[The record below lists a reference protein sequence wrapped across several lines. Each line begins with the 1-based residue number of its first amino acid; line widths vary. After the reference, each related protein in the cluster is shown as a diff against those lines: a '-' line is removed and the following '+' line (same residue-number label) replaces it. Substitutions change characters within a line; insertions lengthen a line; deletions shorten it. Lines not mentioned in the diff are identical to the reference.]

1 MSDGS
6 VVIEISLDDKKADK
20 QLDAFEKDLAKAG
33 TNAGAALD
41 KAYREAVSD
50 IASQSKRLKDT
61 FVNAFKSMGSAGSN
75 ALKASLNFMRELPSN
90 VQAALS
96 KLASTVKTGFVNA
109 AKASITAI
117 KELGTSIKNTAV
129 NIKNGFFSIA
139 KTVQSSI
146 VSAVKVSINV
156 IKSIPSAIKSA
167 GISIKSALVSSLQ
180 AAKSAA
186 ISFAQTTVKV
196 IRSIPS
202 AAKTAAVAVKDSF
215 VVAYKAAV
223 VAAYMSVKGTIS
235 AVKAIPSATKSAAL
249 AVSSAMKTAFSAV
262 ASAAKTTGT
271 TVKSALKTGFSAVKS
286 GAKAA
291 GQAGISALKGLG
303 NIAKSTG
310 SLIKSGL
317 VSGFNAAKAAAKGAG
332 AGMREALK
340 NSVEKPAEQ
349 ARFSVL
355 KLAAALG
362 LIAATKNVVGSAI
375 GRVDTIDTATKSLTV
390 LTGSAK
396 DAQLVMTDLTAAI
409 DGTPIALDAV
419 ALGAKKM
426 VAAGMKA
433 ANVKPVFTAIAD
445 AAYGVGNGSESID
458 QMTDAIS
465 ALQASGVA
473 YADDIN
479 RLVDAGVPAWQI
491 LANSTGKSV
500 GEMKKYVSEGSL
512 ESTKAIAMLT
522 KGIEEGTTGMAG
534 NTAKMAGLAK
544 TAGNTISGSFA
555 NMKTAAVKSLANIAE
570 NLKGPIIQALDVAKN
585 TFKQF
590 AAVTAS
596 PEFQKKLSDMIQKIK
611 ELIPVMVK
619 LAPTILKVVSA
630 MLALQA
636 VSSVYVAFS
645 NIGKMFVPLKN
656 GLFVIATGFMK
667 LAKTIRHPITAIKNL
682 AFAIKYFIV
691 TSGAVIAIVGAVI
704 AVLYGM
710 YAAFKENTAN
720 IKGFLSGMFD
730 AVKNSFGKIVDV
742 FKQIVSALK
751 PVGSGFKDVLK
762 YIGVGVWVAFGI
774 VLATVVDI
782 IQVLARIVLVAIKGL
797 QGLYY
802 AIKAAFQALSGDL
815 KGAKKSLEQS
825 KEAFVDAGSAI
836 KDAFNKDNYALTGT
850 VEAFKQMGGEAENTA
865 KKTETSGKKIK
876 ETLKLVE
883 TTAKQTETTV
893 SKSNQAIDT
902 MLSGGVD
909 QYGNKLS
916 EKTKSFLNAA
926 KDLYGQYQESSKK
939 SQDKYSAAM
948 EKAQDLEGDKRKK
961 AIADANATL
970 VAEIDKNNGT
980 LLTLQ
985 ADYAKLLKENK
996 WVDGTEL
1003 TAQQKKF
1010 LQQQTADIQA
1020 ELAKQN
1026 QLYVEGNLLKLS
1038 NGKTLNEKER
1048 STSIEVQ
1055 KSLYADRKK
1064 AVETGEKE
1072 LADLKKK
1079 KSDATTETEK
1089 ANYQIQI
1096 DEQTKKNKTLAENLQ
1111 KWASEMNTIIAN
1123 GGTLN
1128 AETFAKGLSE
1138 MGNISDEQLSAVW
1151 QDFVK
1156 VSGSIDNT
1164 LAGLGAIMSQRGG
1177 EGVQAF
1183 VTALQSGDYTT
1194 AALNINNDVMN
1205 TLSTL
1210 PNGMFQNGQSGKDQF
1225 IAAIKSGDFQGAGKF
1240 LLDGVKL
1247 GASPLPGEMNNIGKQ
1262 GGNANAD
1269 GLKST
1274 AEANKSAGAELKNN
1288 AKNGAFDPNL
1298 FKMTGANNASGFNG
1312 GILDGKGNAFSA
1324 GSGIGNSAKS
1334 GAASVDSSGVG
1345 SDFASGYAQGI
1356 ASGGMMVAGAASAL
1370 ANKALAAVQKK
1381 QDSHSPS
1388 KESKKLGGDFGTGY
1402 SLGIADKNKAVTKA
1416 ANNLV
1421 ASALGTESQIKK
1433 LSSTLKDKISS
1444 AIDAGLHS
1452 KNKSVGQLKQAK
1464 ALSSIEGY
1472 IGQQTNKLA
1481 ATAKKRDKVVAQLKA
1496 ANTKMADL
1504 TKQSKEYAASI
1515 TEKMQSYGS
1524 ISNVDPENPQSIQA
1538 EMQKR
1543 LKEIKAFQANVEKL
1557 RKKGVSKDIISDIL
1571 ESGVENG
1578 SSYAQAL
1585 AKSDAKTIKAINSTQ
1600 NQINSASKS
1609 MGNTAANAM
1618 YSAGI
1623 NAAKGLINGL
1633 NSQKKQLENTAKS
1646 IANTITNSV
1655 KKALRIHSP
1664 SRVAI
1669 ELGKFFTGGLG
1680 NGVLAGAKG
1689 AVQSTNKM
1697 VDKVVNAASNMT
1709 VPAITLPKISAE
1721 KALGLKSVDLNRTI
1735 TVKTIIDNKT
1745 KESSNADLIKAIK
1758 ESGAKPVILN
1768 LDGEVLANNSNNR
1781 IGSMTDLGLYG
1792 GGLL

>member
-6 VVIEISLDDKKADK
+6 VVIEISLDDKKAGK

-109 AKASITAI
+109 AKASITAV
-117 KELGTSIKNTAV
+117 KNLGTSIKNTAV

-196 IRSIPS
+196 IRSIPG
-202 AAKTAAVAVKDSF
+202 AAKTAATAVKNSF
-215 VVAYKAAV
+215 VVAYKAVV

-349 ARFSVL
+349 ARFSIL
-355 KLAAALG
+355 RLAAAFG

-585 TFKQF
+585 AFKQF

-596 PEFQKKLSDMIQKIK
+596 PEFQKKLSDLIQKIK
-611 ELIPVMVK
+611 EFIPVLIEWAPL
-619 LAPTILKVVSA
+619 LAKVAAGFVAFNIL
-630 MLALQA
+630 
-636 VSSVYVAFS
+636 SSVYSKVAGLVMAFRGLAS
-645 NIGKMFVPLKN
+645 SGTLLGGIVNTVKGSFLALKVAL
-656 GLFVIATGFMK
+656 GSAAAAFGVI
-667 LAKTIRHPITAIKNL
+667 I
-682 AFAIKYFIV
+682 
-691 TSGAVIAIVGAVI
+691 AVIGAVI
-704 AVLYGM
+704 AVAYGM
-710 YAAFKENTAN
+710 YVSFKENTAN
-720 IKGFLSGMFD
+720 IKGFLSTMWDG
-730 AVKNSFGKIVDV
+730 VKNSFGKIVDV
-742 FKQIVSALK
+742 FKQIVAALK

-762 YIGVGVWVAFGI
+762 YVGVAIWASLGL
-774 VLATVVDI
+774 VLAAVVDI
-782 IQVLARIVLVAIKGL
+782 IQVLARIVLVAIKAL

-802 AIKAAFQALSGDL
+802 AIKAAFQALHWDL

-825 KEAFVDAGSAI
+825 KDAFVEAGSAI

-850 VEAFKQMGGEAENTA
+850 VEAFKQMGGEAEKTA

-883 TTAKQTETTV
+883 TTAKQTEITV

-909 QYGNKLS
+909 QYGKKLS
-916 EKTKSFLNAA
+916 EKTESFLNAA
-926 KDLYGQYQESSKK
+926 KDLYEQYQEATKK
-939 SQDKYSAAM
+939 SQDKYSVAM
-948 EKAQDLEGDKRKK
+948 EKAQSLEGDKRKK
-961 AIADANATL
+961 AIADANKTL
-970 VAEIDKNNGT
+970 VDETTKNNST

-985 ADYAKLLKENK
+985 SDYSNMLKTNRWAD
-996 WVDGTEL
+996 GQEL

-1010 LQQQTADIQA
+1010 LQQQTTDIQT

-1026 QLYVEGNLLKLS
+1026 QLYVEANLLRLEQ
-1038 NGKTLNEKER
+1038 GKSLNEKER
-1048 STSIEVQ
+1048 NTSLEVQ
-1055 KSLYADRKK
+1055 KSLYEEKKK
-1064 AVETGEKE
+1064 AVETGEKS

-1079 KSDATTETEK
+1079 KADASTETEK

-1096 DEQTKKNKTLAENLQ
+1096 DEQTKKNKTLSTNL
-1111 KWASEMNTIIAN
+1111 KNWATEMNAIIAN

-1128 AETFAKGLSE
+1128 AETFANGLSQL
-1138 MGNISDEQLSAVW
+1138 GNISDEQLSALW
-1151 QDFVK
+1151 QNFV
-1156 VSGSIDNT
+1156 STSTSIDNT
-1164 LAGLGAIMSQRGG
+1164 LSGLAAIMGQRGG

-1225 IAAIKSGDFQGAGKF
+1225 ITAIKSGDFQGAGKF

-1298 FKMTGANNASGFNG
+1298 FKMTGANNASGFNS

-1324 GSGIGNSAKS
+1324 GTGIGNSAKS
-1334 GAASVDSSGVG
+1334 GAGSVDSSGVG
-1345 SDFASGYAQGI
+1345 SDFASGYVNGI
-1356 ASGGMMVAGAASAL
+1356 LSGMGAVGEAAASL
-1370 ANKALAAVQKK
+1370 ASKALAAVQKK
-1381 QDSHSPS
+1381 QDSHSPA
-1388 KESKKLGGDFGTGY
+1388 KKSKKLGGDFGTGY

-1452 KNKSVGQLKQAK
+1452 KNKSAGQLKQAK
-1464 ALSSIEGY
+1464 ALNSIEGY

-1524 ISNVDPENPQSIQA
+1524 ISNVDPENPRSIQQ

-1557 RKKGVSKDIISDIL
+1557 RKKGVSKDIVSDIL
-1571 ESGVENG
+1571 DAGVENG

-1609 MGNTAANAM
+1609 MRNTAANAM

-1664 SRVAI
+1664 SRVAV

-1745 KESSNADLIKAIK
+1745 KESSNADLIKAIQQ
-1758 ESGAKPVILN
+1758 SGDRPIIFNVDGKN
-1768 LDGEVLANNSNNR
+1768 LAENANNR
-1781 IGSMTDLGLYG
+1781 IGTMGNLGLYG

>member
-6 VVIEISLDDKKADK
+6 VVIEISLDDTKADK
-20 QLDAFEKDLAKAG
+20 QLDTFEKDLAKAG

-61 FVNAFKSMGSAGSN
+61 FVNAFKSMGNAGSN
-75 ALKASLNFMRELPSN
+75 ALKASLSFMRELPAN
-90 VQAALS
+90 VGSALS

-109 AKASITAI
+109 AKASITAV
-117 KELGTSIKNTAV
+117 KNLGTSIKNTAV

-146 VSAVKVSINV
+146 VSAVKTSINV
-156 IKSIPSAIKSA
+156 IKSIPGAIKSA
-167 GISIKSALVSSLQ
+167 GSSIKSALVSSLH
-180 AAKSAA
+180 AAKTAA

-196 IRSIPS
+196 IKSIPG
-202 AAKTAAVAVKDSF
+202 AAKTAATAVKNSF
-215 VVAYKAAV
+215 VVAYKAVV

-262 ASAAKTTGT
+262 VSAAKTTGT
-271 TVKSALKTGFSAVKS
+271 TVKTALTNGFSAIKS
-286 GAKAA
+286 GAKTA
-291 GQAGISALKGLG
+291 GQVGISALKGLG
-303 NIAKSTG
+303 NAAKSTG
-310 SLIKSGL
+310 SLIKNGL
-317 VSGFNAAKAAAKGAG
+317 VSGFNAAKSAAKGAG

-349 ARFSVL
+349 ARFSIL
-355 KLAAALG
+355 RLAAAFG

-555 NMKTAAVKSLANIAE
+555 NMKTAAVKSLANIVE

-585 TFKQF
+585 AFKQF

-596 PEFQKKLSDMIQKIK
+596 PEFQKKLSDLIQKIK
-611 ELIPVMVK
+611 EFIPVLIEWAPV
-619 LAPTILKVVSA
+619 LAKVAAGFVAFNIL
-630 MLALQA
+630 
-636 VSSVYVAFS
+636 SSVYSKVAGLVMAFRGLAS
-645 NIGKMFVPLKN
+645 SGTLLGGIVNTVKGSFLALKVAL
-656 GLFVIATGFMK
+656 GSAAAAFGVI
-667 LAKTIRHPITAIKNL
+667 I
-682 AFAIKYFIV
+682 
-691 TSGAVIAIVGAVI
+691 AVIGAVI
-704 AVLYGM
+704 AVAYGM
-710 YAAFKENTAN
+710 YVSFKENTAN
-720 IKGFLSGMFD
+720 IKGFLSTMWDG
-730 AVKNSFGKIVDV
+730 VKNSFGKIVDV
-742 FKQIVSALK
+742 FKQIVAALK
-751 PVGSGFKDVLK
+751 PVGSGFKDILK

-802 AIKAAFQALSGDL
+802 AIKAAFQALHWDL

-825 KEAFVDAGSAI
+825 KDAFVDAGSAI

-850 VEAFKQMGGEAENTA
+850 VEAFKQMGGEAEKTA

-876 ETLKLVE
+876 DTLKLVE

-893 SKSNQAIDT
+893 SKSNQAIDM

-909 QYGNKLS
+909 QYGKKLN

-926 KDLYGQYQESSKK
+926 KDLYEQYQEATKK
-939 SQDKYSAAM
+939 SQDKYSVAM
-948 EKAQDLEGDKRKK
+948 EKAQSLEGDKRKK
-961 AIADANATL
+961 AIADANKTL
-970 VAEIDKNNGT
+970 VDETTKNNST

-985 ADYAKLLKENK
+985 SDYSNMLKTNRWAD
-996 WVDGTEL
+996 GQEL

-1010 LQQQTADIQA
+1010 LQQQTTDIQT

-1026 QLYVEGNLLKLS
+1026 QLYVEANLLRLEQ
-1038 NGKTLNEKER
+1038 GKSLNEKER
-1048 STSIEVQ
+1048 NTSLEVQ
-1055 KSLYADRKK
+1055 KSLYEEKKK
-1064 AVETGEKE
+1064 AVETGEKS

-1079 KSDATTETEK
+1079 KADASTETEK

-1096 DEQTKKNKTLAENLQ
+1096 DEQTKKNKTLSTNL
-1111 KWASEMNTIIAN
+1111 KNWATEMNAIIAN

-1128 AETFAKGLSE
+1128 AETFASGLSQL
-1138 MGNISDEQLSAVW
+1138 GNISDEQLSALW
-1151 QDFVK
+1151 QNFV
-1156 VSGSIDNT
+1156 STSTSIDNT
-1164 LAGLGAIMSQRGG
+1164 LSGLAAIMGQRGG

-1225 IAAIKSGDFQGAGKF
+1225 ITAIKSGDFQGAGKF

-1324 GSGIGNSAKS
+1324 GTGIGNSAKS

-1345 SDFASGYAQGI
+1345 SDFASGYVNGI
-1356 ASGGMMVAGAASAL
+1356 LSGMGAVGEAAGSL
-1370 ANKALAAVQKK
+1370 ANKALQAVKDAQKSK
-1381 QDSHSPS
+1381 SPS
-1388 KESKKLGGDFGTGY
+1388 KKAKKLGGDFGSGY
-1402 SLGIADKNKAVTKA
+1402 SLGIASKTKAVNKAA
-1416 ANNLV
+1416 SNLV
-1421 ASALGTESQIKK
+1421 AGALGTESQIKK

-1452 KNKSVGQLKQAK
+1452 KNKSSGQLKQAK
-1464 ALSSIEGY
+1464 ALNSIEGY
-1472 IGQQTNKLA
+1472 IVQQTNRLA

-1515 TEKMQSYGS
+1515 TEKMKSYGS
-1524 ISNVDPENPQSIQA
+1524 ISNVDPENPKSIQQ

-1557 RKKGVSKDIISDIL
+1557 RKKGVSKDIINDIL
-1571 ESGVENG
+1571 EAGVENG

-1623 NAAKGLINGL
+1623 NAAKGLISGL
-1633 NSQKKQLENTAKS
+1633 NSQKKQLEKTAKS

-1655 KKALRIHSP
+1655 KKALKIHSP

-1680 NGVLAGAKG
+1680 NGVLAGANG

-1709 VPAITLPKISAE
+1709 VPTINLPKISAE

-1745 KESSNADLIKAIK
+1745 KESSNADLIKAIQQ
-1758 ESGAKPVILN
+1758 SGDRPINFYV
-1768 LDGEVLANNSNNR
+1768 DGKDLADNTNNHL
-1781 IGSMTDLGLYG
+1781 GSSTSLAFYGKGL
-1792 GGLL
+1792 

>member
-75 ALKASLNFMRELPSN
+75 ALKASLNFMRELPAN
-90 VQAALS
+90 VQAAIS

-109 AKASITAI
+109 AKASITAV
-117 KELGTSIKNTAV
+117 KNLGTSIKNTAV

-146 VSAVKVSINV
+146 VSAVKISINV

-167 GISIKSALVSSLQ
+167 GSSIKSALVSSLQ
-180 AAKSAA
+180 AAKMAA

-196 IRSIPS
+196 IKSIPG
-202 AAKTAAVAVKDSF
+202 AAKTAATAVKNSF
-215 VVAYKAAV
+215 VVAYKAVV

-235 AVKAIPSATKSAAL
+235 AVKAIPNATKSAAL
-249 AVSSAMKTAFSAV
+249 AISSAMKTAFSAV

-286 GAKAA
+286 GAKAT

-310 SLIKSGL
+310 SLIKNGL
-317 VSGFNAAKAAAKGAG
+317 VSGFNTAKAAAKGAG

-349 ARFSVL
+349 ARFSIL
-355 KLAAALG
+355 RLAAAFG

-479 RLVDAGVPAWQI
+479 RLVEAGVPAWQI

-585 TFKQF
+585 AFKQF

-596 PEFQKKLSDMIQKIK
+596 PEFQKKLSDLIQKIK
-611 ELIPVMVK
+611 EFIPVLIEWAPV
-619 LAPTILKVVSA
+619 LAKVAAGFVA
-630 MLALQA
+630 FNII
-636 VSSVYVAFS
+636 SSVYSKVAGLVMAFRGLAS
-645 NIGKMFVPLKN
+645 SGTLLGGIVNTVKGSFLALKVAL
-656 GLFVIATGFMK
+656 GSAAAAFGVI
-667 LAKTIRHPITAIKNL
+667 I
-682 AFAIKYFIV
+682 
-691 TSGAVIAIVGAVI
+691 AVIGAVI
-704 AVLYGM
+704 AVAYGM
-710 YAAFKENTAN
+710 YVSFKENTAN
-720 IKGFLSGMFD
+720 IKGFLSTMWDG
-730 AVKNSFGKIVDV
+730 VKNSFGKIVDV
-742 FKQIVSALK
+742 FKQIVAALK

-762 YIGVGVWVAFGI
+762 YVGVAIWASLGL
-774 VLATVVDI
+774 VLAAVVDI
-782 IQVLARIVLVAIKGL
+782 IQVLARIVLVAIKAL

-802 AIKAAFQALSGDL
+802 AIKAAFQALHWDL

-825 KEAFVDAGSAI
+825 KDAFVEAGSAI

-850 VEAFKQMGGEAENTA
+850 VEAFKQMGGEAEKTA

-909 QYGNKLS
+909 QYGKKLS
-916 EKTKSFLNAA
+916 EKTESFLNAA
-926 KDLYGQYQESSKK
+926 KDLYEQYQEATIK
-939 SQDKYSAAM
+939 SQDKYSVAM
-948 EKAQDLEGDKRKK
+948 EKAQSLEGDKRKK

-985 ADYAKLLKENK
+985 ADYAKLLKGNK

-1111 KWASEMNTIIAN
+1111 KWASEMNAIIAN

-1164 LAGLGAIMSQRGG
+1164 LAGLAAVMSKRGG

-1324 GSGIGNSAKS
+1324 GTGIGNSAKS

-1345 SDFASGYAQGI
+1345 SDFASGYVNGI
-1356 ASGGMMVAGAASAL
+1356 LSGMGAVGEAAGSL
-1370 ANKALAAVQKK
+1370 ANKALQAVKDAQKSK
-1381 QDSHSPS
+1381 SPS
-1388 KESKKLGGDFGTGY
+1388 KKAKKLGGDFGSGY
-1402 SLGIADKNKAVTKA
+1402 SLGIASKTKAVNKAA
-1416 ANNLV
+1416 SNLV
-1421 ASALGTESQIKK
+1421 AGALGTESQIKK

-1452 KNKSVGQLKQAK
+1452 KNKSAGQLKQAK
-1464 ALSSIEGY
+1464 ALNSIEGY

-1524 ISNVDPENPQSIQA
+1524 ISNVDPENPQSIQQ

-1669 ELGKFFTGGLG
+1669 ELGKFFTDGLG

-1697 VDKVVNAASNMT
+1697 VDKVVNAASNLT

-1745 KESSNADLIKAIK
+1745 KESSNADLIKAIQQ
-1758 ESGAKPVILN
+1758 SGDRPIIFNVDGKN
-1768 LDGEVLANNSNNR
+1768 LAENANNR
-1781 IGSMTDLGLYG
+1781 IGTMGNLGLYG

>member
-6 VVIEISLDDKKADK
+6 VVIEISLDDTKADK
-20 QLDAFEKDLAKAG
+20 QLDTFEKDLAKAG

-61 FVNAFKSMGSAGSN
+61 FVNAFKSMGNAGSN
-75 ALKASLNFMRELPSN
+75 ALKASLSFMRELPSN

-109 AKASITAI
+109 AKASIAAV
-117 KELGTSIKNTAV
+117 KNLGTSIKNTAV

-196 IRSIPS
+196 IKGIPG

-215 VVAYKAAV
+215 VVAYKAVV

-522 KGIEEGTTGMAG
+522 KGIEEGTSGMAG

-585 TFKQF
+585 AFKQF

-596 PEFQKKLSDMIQKIK
+596 PEFQKKLSDLIQKIK
-611 ELIPVMVK
+611 EFIPVLIEWAPL
-619 LAPTILKVVSA
+619 LAKVAAGFVAFNIL
-630 MLALQA
+630 
-636 VSSVYVAFS
+636 SSVYSKVAGLVMAFRGLAS
-645 NIGKMFVPLKN
+645 SGTLLGGIVNTVKGSFLALKVAL
-656 GLFVIATGFMK
+656 GSAAAAFGVI
-667 LAKTIRHPITAIKNL
+667 I
-682 AFAIKYFIV
+682 
-691 TSGAVIAIVGAVI
+691 AVIGAVI
-704 AVLYGM
+704 AVAYGM
-710 YAAFKENTAN
+710 YVSFKENTAN
-720 IKGFLSGMFD
+720 IKGFLSTMWDG
-730 AVKNSFGKIVDV
+730 VKNSFGKIVDV
-742 FKQIVSALK
+742 FKQIVAALK

-762 YIGVGVWVAFGI
+762 YVGVAIWASLGL
-774 VLATVVDI
+774 VLAAVVDI
-782 IQVLARIVLVAIKGL
+782 IQVLARIVLVAIKAL

-802 AIKAAFQALSGDL
+802 AIKSAFQALSGDL

-825 KEAFVDAGSAI
+825 KDAFVEAGSAI

-948 EKAQDLEGDKRKK
+948 EKAQTLEGDKRKK
-961 AIADANATL
+961 AIADANTAL
-970 VAEIDKNNGT
+970 VSEINKNNGT

-985 ADYAKLLKENK
+985 ADYAKLLKGNK

-1026 QLYVEGNLLKLS
+1026 QLYVEGNLLKLA

-1072 LADLKKK
+1072 LADLKRK

-1096 DEQTKKNKTLAENLQ
+1096 DEQTKKNKTLAGNLQ
-1111 KWASEMNTIIAN
+1111 KWASEMNAIIAN

-1138 MGNISDEQLSAVW
+1138 MGNISDEQLGAVW

-1164 LAGLGAIMSQRGG
+1164 LAGLAAVMSQRGG

-1194 AALNINNDVMN
+1194 AALKINDDVLN
-1205 TLSTL
+1205 TISGL
-1210 PNGMFQNGQSGKDQF
+1210 PNSMFLNGQSGKDQF
-1225 IAAIKSGDFQGAGKF
+1225 LLAIKSGDFQGAGKF
-1240 LLDGVKL
+1240 LLDGVKM
-1247 GASPLPGEMNNIGKQ
+1247 GADPLPGEMEKNGKKSGDAQ
-1262 GGNANAD
+1262 AKGV
-1269 GLKST
+1269 KST
-1274 AEANKSAGAELKNN
+1274 AEANKSAGKEIKNN
-1288 AKNGAFDPNL
+1288 AKSGAFDPNL
-1298 FKMTGANNASGFNG
+1298 FKMTGSKNSSGFNN
-1312 GILDGKGNAFSA
+1312 GILGGKDGAFSA
-1324 GSGIGNSAKS
+1324 GTSVGGSAKS

-1345 SDFASGYAQGI
+1345 SDFAAGFANGIRSG
-1356 ASGGMMVAGAASAL
+1356 AGAVGEAAASIA
-1370 ANKALAAVQKK
+1370 AKALAAVQKK

-1388 KESKKLGGDFGTGY
+1388 KKSKKLGGDFGSGY
-1402 SLGIADKNKAVTKA
+1402 SLGIASKTKAVTKA
-1416 ANNLV
+1416 ASNLV
-1421 ASALGTESQIKK
+1421 AGALGTEKQIKK
-1433 LSSTLKDKISS
+1433 LSSTLKDKVSS

-1452 KNKSVGQLKQAK
+1452 KNKSRGQLKQAK
-1464 ALSSIEGY
+1464 ALNSIEGY
-1472 IGQQTNKLA
+1472 IAQQTNKLA

-1557 RKKGVSKDIISDIL
+1557 RKKGVSKDIINDIL
-1571 ESGVENG
+1571 EAGVENG

-1623 NAAKGLINGL
+1623 NAAKGLISGL
-1633 NSQKKQLENTAKS
+1633 NSQKKQLEKTAKS

-1655 KKALRIHSP
+1655 KKALKIHSP

-1689 AVQSTNKM
+1689 AVQSTSKM

-1709 VPAITLPKISAE
+1709 VPTINLPKISAE

-1745 KESSNADLIKAIK
+1745 KESSNADLIKAIQQ
-1758 ESGAKPVILN
+1758 SGDRPIIFNV
-1768 LDGEVLANNSNNR
+1768 DGKDIADNTNNHLGSSTSLAFY
-1781 IGSMTDLGLYG
+1781 GKGL
-1792 GGLL
+1792 

>member
-20 QLDAFEKDLAKAG
+20 QLDAFEKDLEKAG

-196 IRSIPS
+196 IKSIPG
-202 AAKTAAVAVKDSF
+202 AAKTAATAVKNSF
-215 VVAYKAAV
+215 VVAYKAVV

-286 GAKAA
+286 GAKAV
-291 GQAGISALKGLG
+291 GQAGISTLKGLG

-585 TFKQF
+585 AFKQF

-596 PEFQKKLSDMIQKIK
+596 PEFQKKLSDLIQKIK
-611 ELIPVMVK
+611 EFIPVLIEWAPL
-619 LAPTILKVVSA
+619 LAKVAAGFVAFNIL
-630 MLALQA
+630 
-636 VSSVYVAFS
+636 SSVYSKVAGLVMAFRGLAS
-645 NIGKMFVPLKN
+645 SGTLLGGIVNTVKGSFLALKVAL
-656 GLFVIATGFMK
+656 GSAAAAFGVI
-667 LAKTIRHPITAIKNL
+667 I
-682 AFAIKYFIV
+682 
-691 TSGAVIAIVGAVI
+691 AVIGAVI
-704 AVLYGM
+704 AVAYGM
-710 YAAFKENTAN
+710 YVSFKENTAN
-720 IKGFLSGMFD
+720 IKGFLSTMWDG
-730 AVKNSFGKIVDV
+730 VKNSFGKIVDV
-742 FKQIVSALK
+742 FKQIVAALK

-762 YIGVGVWVAFGI
+762 YVGVAIWASLGL
-774 VLATVVDI
+774 VLAAVVDI
-782 IQVLARIVLVAIKGL
+782 IQVLARIVLVAIKAL

-802 AIKAAFQALSGDL
+802 AIKSAFQALSGDL

-825 KEAFVDAGSAI
+825 KDAFVEAGSAI

>member
-61 FVNAFKSMGSAGSN
+61 FVNAFKSMGNAGSN
-75 ALKASLNFMRELPSN
+75 ALKASLNFIRELPSN

-96 KLASTVKTGFVNA
+96 KLASTIKTGFVNA
-109 AKASITAI
+109 AKASITAV
-117 KELGTSIKNTAV
+117 KNLGTSIKNTAV

-186 ISFAQTTVKV
+186 IAFAQTTVKV
-196 IRSIPS
+196 IKSIPG
-202 AAKTAAVAVKDSF
+202 AAKTAATAVKNSF
-215 VVAYKAAV
+215 VVAYKAVV

-349 ARFSVL
+349 ARFSIL
-355 KLAAALG
+355 RLAAAFG

-390 LTGSAK
+390 LTGSVK

-512 ESTKAIAMLT
+512 ESTRAIAMLT

-585 TFKQF
+585 AFKQF

-596 PEFQKKLSDMIQKIK
+596 PEFQKKLSDLIQKIK
-611 ELIPVMVK
+611 EFIPVLIEWAPV
-619 LAPTILKVVSA
+619 LAKVAAGFVA
-630 MLALQA
+630 FNII
-636 VSSVYVAFS
+636 SSVYSKVAGLVMAFRGLASSGTLLGGIVNTVKGAFVGLKAALGSASVAF
-645 NIGKMFVPLKN
+645 GV
-656 GLFVIATGFMK
+656 
-667 LAKTIRHPITAIKNL
+667 ITA
-682 AFAIKYFIV
+682 
-691 TSGAVIAIVGAVI
+691 VIGSVV

-710 YAAFKENTAN
+710 YTAFKENTAG
-720 IKGFLSGMFD
+720 IKGFLSGMWD

-751 PVGSGFKDVLK
+751 PVGSGFKDILK

-802 AIKAAFQALSGDL
+802 AIKAAFQALQGDL

-825 KEAFVDAGSAI
+825 KDAFVDAGSAI

-850 VEAFKQMGGEAENTA
+850 IESLKEMGGEAEKTGA
-865 KKTETSGKKIK
+865 KAETSNKKIANS
-876 ETLKLVE
+876 LKIVE
-883 TTAKQTETTV
+883 STAKQTETTV

-916 EKTKSFLNAA
+916 EKTKSFLNSA
-926 KDLYGQYQESSKK
+926 KELYSQYQESAKK
-939 SQDKYSAAM
+939 SQDAYTAAM
-948 EKAQDLEGDKRKK
+948 EKAQTLEGDKRKK
-961 AIADANATL
+961 AIADANTAL
-970 VAEIDKNNGT
+970 VSEINKNNGT

-985 ADYAKLLKENK
+985 ADYAKLLKGNK

-1026 QLYVEGNLLKLS
+1026 QLYVEGNLLKLA

-1079 KSDATTETEK
+1079 KADASTETEK

-1096 DEQTKKNKTLAENLQ
+1096 DEQTKKNKTLAGNLQ
-1111 KWASEMNTIIAN
+1111 KWASEMNAIIAN

-1128 AETFAKGLSE
+1128 AETFANGLSQL
-1138 MGNISDEQLSAVW
+1138 GNISDEQLSALW
-1151 QDFVK
+1151 QNFV
-1156 VSGSIDNT
+1156 STSTSIDNT
-1164 LAGLGAIMSQRGG
+1164 LAGLAGIMGQRGG
-1177 EGVQAF
+1177 QGAQAF

-1194 AALNINNDVMN
+1194 AALNINNDV
-1205 TLSTL
+1205 LSTISSL
-1210 PNGMFQNGQSGKDQF
+1210 PNGMFLNGESGKNQF
-1225 IAAIKSGDFQGAGKF
+1225 LTAIKSGDFQGAGKY
-1240 LLDGVKL
+1240 LVDGVKM
-1247 GASPLPGEMNNIGKQ
+1247 GTDSIDSEMKIKGQ
-1262 GGNANAD
+1262 TGGQNFAD
-1269 GLKST
+1269 GVKGKEG
-1274 AEANKSAGAELKNN
+1274 AAKSAGSAVKNK
-1288 AKNGAFDPNL
+1288 AKEGATDPNA
-1298 FKMTGANNASGFNG
+1298 FKAVGSKDSAGFNNG
-1312 GILDGKGNAFSA
+1312 VMGGKGGAYSA
-1324 GSGIGNSAKS
+1324 GSSVGNSAKA
-1334 GAASVDSSGVG
+1334 GAGSVDSSGVG
-1345 SDFASGYAQGI
+1345 SDFASGYVNGI
-1356 ASGGMMVAGAASAL
+1356 LSGMGAVGEAAGSL
-1370 ANKALAAVQKK
+1370 ANKALQAVKDAQKSK
-1381 QDSHSPS
+1381 SPS
-1388 KESKKLGGDFGTGY
+1388 KKAKKLGGDFGSGY
-1402 SLGIADKNKAVTKA
+1402 SLGIASKTKAVNKAA
-1416 ANNLV
+1416 SNLV
-1421 ASALGTESQIKK
+1421 AGALGTESQIKK

-1452 KNKSVGQLKQAK
+1452 KNKSRGQLKQAK
-1464 ALSSIEGY
+1464 ALNSIEGY
-1472 IGQQTNKLA
+1472 IVQQTNRLA

-1515 TEKMQSYGS
+1515 TEKMKSYGS
-1524 ISNVDPENPQSIQA
+1524 ISNVDPENPKSIQA

-1557 RKKGVSKDIISDIL
+1557 RKKGVSKDIINDIL

-1600 NQINSASKS
+1600 NQINSASKA

-1633 NSQKKQLENTAKS
+1633 NSQKKQLEKTAKS

-1655 KKALRIHSP
+1655 KKALKIHSP

-1709 VPAITLPKISAE
+1709 VPTINLPKISAE

-1745 KESSNADLIKAIK
+1745 KESSNADLIKAIQQ
-1758 ESGAKPVILN
+1758 SGDRPINFYV
-1768 LDGEVLANNSNNR
+1768 DGKDLADNTNNHL
-1781 IGSMTDLGLYG
+1781 GSSTSLAFYGKGL
-1792 GGLL
+1792 

>member
-61 FVNAFKSMGSAGSN
+61 FVNAFKSMGNAGSN
-75 ALKASLNFMRELPSN
+75 ALKASLNFIRELPSN

-109 AKASITAI
+109 AKASITAV
-117 KELGTSIKNTAV
+117 KNLGTSIKNTAV

-146 VSAVKVSINV
+146 VSAVKISINV
-156 IKSIPSAIKSA
+156 IKSIPGAIKSA

-196 IRSIPS
+196 IKSIPG
-202 AAKTAAVAVKDSF
+202 AAKTAATAVKNSF
-215 VVAYKAAV
+215 VVAYKAVV

-349 ARFSVL
+349 ARFSIL
-355 KLAAALG
+355 RLAAAFG

-512 ESTKAIAMLT
+512 ESTRAIAMLT

-585 TFKQF
+585 AFKQF

-596 PEFQKKLSDMIQKIK
+596 PEFQKKLSDLIQKIK
-611 ELIPVMVK
+611 EFIPVLIEWAPV
-619 LAPTILKVVSA
+619 LAKVAAGFVA
-630 MLALQA
+630 FNII
-636 VSSVYVAFS
+636 SSVYSKVAGLVMAFRGLASSGTLLGGIVNTVKGAFVGLKAALGSASVAF
-645 NIGKMFVPLKN
+645 GV
-656 GLFVIATGFMK
+656 
-667 LAKTIRHPITAIKNL
+667 ITA
-682 AFAIKYFIV
+682 
-691 TSGAVIAIVGAVI
+691 VIGSVV

-710 YAAFKENTAN
+710 YTAFKENTAG
-720 IKGFLSGMFD
+720 IKGFLSGMWD

-751 PVGSGFKDVLK
+751 PVGSGFKDILK

-802 AIKAAFQALSGDL
+802 AIKAAFQALHWDL

-825 KEAFVDAGSAI
+825 KDAFVDAGSAI

-850 VEAFKQMGGEAENTA
+850 VEAFKQMGGEAEKTA

-876 ETLKLVE
+876 DTLKLVE

-893 SKSNQAIDT
+893 SKSNQAIDM

-909 QYGNKLS
+909 QYGKKLN

-926 KDLYGQYQESSKK
+926 KDLYEQYQEATKK
-939 SQDKYSAAM
+939 SQDKYSVAM
-948 EKAQDLEGDKRKK
+948 EKAQSLEGDKRKK
-961 AIADANATL
+961 AIADANKTL
-970 VAEIDKNNGT
+970 VDETTKNNST

-985 ADYAKLLKENK
+985 SDYSNMLKTNRWAD
-996 WVDGTEL
+996 GQEL

-1010 LQQQTADIQA
+1010 LQQQTTDIQT

-1026 QLYVEGNLLKLS
+1026 QLYVEANLLRLEQ
-1038 NGKTLNEKER
+1038 GKSLNEKER
-1048 STSIEVQ
+1048 NTSLEVQ
-1055 KSLYADRKK
+1055 KSLYEEKKK
-1064 AVETGEKE
+1064 AVETGEKS

-1079 KSDATTETEK
+1079 KADASTETEK

-1096 DEQTKKNKTLAENLQ
+1096 DEQTKKNKTLSTNL
-1111 KWASEMNTIIAN
+1111 KNWATEMNAIIAN

-1128 AETFAKGLSE
+1128 AETFAKGLSQ
-1138 MGNISDEQLSAVW
+1138 MGDISDEQLGLLW

-1156 VSGSIDNT
+1156 ASDSIDNT
-1164 LAGLGAIMSQRGG
+1164 LSGLGAIMSQRGG
-1177 EGVQAF
+1177 EGVQGF
-1183 VTALQSGDYTT
+1183 VTALQSKDYTT
-1194 AALNINNDVMN
+1194 AALKINDDVLN
-1205 TLSTL
+1205 TIAGL
-1210 PNGMFQNGQSGKDQF
+1210 PNAMFLNGQSGKDQF
-1225 IAAIKSGDFQGAGKF
+1225 ITAIKSGKFQEAGKY
-1240 LLDGVKL
+1240 LLDGVKM
-1247 GASPLPGEMNNIGKQ
+1247 GADPLPGELAKNGKKSGDAQ
-1262 GGNANAD
+1262 AN
-1269 GLKST
+1269 GLKGT
-1274 AEANKSAGAELKNN
+1274 AEANKKAGKTIKNN
-1288 AKNGAFDPNL
+1288 AKSGAFDPNL
-1298 FKMTGANNASGFNG
+1298 FQMTGVKNSSGFNG
-1312 GILDGKGNAFSA
+1312 GILNGKDGAFSA
-1324 GSGIGNSAKS
+1324 GTSIGGSAKS
-1334 GAASVDSSGVG
+1334 GAASVDSSGTG
-1345 SDFASGYAQGI
+1345 ADFAAGFANGIRSG
-1356 ASGGMMVAGAASAL
+1356 AGAVGEAAASIA
-1370 ANKALAAVQKK
+1370 AKALAAVQKK

-1388 KESKKLGGDFGTGY
+1388 KKSKKLGGDFGSGY
-1402 SLGIADKNKAVTKA
+1402 SLGIASKTKAVTKA
-1416 ANNLV
+1416 ASNLV
-1421 ASALGTESQIKK
+1421 AGALGTEKQIKK

-1452 KNKSVGQLKQAK
+1452 KNKSSGQLKQAK
-1464 ALSSIEGY
+1464 ALNSIEGY
-1472 IGQQTNKLA
+1472 IVQQTNRLA

-1557 RKKGVSKDIISDIL
+1557 RKKGVSKDIINDIL
-1571 ESGVENG
+1571 EAGVENG
-1578 SSYAQAL
+1578 SSYAQAI

-1623 NAAKGLINGL
+1623 NAARGLINGL
-1633 NSQKKQLENTAKS
+1633 NSQKKQLEKTAKS

-1655 KKALRIHSP
+1655 KKALKIHSP

-1709 VPAITLPKISAE
+1709 VPAINLPKISAE

-1745 KESSNADLIKAIK
+1745 KESSNADLIKAIQQ
-1758 ESGAKPVILN
+1758 SGDRPINFYV
-1768 LDGEVLANNSNNR
+1768 DGKDLADNTNNHL
-1781 IGSMTDLGLYG
+1781 GSSTSLAFYGKGL
-1792 GGLL
+1792 

>member
-156 IKSIPSAIKSA
+156 IKSIPGAIKSA

-196 IRSIPS
+196 IKSIPG

-215 VVAYKAAV
+215 VVAYKAVV

-310 SLIKSGL
+310 TLIKSGL

-585 TFKQF
+585 AFKQF

-596 PEFQKKLSDMIQKIK
+596 PEFQKKLSDLIQKIK
-611 ELIPVMVK
+611 EFIPVLIEWAPL
-619 LAPTILKVVSA
+619 LAKVAAGFVAFNIL
-630 MLALQA
+630 
-636 VSSVYVAFS
+636 SSVYSKVAGLVMAFRGLAS
-645 NIGKMFVPLKN
+645 SGTLLGGIVNTVKGSFLALKVAL
-656 GLFVIATGFMK
+656 GSAAAAFGVI
-667 LAKTIRHPITAIKNL
+667 I
-682 AFAIKYFIV
+682 
-691 TSGAVIAIVGAVI
+691 AVIGAVI
-704 AVLYGM
+704 AVAYGM
-710 YAAFKENTAN
+710 YVSFKENTAN
-720 IKGFLSGMFD
+720 IKGFLSTMWDG
-730 AVKNSFGKIVDV
+730 VKNSFGKIVDV
-742 FKQIVSALK
+742 FKQIVAALK

-762 YIGVGVWVAFGI
+762 YVGVAIWASLGL
-774 VLATVVDI
+774 VLAAVVDI
-782 IQVLARIVLVAIKGL
+782 IQVLARIVLVAIKAL

-802 AIKAAFQALSGDL
+802 AIKSAFQALSGDL

-825 KEAFVDAGSAI
+825 KDAFVEAGSAI

-850 VEAFKQMGGEAENTA
+850 VEAFKQMGGEAEKTA

-876 ETLKLVE
+876 DTLKLVE

-926 KDLYGQYQESSKK
+926 KDLYGQYQESAKK

-961 AIADANATL
+961 AIADANTTL

-985 ADYAKLLKENK
+985 ADYAKLLKGNK

-1194 AALNINNDVMN
+1194 AALNINNDV
-1205 TLSTL
+1205 LSTISSL
-1210 PNGMFQNGQSGKDQF
+1210 PNGMFLNGESGKNQF
-1225 IAAIKSGDFQGAGKF
+1225 LTAIKSGDFQGAGKY
-1240 LLDGVKL
+1240 LVDGVKM
-1247 GASPLPGEMNNIGKQ
+1247 GTDSIDSEMKTKGQ
-1262 GGNANAD
+1262 TGGQNFAD
-1269 GLKST
+1269 GVKGKED
-1274 AEANKSAGAELKNN
+1274 AAKSAGSAVKNK
-1288 AKNGAFDPNL
+1288 AKEGATDPNA
-1298 FKMTGANNASGFNG
+1298 FKAVGSKDSAGFNNG
-1312 GILDGKGNAFSA
+1312 VMGGKGGAYSA
-1324 GSGIGNSAKS
+1324 GSSVGNSAKS

-1345 SDFASGYAQGI
+1345 SDFASGYVNGI
-1356 ASGGMMVAGAASAL
+1356 LSGMGAVGEAAASL
-1370 ANKALAAVQKK
+1370 ASKALAAVQKK
-1381 QDSHSPS
+1381 QDSHSPA
-1388 KESKKLGGDFGTGY
+1388 KKSKKLGGDFGTGY
-1402 SLGIADKNKAVTKA
+1402 SLGISEKNKAVTKA

-1452 KNKSVGQLKQAK
+1452 KNKSTGQLKQAK

-1524 ISNVDPENPQSIQA
+1524 ISNVDAENPQSIQQ

-1669 ELGKFFTGGLG
+1669 ELGKFFTDGLG

-1697 VDKVVNAASNMT
+1697 VDKVVNAASNLT

>member
-6 VVIEISLDDKKADK
+6 VVIEISLDDTKADK
-20 QLDAFEKDLAKAG
+20 QLDTFEKDLAKAG

-75 ALKASLNFMRELPSN
+75 ALKASLNFMRELPAN
-90 VQAALS
+90 VGSALS
-96 KLASTVKTGFVNA
+96 KLASTVKSGFLNA

-117 KELGTSIKNTAV
+117 KNLGTSIKNTAV

-146 VSAVKVSINV
+146 VSAVKTSINV
-156 IKSIPSAIKSA
+156 IKSIPGAIKSA
-167 GISIKSALVSSLQ
+167 GSSIKSALVSSLH
-180 AAKSAA
+180 AAKTAA

-196 IRSIPS
+196 IKSIPG
-202 AAKTAAVAVKDSF
+202 AAKTAATAVKNSF
-215 VVAYKAAV
+215 VVAYKAVV

-235 AVKAIPSATKSAAL
+235 AVKAIPIATKSAAL

-262 ASAAKTTGT
+262 VSAAKTTGT
-271 TVKSALKTGFSAVKS
+271 TVKTALTNGFSAIKS
-286 GAKAA
+286 GAKTA
-291 GQAGISALKGLG
+291 GQVGISALKGLG
-303 NIAKSTG
+303 NAAKSTG
-310 SLIKSGL
+310 SLIKNGL
-317 VSGFNAAKAAAKGAG
+317 VSGFNAAKSAAKGAG

-349 ARFSVL
+349 ARFSIL
-355 KLAAALG
+355 RLAAAFG

-426 VAAGMKA
+426 VAAGMQA

-473 YADDIN
+473 YSDDIN
-479 RLVDAGVPAWQI
+479 RLVEAGVPAWQI

-585 TFKQF
+585 AFKQF
-590 AAVTAS
+590 ASVTAS

-611 ELIPVMVK
+611 ELIPVLIE
-619 LAPTILKVVSA
+619 LAPILAKVA
-630 MLALQA
+630 AGFIA
-636 VSSVYVAFS
+636 FNIISSVYSKIAGLVGAIKGLASSGSLLGSIINTVRGSFLALKVALGSATAAF
-645 NIGKMFVPLKN
+645 G
-656 GLFVIATGFMK
+656 VIA
-667 LAKTIRHPITAIKNL
+667 
-682 AFAIKYFIV
+682 
-691 TSGAVIAIVGAVI
+691 AVIGAVI

-751 PVGSGFKDVLK
+751 PVGSGFKDILK

-782 IQVLARIVLVAIKGL
+782 IQVLARIVLVAIKAL

-802 AIKAAFQALSGDL
+802 ALKAANQAAHWDL
-815 KGAKKSLEQS
+815 KGAKKSIEQS
-825 KEAFVDAGSAI
+825 KDAFVDAGSAI

-850 VEAFKQMGGEAENTA
+850 IESLKEMGGEAE
-865 KKTETSGKKIK
+865 KTGTKAETSNKKISSS
-876 ETLKLVE
+876 LKLVE
-883 TTAKQTETTV
+883 STAKQTEATV

-909 QYGNKLS
+909 QYGNKLN

-926 KDLYGQYQESSKK
+926 KELYSNYQESAQK
-939 SQDKYSAAM
+939 SQDKYTAAM
-948 EKAQDLEGDKRKK
+948 EKAQSLEGEKRKK
-961 AIADANATL
+961 VIADANATL

-985 ADYAKLLKENK
+985 ADYAKLLKGNK

-1026 QLYVEGNLLKLS
+1026 QLYVEGNLLKLA

-1048 STSIEVQ
+1048 ATSIEVQ
-1055 KSLYADRKK
+1055 KSLYGDRKK

-1072 LADLKKK
+1072 LADLKRK

-1096 DEQTKKNKTLAENLQ
+1096 DEQTKKNKTLAGNLQ
-1111 KWASEMNTIIAN
+1111 KWASEMNAIIAN

-1138 MGNISDEQLSAVW
+1138 MGNISDEQLGAVW

-1164 LAGLGAIMSQRGG
+1164 LAGLAAVMSQRGG

-1194 AALNINNDVMN
+1194 AALKINDDVLN
-1205 TLSTL
+1205 TISGL
-1210 PNGMFQNGQSGKDQF
+1210 PNSMFLNGQSGKDQF
-1225 IAAIKSGDFQGAGKF
+1225 LLAIKSGDFQGAGKF
-1240 LLDGVKL
+1240 LLDGVKM
-1247 GASPLPGEMNNIGKQ
+1247 GADPLPGEMEKNGKKSGDAQ
-1262 GGNANAD
+1262 AKGV
-1269 GLKST
+1269 KST
-1274 AEANKSAGAELKNN
+1274 AEANKSAGKEIKNN
-1288 AKNGAFDPNL
+1288 AKSGAFDPNL
-1298 FKMTGANNASGFNG
+1298 FKMTGSKNSSGFNN
-1312 GILDGKGNAFSA
+1312 GILGGKDGAFSA
-1324 GSGIGNSAKS
+1324 GTSVGGSAKS

-1345 SDFASGYAQGI
+1345 SDFASGYVNGI
-1356 ASGGMMVAGAASAL
+1356 LSGMGTVGEAAASL

-1381 QDSHSPS
+1381 QDSRSPS
-1388 KESKKLGGDFGTGY
+1388 KKSKKLGGDFGSGY
-1402 SLGIADKNKAVTKA
+1402 SLGIASKTKAVTKA
-1416 ANNLV
+1416 ASNLV
-1421 ASALGTESQIKK
+1421 AGALGTEKQIKK
-1433 LSSTLKDKISS
+1433 LSSTLKDKVSS

-1452 KNKSVGQLKQAK
+1452 KNKSRGQLKQAK
-1464 ALSSIEGY
+1464 ALNSIEGY
-1472 IGQQTNKLA
+1472 IAQQTNRLA

-1504 TKQSKEYAASI
+1504 TKRSKEYAASI

-1524 ISNVDPENPQSIQA
+1524 ISNVDAENPQSIQQ

-1585 AKSDAKTIKAINSTQ
+1585 AKSDVKTIKAINSTQ
-1600 NQINSASKS
+1600 NQINAASKS

-1623 NAAKGLINGL
+1623 NAAKGLIKGL
-1633 NSQKKQLENTAKS
+1633 NSQKKQLEKTAKS
-1646 IANTITNSV
+1646 IASTITNSV
-1655 KKALRIHSP
+1655 KKALKIHSP
-1664 SRVAI
+1664 SRVAV

-1697 VDKVVNAASNMT
+1697 VDSVVTAASNLT
-1709 VPAITLPKISAE
+1709 APKITLPHVSAE
-1721 KALGLKSVDLNRTI
+1721 KALGLKSSDLNRTI
-1735 TVKTIIDNKT
+1735 TVKAIVEN
-1745 KESSNADLIKAIK
+1745 ESK
-1758 ESGAKPVILN
+1758 
-1768 LDGEVLANNSNNR
+1768 NNSN
-1781 IGSMTDLGLYG
+1781 SDLINAIEKSGGRPIILNVDGKVIADNTNNHLGNSTSLAFYGKGL
-1792 GGLL
+1792 

>member
-20 QLDAFEKDLAKAG
+20 QLDAFEKDLEKAG

-109 AKASITAI
+109 AKASITVI

-196 IRSIPS
+196 IKSIPV
-202 AAKTAAVAVKDSF
+202 AAKTAATAVKNSF
-215 VVAYKAAV
+215 VVAYKAVV

-426 VAAGMKA
+426 VSAGMKA

-458 QMTDAIS
+458 QMVDAIS
-465 ALQASGVA
+465 SLQSAGVA
-473 YADDIN
+473 YSDDIN

-555 NMKTAAVKSLANIAE
+555 NMKTAAVKSLANIVE

-585 TFKQF
+585 AFKQF

-596 PEFQKKLSDMIQKIK
+596 PEFQKKLSDLIQKIK
-611 ELIPVMVK
+611 EFIPVLIEWAPL
-619 LAPTILKVVSA
+619 LAKVAAGFVAFNIL
-630 MLALQA
+630 
-636 VSSVYVAFS
+636 SSVYSKVAGLAMAFRGLAS
-645 NIGKMFVPLKN
+645 SGTLLGGIVNTVKGSFLALKVAL
-656 GLFVIATGFMK
+656 GSAAAAFGVI
-667 LAKTIRHPITAIKNL
+667 I
-682 AFAIKYFIV
+682 
-691 TSGAVIAIVGAVI
+691 AVIGAVI
-704 AVLYGM
+704 AVAYGM
-710 YAAFKENTAN
+710 YVSFKENTAN
-720 IKGFLSGMFD
+720 IKGFLSTMWDG
-730 AVKNSFGKIVDV
+730 VKNSFGKIVDV
-742 FKQIVSALK
+742 FKQIVAALK

-762 YIGVGVWVAFGI
+762 YVGVAIWVSLGL
-774 VLATVVDI
+774 VLAAVVDI
-782 IQVLARIVLVAIKGL
+782 IQVLARIVLVAIKAL

-802 AIKAAFQALSGDL
+802 AIKAAFQALHWDL

-825 KEAFVDAGSAI
+825 KDAFVEAGSAI

-850 VEAFKQMGGEAENTA
+850 VEAFKQMGGEAEKTA

-909 QYGNKLS
+909 QYGKKLS
-916 EKTKSFLNAA
+916 EKTESFLNAA
-926 KDLYGQYQESSKK
+926 KDLYEQYQEATKK
-939 SQDKYSAAM
+939 SQDKYSVAM
-948 EKAQDLEGDKRKK
+948 EKAQNLEGDKRKK
-961 AIADANATL
+961 AIADANKTL
-970 VAEIDKNNGT
+970 VDETTKNNST

-985 ADYAKLLKENK
+985 SDYSNMLKTNRWAD
-996 WVDGTEL
+996 GQEL

-1010 LQQQTADIQA
+1010 LQQQTTDIQT

-1026 QLYVEGNLLKLS
+1026 QLYVEANLLRLEQ
-1038 NGKTLNEKER
+1038 GKSLNEKER
-1048 STSIEVQ
+1048 NTSLEVQ
-1055 KSLYADRKK
+1055 KSLYEEKKK
-1064 AVETGEKE
+1064 AVETGEKS

-1079 KSDATTETEK
+1079 KADASTETEK

-1096 DEQTKKNKTLAENLQ
+1096 DEQTKKNKTLSTNL
-1111 KWASEMNTIIAN
+1111 KNWATEMNAIIAN

-1128 AETFAKGLSE
+1128 AETFASGLSQL
-1138 MGNISDEQLSAVW
+1138 GNISDEQLSALW
-1151 QDFVK
+1151 QNFV
-1156 VSGSIDNT
+1156 STSTSIDNT
-1164 LAGLGAIMSQRGG
+1164 LSGLAAIMGQRGG

-1183 VTALQSGDYTT
+1183 VTAIQSKDYTT
-1194 AALNINNDVMN
+1194 AALNINNDVLN
-1205 TLSTL
+1205 TLSNL
-1210 PNGMFQNGQSGKDQF
+1210 PNGMFLNGQNGKNQF
-1225 IAAIKSGDFQGAGKF
+1225 IAAIKSNEYQEAGKY
-1240 LLDGVKL
+1240 LVDGVKM
-1247 GASPLPGEMNNIGKQ
+1247 GASPLPNELNGIGKQ

-1269 GLKST
+1269 GIKST
-1274 AEANKSAGAELKNN
+1274 AEANKNAGATIKNN

-1298 FKMTGANNASGFNG
+1298 FQMTGVSNANGFNG

-1324 GSGIGNSAKS
+1324 GTGIGNSAKS

-1345 SDFASGYAQGI
+1345 SDFASGYVNGI
-1356 ASGGMMVAGAASAL
+1356 LSGMGAVGEAAGSL
-1370 ANKALAAVQKK
+1370 ANKALQAVKDAQKSK
-1381 QDSHSPS
+1381 SPS
-1388 KESKKLGGDFGTGY
+1388 KKAKKLGGDFGTGY

-1464 ALSSIEGY
+1464 ALNSIEGY

-1524 ISNVDPENPQSIQA
+1524 ISNVDAENPQSIQA

-1669 ELGKFFTGGLG
+1669 ELGKFFTDGLG

-1697 VDKVVNAASNMT
+1697 VDKVVNAASNLT

>member
-61 FVNAFKSMGSAGSN
+61 FVNAFKSMGNAGSN
-75 ALKASLNFMRELPSN
+75 ALKASLNFIRELPSN

-109 AKASITAI
+109 AKASITAV
-117 KELGTSIKNTAV
+117 KNLGTSIKNTAV

-146 VSAVKVSINV
+146 VSAVKISINV
-156 IKSIPSAIKSA
+156 IKSIPGAIKSA

-196 IRSIPS
+196 IKSIPG
-202 AAKTAAVAVKDSF
+202 AAKTAVTAVKNSF
-215 VVAYKAAV
+215 VVAYKAVV

-271 TVKSALKTGFSAVKS
+271 TLKSALKTGFSAVKS

-349 ARFSVL
+349 ARFSIL
-355 KLAAALG
+355 RLAAAFG

-512 ESTKAIAMLT
+512 ESTRAIAMLT

-585 TFKQF
+585 AFKQF

-596 PEFQKKLSDMIQKIK
+596 PEFQKKLSDLIQKIK
-611 ELIPVMVK
+611 EFIPVLIEWAPL
-619 LAPTILKVVSA
+619 LAKVAAGFVAFNIL
-630 MLALQA
+630 
-636 VSSVYVAFS
+636 SSVYSKVAGLVMAFRGLAS
-645 NIGKMFVPLKN
+645 SGTLLGGIVNTVKGSFLALKVAL
-656 GLFVIATGFMK
+656 GSAAAAFGVI
-667 LAKTIRHPITAIKNL
+667 I
-682 AFAIKYFIV
+682 
-691 TSGAVIAIVGAVI
+691 AVIGAVI
-704 AVLYGM
+704 AVAYGM
-710 YAAFKENTAN
+710 YVSFKENTAN
-720 IKGFLSGMFD
+720 IKGFLSTMWDG
-730 AVKNSFGKIVDV
+730 VKNSFGKIVDV
-742 FKQIVSALK
+742 FKQIVAALK

-762 YIGVGVWVAFGI
+762 YVGVAIWASLGL
-774 VLATVVDI
+774 VLAAVVDI
-782 IQVLARIVLVAIKGL
+782 IQVLARIVLVAIKAL

-802 AIKAAFQALSGDL
+802 AIKAAFQALHWDL

-825 KEAFVDAGSAI
+825 KDAFVEAGSAI

-850 VEAFKQMGGEAENTA
+850 VEAFKQMGGEAEKTA

-883 TTAKQTETTV
+883 TTAKQTEITV

-909 QYGNKLS
+909 QYGKKLS
-916 EKTKSFLNAA
+916 EKTESFLNAA
-926 KDLYGQYQESSKK
+926 KDLYEQYQEATKK
-939 SQDKYSAAM
+939 SQDKYSVAM
-948 EKAQDLEGDKRKK
+948 EKAQSLEGDKRKK

-985 ADYAKLLKENK
+985 ADYAKLLKGNK

-1111 KWASEMNTIIAN
+1111 KWASEMNAIIAN

-1225 IAAIKSGDFQGAGKF
+1225 ITAIKSGDFQGAGKF

-1274 AEANKSAGAELKNN
+1274 AEANKRAGAELKNN

-1324 GSGIGNSAKS
+1324 GTGIGNSAKS

-1345 SDFASGYAQGI
+1345 SDFASGYVDGI
-1356 ASGGMMVAGAASAL
+1356 LSGMKKVGEAAGSL
-1370 ANKALAAVQKK
+1370 ANKALQAVKDAQKSK
-1381 QDSHSPS
+1381 SPS
-1388 KESKKLGGDFGTGY
+1388 KKAKKLGRDFGSGY

-1421 ASALGTESQIKK
+1421 AGALGTEKQIKK
-1433 LSSTLKDKISS
+1433 LSTTLKDKISS

-1452 KNKSVGQLKQAK
+1452 KNKSAGQLKQAK
-1464 ALSSIEGY
+1464 ALNSIEGY

-1524 ISNVDPENPQSIQA
+1524 ISNVDPENPQSIQQ

-1557 RKKGVSKDIISDIL
+1557 RKKGVSKDIVSDIL
-1571 ESGVENG
+1571 DAGVENG

-1709 VPAITLPKISAE
+1709 VPTITLPKVSAE
-1721 KALGLKSVDLNRTI
+1721 KALGLKSSDLNRTI
-1735 TVKTIIDNKT
+1735 TVKAIVEN
-1745 KESSNADLIKAIK
+1745 ESK
-1758 ESGAKPVILN
+1758 
-1768 LDGEVLANNSNNR
+1768 NNSN
-1781 IGSMTDLGLYG
+1781 SDLINAIEKSGGRPIILNVDGKVIADSTNNHLGNSTSLAFYGKGL
-1792 GGLL
+1792 

>member
-109 AKASITAI
+109 AKASITVI

-196 IRSIPS
+196 IKSIPV
-202 AAKTAAVAVKDSF
+202 AAKTAATAVKNSF
-215 VVAYKAAV
+215 VVAYKAVV

-585 TFKQF
+585 AFKQF

-596 PEFQKKLSDMIQKIK
+596 PEFQKKLSDLIQKIK
-611 ELIPVMVK
+611 EFIPVLIEWAPL
-619 LAPTILKVVSA
+619 LAKVAAGFVAFNIL
-630 MLALQA
+630 
-636 VSSVYVAFS
+636 SSVYSKVAGLVMAFRGLAS
-645 NIGKMFVPLKN
+645 SGTLLGGIVNTVKGSFLALKVAL
-656 GLFVIATGFMK
+656 GSAAAAFGVI
-667 LAKTIRHPITAIKNL
+667 I
-682 AFAIKYFIV
+682 
-691 TSGAVIAIVGAVI
+691 AVIGAVI
-704 AVLYGM
+704 AVAYGM
-710 YAAFKENTAN
+710 YVSFKENTAN
-720 IKGFLSGMFD
+720 IKGFLSTMWDG
-730 AVKNSFGKIVDV
+730 VKNSFGKIVDV
-742 FKQIVSALK
+742 FKQIVAALK

-762 YIGVGVWVAFGI
+762 YVGVAIWASLGL
-774 VLATVVDI
+774 VLAAVVDI
-782 IQVLARIVLVAIKGL
+782 IQVLARIVLVAIKAL

-802 AIKAAFQALSGDL
+802 AIKAAFQALHWDL

-825 KEAFVDAGSAI
+825 KDAFVEAGSAI

-850 VEAFKQMGGEAENTA
+850 VEAFKQMGGEAEKTA

-902 MLSGGVD
+902 MLNGGVD
-909 QYGNKLS
+909 QYGKKLS
-916 EKTKSFLNAA
+916 EKTESFLNAA
-926 KDLYGQYQESSKK
+926 KDLYEQYQEATKK
-939 SQDKYSAAM
+939 SQDKYSVAM
-948 EKAQDLEGDKRKK
+948 EKAQSLEGDKRKK
-961 AIADANATL
+961 AIADANKTL
-970 VAEIDKNNGT
+970 VDETTKNNST

-985 ADYAKLLKENK
+985 SDYSNMLKTNRWAD
-996 WVDGTEL
+996 GQEL

-1010 LQQQTADIQA
+1010 LQQQTTDIQT

-1026 QLYVEGNLLKLS
+1026 QLYVEANLLRLEQ
-1038 NGKTLNEKER
+1038 GKSLNEKER
-1048 STSIEVQ
+1048 NTSLEVQ
-1055 KSLYADRKK
+1055 KSLYEEKKK
-1064 AVETGEKE
+1064 AVETGEKS

-1079 KSDATTETEK
+1079 KADASTETEK

-1096 DEQTKKNKTLAENLQ
+1096 DEQTKKNKTLSTNL
-1111 KWASEMNTIIAN
+1111 KNWATEMNAIIAN

-1128 AETFAKGLSE
+1128 AETFASGLSQL
-1138 MGNISDEQLSAVW
+1138 GNISDEQLSALW
-1151 QDFVK
+1151 QNFV
-1156 VSGSIDNT
+1156 STSTSIDNT
-1164 LAGLGAIMSQRGG
+1164 LSGLAAIMGQRGG

-1183 VTALQSGDYTT
+1183 VTAIQSKDYTT
-1194 AALNINNDVMN
+1194 AALNINNDVLN
-1205 TLSTL
+1205 TLSSL
-1210 PNGMFQNGQSGKDQF
+1210 PNGMFLNGQNGKNQF
-1225 IAAIKSGDFQGAGKF
+1225 IAAIKSNEYQEAGKY
-1240 LLDGVKL
+1240 LVDGVKM
-1247 GASPLPGEMNNIGKQ
+1247 GASPLPSELNGIGKQ

-1269 GLKST
+1269 GIKST
-1274 AEANKSAGAELKNN
+1274 AGANKNAGATIKNN

-1298 FKMTGANNASGFNG
+1298 FQMTGVSNANGFNG

-1324 GSGIGNSAKS
+1324 GTGIGNSAKS

-1356 ASGGMMVAGAASAL
+1356 ASGGVMVAGAASAL

-1452 KNKSVGQLKQAK
+1452 KNKSAGQLKQAK
-1464 ALSSIEGY
+1464 ALNSIEGY
-1472 IGQQTNKLA
+1472 IAQQTNKLA

-1524 ISNVDPENPQSIQA
+1524 ISNVDAENPQSIQA

-1669 ELGKFFTGGLG
+1669 ELGKFFTDGLG

-1697 VDKVVNAASNMT
+1697 VDKVVNAASNLT

>member
-156 IKSIPSAIKSA
+156 IKSIPGAIKSA

-196 IRSIPS
+196 IKSIPG
-202 AAKTAAVAVKDSF
+202 AAKTAATAVKNSF
-215 VVAYKAAV
+215 VVAYKAVV

-262 ASAAKTTGT
+262 SSAAKTTGT

-349 ARFSVL
+349 ARFSIL
-355 KLAAALG
+355 RLAAAFG

-479 RLVDAGVPAWQI
+479 RLVEAGVPAWQI

-585 TFKQF
+585 AFKQF

-596 PEFQKKLSDMIQKIK
+596 PEFQKKLSDLIQKIK
-611 ELIPVMVK
+611 EFIPVLIEWAPV
-619 LAPTILKVVSA
+619 LAKVAAGFVA
-630 MLALQA
+630 FNII
-636 VSSVYVAFS
+636 SSVYSKVAGLVMAFRGLAS
-645 NIGKMFVPLKN
+645 SGTLLGGIVNTVKGSFLALKVAL
-656 GLFVIATGFMK
+656 GSAAAAFGVI
-667 LAKTIRHPITAIKNL
+667 I
-682 AFAIKYFIV
+682 
-691 TSGAVIAIVGAVI
+691 AVIGAVI
-704 AVLYGM
+704 AVAYGM
-710 YAAFKENTAN
+710 YVSFKENTAN
-720 IKGFLSGMFD
+720 IKGFLSTMWDG
-730 AVKNSFGKIVDV
+730 VKNSFGKIVDV
-742 FKQIVSALK
+742 FKQIVAALK

-762 YIGVGVWVAFGI
+762 YVGVAIWASLGL
-774 VLATVVDI
+774 VLAAVVDI
-782 IQVLARIVLVAIKGL
+782 IQVLARIVLVAIKAL

-802 AIKAAFQALSGDL
+802 AIKAAFQALHWDL

-825 KEAFVDAGSAI
+825 KDAFVDAGSAI

-850 VEAFKQMGGEAENTA
+850 VEAFKQMGGEAEKTA

-909 QYGNKLS
+909 QYGKKLS
-916 EKTKSFLNAA
+916 EKTESFLNAA
-926 KDLYGQYQESSKK
+926 KDLYEQYQEATIK
-939 SQDKYSAAM
+939 SQDKYSVAM
-948 EKAQDLEGDKRKK
+948 EKAQSLEGDKRKK

-985 ADYAKLLKENK
+985 ADYAKLLKGNK

-1111 KWASEMNTIIAN
+1111 KWASEMNAIIAN

-1164 LAGLGAIMSQRGG
+1164 LAGLAAVMSKRGG

-1225 IAAIKSGDFQGAGKF
+1225 ITAIKSGDFQGAGKF

-1298 FKMTGANNASGFNG
+1298 FKMTGSNNASGFNS

-1324 GSGIGNSAKS
+1324 GTGIGNSAKS
-1334 GAASVDSSGVG
+1334 GAGSVDSSGVG
-1345 SDFASGYAQGI
+1345 SDFASGYVNGI
-1356 ASGGMMVAGAASAL
+1356 LSGMGAVGEAAGSL
-1370 ANKALAAVQKK
+1370 ANKALQAVKDAQKSK
-1381 QDSHSPS
+1381 SPS
-1388 KESKKLGGDFGTGY
+1388 KKAKKLGGDFGSGY
-1402 SLGIADKNKAVTKA
+1402 SLGIASKTKAVNKAA
-1416 ANNLV
+1416 SNLV
-1421 ASALGTESQIKK
+1421 AGALGTESQIKK

-1452 KNKSVGQLKQAK
+1452 KNKSRGQLKQAK
-1464 ALSSIEGY
+1464 ALNSIEGY
-1472 IGQQTNKLA
+1472 IVQQTNRLA

-1524 ISNVDPENPQSIQA
+1524 ISNVDAENPQSIQA

-1669 ELGKFFTGGLG
+1669 ELGKFFTDGLG

-1697 VDKVVNAASNMT
+1697 VDKVVNAASNLT

>member
-75 ALKASLNFMRELPSN
+75 ALKASLNFMRELPAN

-109 AKASITAI
+109 AKASITAV
-117 KELGTSIKNTAV
+117 KNLGTSIKNTAV

-146 VSAVKVSINV
+146 VSAVKISINV
-156 IKSIPSAIKSA
+156 IKSIPGAIKSA
-167 GISIKSALVSSLQ
+167 GITIKSALVSSLQ

-196 IRSIPS
+196 IKSIPG
-202 AAKTAAVAVKDSF
+202 AAKTAATAVKNSF
-215 VVAYKAAV
+215 VVAYKAVV

-355 KLAAALG
+355 RLAAAFG

-473 YADDIN
+473 YSDDIN

-585 TFKQF
+585 AFKQF

-596 PEFQKKLSDMIQKIK
+596 PEFQKKLSDLIQKIK
-611 ELIPVMVK
+611 EFIPVLIEWAPV
-619 LAPTILKVVSA
+619 LAKVAAGFVA
-630 MLALQA
+630 FNII
-636 VSSVYVAFS
+636 SSVYSKVAGLVMAFRGLASSGTLLGGIVNTVKGAFVGLKAALGSASVAF
-645 NIGKMFVPLKN
+645 GV
-656 GLFVIATGFMK
+656 
-667 LAKTIRHPITAIKNL
+667 ITA
-682 AFAIKYFIV
+682 
-691 TSGAVIAIVGAVI
+691 VIGTVV

-710 YAAFKENTAN
+710 YTAFKENTAG
-720 IKGFLSGMFD
+720 IKGFLSGMWD

-751 PVGSGFKDVLK
+751 PVGSGFKDILK

-802 AIKAAFQALSGDL
+802 AIKAAFQALQGDL

-825 KEAFVDAGSAI
+825 KDAFVDAGSAI

-850 VEAFKQMGGEAENTA
+850 IESLKEIGGEAE
-865 KKTETSGKKIK
+865 KTGTKAETSNKKIANS
-876 ETLKLVE
+876 LKLVE
-883 TTAKQTETTV
+883 STAKQTEATV

-909 QYGNKLS
+909 QYGNKLN

-926 KDLYGQYQESSKK
+926 KELYSNYQESAQK
-939 SQDKYSAAM
+939 SQDKYTAAM
-948 EKAQDLEGDKRKK
+948 EKAQSLEGEKRKK
-961 AIADANATL
+961 VIADANATL

-985 ADYAKLLKENK
+985 ADYAKLLKGNK

-1026 QLYVEGNLLKLS
+1026 QLYVEGNLLKLA

-1048 STSIEVQ
+1048 ATSIEVQ
-1055 KSLYADRKK
+1055 KSLYGDRKK

-1072 LADLKKK
+1072 LADLKRK

-1096 DEQTKKNKTLAENLQ
+1096 DEQTKKNKTLAGNLQ
-1111 KWASEMNTIIAN
+1111 KWASEMNAIIAN

-1138 MGNISDEQLSAVW
+1138 MGNISDEQLGAVW

-1164 LAGLGAIMSQRGG
+1164 LAGLAAVMSQRGG

-1194 AALNINNDVMN
+1194 AALKINDDVLN
-1205 TLSTL
+1205 TISGL
-1210 PNGMFQNGQSGKDQF
+1210 PNSMFLNGQSGKDQF
-1225 IAAIKSGDFQGAGKF
+1225 LLAIKSGDFQGAGKF
-1240 LLDGVKL
+1240 LLDGVKM
-1247 GASPLPGEMNNIGKQ
+1247 GADPLPGEMEKNGKKSGDAQ
-1262 GGNANAD
+1262 AKGV
-1269 GLKST
+1269 KST
-1274 AEANKSAGAELKNN
+1274 AEANKSAGKEIKNN
-1288 AKNGAFDPNL
+1288 AKSGAFDPNL
-1298 FKMTGANNASGFNG
+1298 FKMTGSKNSSGFNN
-1312 GILDGKGNAFSA
+1312 GILGGKDGAFSA
-1324 GSGIGNSAKS
+1324 GTSVGGSAKS

-1345 SDFASGYAQGI
+1345 SDFAAGFANGIRSG
-1356 ASGGMMVAGAASAL
+1356 AGAVGEAAASIA
-1370 ANKALAAVQKK
+1370 AKALAAVQKK

-1388 KESKKLGGDFGTGY
+1388 KKSKKLGGDFGSGY
-1402 SLGIADKNKAVTKA
+1402 SLGIASKTKAVTKA
-1416 ANNLV
+1416 ASNLV
-1421 ASALGTESQIKK
+1421 AGALGTEKQIKK
-1433 LSSTLKDKISS
+1433 LSSTLKDKVSS

-1452 KNKSVGQLKQAK
+1452 KNKSRGQLKQAK
-1464 ALSSIEGY
+1464 ALNSIEGY
-1472 IGQQTNKLA
+1472 IAQQTNKLA

-1557 RKKGVSKDIISDIL
+1557 RKKGVSKDIINDIL
-1571 ESGVENG
+1571 EAGVENG

-1623 NAAKGLINGL
+1623 NAAKGLISGL
-1633 NSQKKQLENTAKS
+1633 NSQKKQLEKTAKS

-1655 KKALRIHSP
+1655 KKALKIHSP

-1689 AVQSTNKM
+1689 AVQSTSKM

-1709 VPAITLPKISAE
+1709 VPTINLPKISAE

-1745 KESSNADLIKAIK
+1745 KESSNADLIKAIQQ
-1758 ESGAKPVILN
+1758 SGDRPIIFNV
-1768 LDGEVLANNSNNR
+1768 DGKDIADNTNNHLGSSTSLAFY
-1781 IGSMTDLGLYG
+1781 GKGL
-1792 GGLL
+1792 

>member
-6 VVIEISLDDKKADK
+6 VVIEISLDDTKADK
-20 QLDAFEKDLAKAG
+20 QLDAFGKDLAKAG

-50 IASQSKRLKDT
+50 IASHSKRLKDT

-75 ALKASLNFMRELPSN
+75 ALKASLSFMRELPAN
-90 VQAALS
+90 VGSALS

-109 AKASITAI
+109 AKASITAV
-117 KELGTSIKNTAV
+117 KNLGTSIKNTAV

-146 VSAVKVSINV
+146 VSAVKTSINV
-156 IKSIPSAIKSA
+156 IKSIPGAIKSA
-167 GISIKSALVSSLQ
+167 GSSIKSALVSSLH
-180 AAKSAA
+180 AAKTAA

-196 IRSIPS
+196 IKSIPG
-202 AAKTAAVAVKDSF
+202 AAKTAATAVKNSF
-215 VVAYKAAV
+215 VVAYKAVV

-262 ASAAKTTGT
+262 VSAAKTTGT
-271 TVKSALKTGFSAVKS
+271 TVKTALTNGFSAIKS
-286 GAKAA
+286 GAKTA
-291 GQAGISALKGLG
+291 GQVGISALKGLG
-303 NIAKSTG
+303 NVAKSTG
-310 SLIKSGL
+310 SLIKNGL
-317 VSGFNAAKAAAKGAG
+317 VSGFNAARSAAKGAG

-349 ARFSVL
+349 ARFSIL
-355 KLAAALG
+355 RLAAAFG

-426 VAAGMKA
+426 VAAGMQA

-473 YADDIN
+473 YSDDIN

-585 TFKQF
+585 AFKQF

-611 ELIPVMVK
+611 ELIPVLIE
-619 LAPTILKVVSA
+619 LAPILAKVA
-630 MLALQA
+630 AGFIA
-636 VSSVYVAFS
+636 FNIISSVYSKIAGLVGAIKGLASSGSLLGGIINTVRGSFLALKVALGSATAAF
-645 NIGKMFVPLKN
+645 G
-656 GLFVIATGFMK
+656 VIA
-667 LAKTIRHPITAIKNL
+667 
-682 AFAIKYFIV
+682 
-691 TSGAVIAIVGAVI
+691 AVIGAVI

-850 VEAFKQMGGEAENTA
+850 IESLKEMGGEAE
-865 KKTETSGKKIK
+865 KTGTKAETSNKKISSS
-876 ETLKLVE
+876 LKLVE
-883 TTAKQTETTV
+883 STAKQTEATV

-909 QYGNKLS
+909 QYGNKLN

-926 KDLYGQYQESSKK
+926 KELYSNYQESAQK
-939 SQDKYSAAM
+939 SQDKYTAAM
-948 EKAQDLEGDKRKK
+948 EKAQSLEGEKRKK
-961 AIADANATL
+961 VIADANATL

-985 ADYAKLLKENK
+985 ADYAKLLKGNK

-1026 QLYVEGNLLKLS
+1026 QLYVEGNLLKLA

-1048 STSIEVQ
+1048 ATSIEVQ
-1055 KSLYADRKK
+1055 KSLYGDRKK

-1072 LADLKKK
+1072 LADLKRK

-1096 DEQTKKNKTLAENLQ
+1096 DEQTKKNKTLAGNLQ
-1111 KWASEMNTIIAN
+1111 KWASEMNAIIAN

-1138 MGNISDEQLSAVW
+1138 MGNISDEQLGAVW

-1164 LAGLGAIMSQRGG
+1164 LAGLAAVMSQRGG
-1177 EGVQAF
+1177 EGVQGF
-1183 VTALQSGDYTT
+1183 VTALQSKDYTT
-1194 AALNINNDVMN
+1194 ATLKINDDVLNTISD
-1205 TLSTL
+1205 L
-1210 PNGMFQNGQSGKDQF
+1210 PNEMFLNGQSGKDQF
-1225 IAAIKSGDFQGAGKF
+1225 ITAIKSGKFQEAGKY
-1240 LLDGVKL
+1240 LLDNVKM
-1247 GASPLPGEMNNIGKQ
+1247 GADPLPGEMGKN
-1262 GGNANAD
+1262 GKNSGNAQAN
-1269 GLKST
+1269 GMKGT
-1274 AEANKSAGAELKNN
+1274 AQANKKAGATIKNS

-1298 FKMTGANNASGFNG
+1298 FKMAGSNNSTGYNN
-1312 GILDGKGNAFSA
+1312 GILVGKDGAFSA
-1324 GSGIGNSAKS
+1324 GTSVGGSAKS

-1345 SDFASGYAQGI
+1345 SDFASGYVNGI
-1356 ASGGMMVAGAASAL
+1356 LSGMGAVGEAAASL

-1388 KESKKLGGDFGTGY
+1388 KKSKKLGGDFGSGY
-1402 SLGIADKNKAVTKA
+1402 SLGIASKTKAVTKA
-1416 ANNLV
+1416 ASNLV
-1421 ASALGTESQIKK
+1421 AGALGTEKQIKK
-1433 LSSTLKDKISS
+1433 LSSTLKDKVSS

-1452 KNKSVGQLKQAK
+1452 KNKSRGQLKQAK
-1464 ALSSIEGY
+1464 ALNSIEGY
-1472 IGQQTNKLA
+1472 IAQQTNRLA

-1524 ISNVDPENPQSIQA
+1524 ISNVDAENPQSIQQ

-1633 NSQKKQLENTAKS
+1633 NSQKKQLEKTAKS

-1664 SRVAI
+1664 SRVAV

-1697 VDKVVNAASNMT
+1697 VDSVVTAASNLT
-1709 VPAITLPKISAE
+1709 APKITLPKISAE
-1721 KALGLKSVDLNRTI
+1721 KALGLKSSDLNRTI
-1735 TVKTIIDNKT
+1735 TVKAIVEN
-1745 KESSNADLIKAIK
+1745 ESK
-1758 ESGAKPVILN
+1758 
-1768 LDGEVLANNSNNR
+1768 NNSN
-1781 IGSMTDLGLYG
+1781 SDLINAIEKSGGRPIILNVDGKVIADSTNNHLGNSTSLAFYGKGL
-1792 GGLL
+1792 

>member
-6 VVIEISLDDKKADK
+6 VVIEISLDDTKADK
-20 QLDAFEKDLAKAG
+20 QLDTFEKDLAKAG

-61 FVNAFKSMGSAGSN
+61 FVNAFKSMGNAGSN
-75 ALKASLNFMRELPSN
+75 ALKASLSFMRELPAN
-90 VQAALS
+90 VGSALS

-109 AKASITAI
+109 AKASITAV
-117 KELGTSIKNTAV
+117 KNLGTSIKNTAV

-146 VSAVKVSINV
+146 VSAVKTSINV
-156 IKSIPSAIKSA
+156 IKSIPGAIKSA
-167 GISIKSALVSSLQ
+167 GSSIKSALVSSLH
-180 AAKSAA
+180 AAKTAA

-196 IRSIPS
+196 IKSIPG
-202 AAKTAAVAVKDSF
+202 AAKTAATAVKNSF
-215 VVAYKAAV
+215 VVAYKAVV

-262 ASAAKTTGT
+262 VSAAKTTGT
-271 TVKSALKTGFSAVKS
+271 TVKTALTNGFSAIKS
-286 GAKAA
+286 GAKTA
-291 GQAGISALKGLG
+291 GQVGISALKGLG
-303 NIAKSTG
+303 NAAKSTG
-310 SLIKSGL
+310 SLIKNGL
-317 VSGFNAAKAAAKGAG
+317 VSGFNAAKSAAKGAG

-349 ARFSVL
+349 ARFSIL
-355 KLAAALG
+355 RLAAAFG

-426 VAAGMKA
+426 VAAGMQA

-473 YADDIN
+473 YSDDIN

-585 TFKQF
+585 AFKQF
-590 AAVTAS
+590 ASVTAS

-611 ELIPVMVK
+611 ELIPVLIE
-619 LAPTILKVVSA
+619 LAPILAKVA
-630 MLALQA
+630 AGFIA
-636 VSSVYVAFS
+636 FNIISSVYSKIAGLVGAIKGLASSGSLLGGIINTVRGSFLALKVALGSATAAF
-645 NIGKMFVPLKN
+645 G
-656 GLFVIATGFMK
+656 VIA
-667 LAKTIRHPITAIKNL
+667 
-682 AFAIKYFIV
+682 
-691 TSGAVIAIVGAVI
+691 AVIGAVI

-751 PVGSGFKDVLK
+751 PVGSGFKDILK

-774 VLATVVDI
+774 VLATVVDVV
-782 IQVLARIVLVAIKGL
+782 QVLTRIVLVAIKAL

-802 AIKAAFQALSGDL
+802 AIKAAFLAMRFDI

-825 KEAFVDAGSAI
+825 KDAFVEAGTAI
-836 KDAFNKDNYALTGT
+836 KDAFNTDNYALTGT
-850 VEAFKQMGGEAENTA
+850 IESLKEMGGEAE
-865 KKTETSGKKIK
+865 KTGTKAETSNKKIANS
-876 ETLKLVE
+876 LKIVE
-883 TTAKQTETTV
+883 STAKQTETTV

-902 MLSGGVD
+902 MLSGDVD
-909 QYGNKLS
+909 QYGNKLN

-926 KDLYGQYQESSKK
+926 KELYSQYQESAQK
-939 SQDKYSAAM
+939 SQDKYTVAM
-948 EKAQDLEGDKRKK
+948 EKAQSLEGDKRKK
-961 AIADANATL
+961 AIADANTSL
-970 VAEIDKNNGT
+970 VSEINKNNGT

-985 ADYAKLLKENK
+985 ADYAKLLKGNK

-1026 QLYVEGNLLKLS
+1026 QLYVEGNLLKLA

-1048 STSIEVQ
+1048 ATSIEVQ
-1055 KSLYADRKK
+1055 KSLYGDRKK

-1072 LADLKKK
+1072 LADLKRK

-1096 DEQTKKNKTLAENLQ
+1096 DEQTKKNKTLAGNLQ
-1111 KWASEMNTIIAN
+1111 KWASEMNAIIAN

-1138 MGNISDEQLSAVW
+1138 MGNISDEQLGAVW

-1164 LAGLGAIMSQRGG
+1164 LAGLAAVMSQRGG

-1183 VTALQSGDYTT
+1183 VTALQIGDYTT
-1194 AALNINNDVMN
+1194 AALKINDDVLN
-1205 TLSTL
+1205 TISGL
-1210 PNGMFQNGQSGKDQF
+1210 PNSMFLNGQSGKDQF
-1225 IAAIKSGDFQGAGKF
+1225 LLAIKSGDFQGAGKF
-1240 LLDGVKL
+1240 LLDGVKM
-1247 GASPLPGEMNNIGKQ
+1247 GADPLPGEMEKNGKKSGDAQ
-1262 GGNANAD
+1262 AKGV
-1269 GLKST
+1269 KST
-1274 AEANKSAGAELKNN
+1274 AEANKSAGKEIKNN
-1288 AKNGAFDPNL
+1288 AKSGAFDPNL
-1298 FKMTGANNASGFNG
+1298 FKMTGSKNSSGFNN
-1312 GILDGKGNAFSA
+1312 GILGGKDGAFSA
-1324 GSGIGNSAKS
+1324 GTSVGGSAKS

-1345 SDFASGYAQGI
+1345 SDFAAGFANGIRSG
-1356 ASGGMMVAGAASAL
+1356 AGAVGEAAASIA
-1370 ANKALAAVQKK
+1370 AKALAAVQKK

-1388 KESKKLGGDFGTGY
+1388 KKSKKLGGDFGSGY
-1402 SLGIADKNKAVTKA
+1402 SLGIASKTKAVTKA
-1416 ANNLV
+1416 ASNLV
-1421 ASALGTESQIKK
+1421 AGALGTEKQIKK
-1433 LSSTLKDKISS
+1433 LSSTLKDKVSS

-1452 KNKSVGQLKQAK
+1452 KNKSRGQLKQAK
-1464 ALSSIEGY
+1464 ALNSIEGY
-1472 IGQQTNKLA
+1472 IAQQTNKLA

-1524 ISNVDPENPQSIQA
+1524 ISNVDAENPQSIQQ

-1600 NQINSASKS
+1600 NQINAASKS

-1623 NAAKGLINGL
+1623 NAAKGLIKGL
-1633 NSQKKQLENTAKS
+1633 NSQKKQLEKTAKS
-1646 IANTITNSV
+1646 IASTITNSV
-1655 KKALRIHSP
+1655 KKALKIHSP

-1689 AVQSTNKM
+1689 AVKSTNKM
-1697 VDKVVNAASNMT
+1697 VDSVVNAASNLT
-1709 VPAITLPKISAE
+1709 APKITLPHVSAE
-1721 KALGLKSVDLNRTI
+1721 KALGLKSSDLNRTI
-1735 TVKTIIDNKT
+1735 TVKAIVEN
-1745 KESSNADLIKAIK
+1745 ESK
-1758 ESGAKPVILN
+1758 
-1768 LDGEVLANNSNNR
+1768 NNSN
-1781 IGSMTDLGLYG
+1781 SDLINAIEKSGGRPIILNVDGKVIADNTNNHLGNSTSLAFYGKGL
-1792 GGLL
+1792 

>member
-20 QLDAFEKDLAKAG
+20 QLDAFEKDLEKAG

-75 ALKASLNFMRELPSN
+75 ALKASLNFMRELPAN

-96 KLASTVKTGFVNA
+96 KLASIVKTGFVNA

-196 IRSIPS
+196 IKSIPG
-202 AAKTAAVAVKDSF
+202 AAKTAATAVKNSF
-215 VVAYKAAV
+215 VVAYKAVV

-310 SLIKSGL
+310 ASIKNGL
-317 VSGFNAAKAAAKGAG
+317 VTGFNAAKAAAKGAG

-585 TFKQF
+585 AFKQF

-596 PEFQKKLSDMIQKIK
+596 PEFQKKLSDLVQKIK
-611 ELIPVMVK
+611 EFIPVLIEWAPL
-619 LAPTILKVVSA
+619 LAKVAAGFVAFNIL
-630 MLALQA
+630 
-636 VSSVYVAFS
+636 SSVYSKVAGLVMAFRGLAS
-645 NIGKMFVPLKN
+645 SGTLLGGIVNTVKGSFLALKVAL
-656 GLFVIATGFMK
+656 GSAAAAFGVI
-667 LAKTIRHPITAIKNL
+667 I
-682 AFAIKYFIV
+682 
-691 TSGAVIAIVGAVI
+691 AVIGAVI
-704 AVLYGM
+704 AVAYGM
-710 YAAFKENTAN
+710 YVSFKENTAN
-720 IKGFLSGMFD
+720 IKGFLSTMWDG
-730 AVKNSFGKIVDV
+730 VKNSFGKIVDV
-742 FKQIVSALK
+742 FKQIVAALK

-762 YIGVGVWVAFGI
+762 YVGVAIWASLGL
-774 VLATVVDI
+774 VLAAVVDV
-782 IQVLARIVLVAIKGL
+782 IQVLARIVLVAIKAL

-802 AIKAAFQALSGDL
+802 AIKAAFQALDGDL

-825 KEAFVDAGSAI
+825 KDAFVDAGSAI

-850 VEAFKQMGGEAENTA
+850 VEAFKQMGGEAEKTA

-876 ETLKLVE
+876 DTLKLVE
-883 TTAKQTETTV
+883 STAKQTETTV

-926 KDLYGQYQESSKK
+926 KDLYGQYQESAKK

-948 EKAQDLEGDKRKK
+948 EKAQELEGDKRKK

-985 ADYAKLLKENK
+985 ADYAKLLKGNK

-1225 IAAIKSGDFQGAGKF
+1225 ITAIKSGDFQGAGKF

-1324 GSGIGNSAKS
+1324 GTGIGNSAKS

-1356 ASGGMMVAGAASAL
+1356 ASGGVMVAGAASAL

-1402 SLGIADKNKAVTKA
+1402 SLGIADKNKVVTKA

-1452 KNKSVGQLKQAK
+1452 KNKSAGQLKQAK
-1464 ALSSIEGY
+1464 ALNSIEGY
-1472 IGQQTNKLA
+1472 IAQQTNKLA

-1524 ISNVDPENPQSIQA
+1524 ISNVDAENPQSIQA

>member
-6 VVIEISLDDKKADK
+6 VVIEISLDDTKADK
-20 QLDAFEKDLAKAG
+20 QFDAIEKDLSKAG

-50 IASQSKRLKDT
+50 IASQSKRIKDT

-75 ALKASLNFMRELPSN
+75 ALKASLNFMRELPAN

-109 AKASITAI
+109 AKASITAV
-117 KELGTSIKNTAV
+117 KNLGTSIKNTAT

-139 KTVQSSI
+139 KAVQSSI
-146 VSAVKVSINV
+146 VSAVKTSINV
-156 IKSIPSAIKSA
+156 IRSIPNTIKSA
-167 GISIKSALVSSLQ
+167 GNSIKSALVSSLQ
-180 AAKSAA
+180 AAKTAA
-186 ISFAQTTVKV
+186 ISFAQTSVNV
-196 IRSIPS
+196 IKSIPG
-202 AAKTAAVAVKDSF
+202 AAKTAAVAVKNSF
-215 VVAYKAAV
+215 VVAYKAVV

-235 AVKAIPSATKSAAL
+235 AVKAIPSAAKSAAL

-262 ASAAKTTGT
+262 VSAAKTTGT
-271 TVKSALKTGFSAVKS
+271 TVKTALTTGFSAIKS
-286 GAKAA
+286 GAKTA
-291 GQAGISALKGLG
+291 GQVGISALKGLG
-303 NIAKSTG
+303 NIAKNTG
-310 SLIKSGL
+310 SLIKNGL
-317 VSGFNAAKAAAKGAG
+317 VSGFNAARSAAKGAG

-340 NSVEKPAEQ
+340 NSVERPAEQ
-349 ARFSVL
+349 ARFSIL
-355 KLAAALG
+355 KLAAAFG

-396 DAQLVMTDLTAAI
+396 DAQLVMKDLTAAI

-458 QMTDAIS
+458 QMVDAIS
-465 ALQASGVA
+465 SLQSAGVA
-473 YADDIN
+473 YSDDIN

-585 TFKQF
+585 AFKQF

-596 PEFQKKLSDMIQKIK
+596 PEFQKKLSDLIQKIK
-611 ELIPVMVK
+611 EFIPVLIEWAPV
-619 LAPTILKVVSA
+619 LAKVAAGFVA
-630 MLALQA
+630 FNII
-636 VSSVYVAFS
+636 SSVYSKVAGLVMAFRGLASSGTLLGGIVNTVKGAFVGLKAALGSASVAF
-645 NIGKMFVPLKN
+645 GVVTA
-656 GLFVIATGFMK
+656 VI
-667 LAKTIRHPITAIKNL
+667 
-682 AFAIKYFIV
+682 
-691 TSGAVIAIVGAVI
+691 GAVV

-710 YAAFKENTAN
+710 YTAFKENTAG
-720 IKGFLSGMFD
+720 IKGFLSGMWD

-751 PVGSGFKDVLK
+751 PVGSGFKDILK
-762 YIGVGVWVAFGI
+762 YIGVGIWVAFGI

-802 AIKAAFQALSGDL
+802 AIKAAFQALQGDL

-825 KEAFVDAGSAI
+825 KDAFVEAGSAI
-836 KDAFNKDNYALTGT
+836 KDAFNKDNYALAGT
-850 VEAFKQMGGEAENTA
+850 IESLKEMGGEAEKTG
-865 KKTETSGKKIK
+865 KKAETSNKKIASS
-876 ETLKLVE
+876 LKVVE
-883 TTAKQTETTV
+883 TTAKQTEATV
-893 SKSNQAIDT
+893 TKSNQAIDT

-926 KDLYGQYQESSKK
+926 KDLYGQYQESAKK
-939 SQDKYSAAM
+939 SQDTYTAAM
-948 EKAQDLEGDKRKK
+948 EKAQTLEGDKRKK
-961 AIADANATL
+961 AIADANTSL
-970 VAEIDKNNGT
+970 VSEINKNNGT

-985 ADYAKLLKENK
+985 ADYAKLLKGNK

-1026 QLYVEGNLLKLS
+1026 QLYVEGNLLKLA

-1055 KSLYADRKK
+1055 KSLYSDRKK

-1079 KSDATTETEK
+1079 KSDASTETEK

-1096 DEQTKKNKTLAENLQ
+1096 DEQTKKNKTLSTNLQ
-1111 KWASEMNTIIAN
+1111 NWATEMNSIMAN

-1128 AETFAKGLSE
+1128 AQTFATGLSQL
-1138 MGNISDEQLSAVW
+1138 GNISDEQLSALW
-1151 QDFVK
+1151 QNFV
-1156 VSGSIDNT
+1156 STSTSIDNT
-1164 LAGLGAIMSQRGG
+1164 LAGLAGIMGQRGG
-1177 EGVQAF
+1177 QGVQAF

-1194 AALNINNDVMN
+1194 AALNINNDV
-1205 TLSTL
+1205 LSTISSL
-1210 PNGMFQNGQSGKDQF
+1210 PNGMFLNGESGKNQF
-1225 IAAIKSGDFQGAGKF
+1225 LTAIKSGDFQGAGKY
-1240 LLDGVKL
+1240 LVDGVKM
-1247 GASPLPGEMNNIGKQ
+1247 GTDSIDSEMKTKGQ
-1262 GGNANAD
+1262 TGGQNFAD
-1269 GLKST
+1269 GVKGKEG
-1274 AEANKSAGAELKNN
+1274 AAKSAGSAVKNK
-1288 AKNGAFDPNL
+1288 AKEGATDPNA
-1298 FKMTGANNASGFNG
+1298 FKAVGSKDSAGFNNG
-1312 GILDGKGNAFSA
+1312 VMGGKGDAYSA
-1324 GSGIGNSAKS
+1324 GSSVGNSAKS
-1334 GAASVDSSGVG
+1334 GAGSIDSSGVG
-1345 SDFASGYAQGI
+1345 SDFASGYVNGI
-1356 ASGGMMVAGAASAL
+1356 LSGMGAVGEAAASL

-1381 QDSHSPS
+1381 QDSHSPA
-1388 KESKKLGGDFGTGY
+1388 KKSKKLGGDFGSGY
-1402 SLGIADKNKAVTKA
+1402 SLGIASKTKAVNKAA
-1416 ANNLV
+1416 SNLV
-1421 ASALGTESQIKK
+1421 AGALGTEKQIKK
-1433 LSSTLKDKISS
+1433 LSSTLKDKIST

-1452 KNKSVGQLKQAK
+1452 KNKSRGQLKQAK
-1464 ALSSIEGY
+1464 ALNSIEGY
-1472 IGQQTNKLA
+1472 IAQQTSRLA

-1515 TEKMQSYGS
+1515 SEKMRSYGS
-1524 ISNVDPENPQSIQA
+1524 ISNVDPENPKSIQQ

-1543 LKEIKAFQANVEKL
+1543 LKEIRAFQANVEKL
-1557 RKKGVSKDIISDIL
+1557 RKKGVSKDIINDIL

-1633 NSQKKQLENTAKS
+1633 NSQKKQLEKTAKS
-1646 IANTITNSV
+1646 IASTITNSV

-1669 ELGKFFTGGLG
+1669 ELGKYFTGGLG

-1709 VPAITLPKISAE
+1709 VPAINLPKISAE

-1745 KESSNADLIKAIK
+1745 KESSNADLIKAIQQ
-1758 ESGAKPVILN
+1758 SGDRPIIFNV
-1768 LDGEVLANNSNNR
+1768 DGKDIADNTNNHLGSSTSLAFY
-1781 IGSMTDLGLYG
+1781 GKGL
-1792 GGLL
+1792 

>member
-20 QLDAFEKDLAKAG
+20 QLDAFEKDLEKAG

-196 IRSIPS
+196 IKSIPG
-202 AAKTAAVAVKDSF
+202 AAKTAATAVKNSF
-215 VVAYKAAV
+215 VVAYKAVV

-286 GAKAA
+286 GAKAV

-585 TFKQF
+585 AFKQF

-596 PEFQKKLSDMIQKIK
+596 PEFQKKLSDLIQKIK
-611 ELIPVMVK
+611 EFIPVLIEWAPL
-619 LAPTILKVVSA
+619 LAKVAAGFVAFNIL
-630 MLALQA
+630 
-636 VSSVYVAFS
+636 SSVYSKVAGLVMAFRGLAS
-645 NIGKMFVPLKN
+645 SGTLLGGIVNTVKGSFLALKVAL
-656 GLFVIATGFMK
+656 GSAAAAFGVI
-667 LAKTIRHPITAIKNL
+667 I
-682 AFAIKYFIV
+682 
-691 TSGAVIAIVGAVI
+691 AVIGAVI
-704 AVLYGM
+704 AVAYGM
-710 YAAFKENTAN
+710 YVSFKENTAN
-720 IKGFLSGMFD
+720 IKGFLSTMWDG
-730 AVKNSFGKIVDV
+730 VKNSFGKIVDV
-742 FKQIVSALK
+742 FKQIVAALK

-762 YIGVGVWVAFGI
+762 YVGVAIWASLGL
-774 VLATVVDI
+774 VLAAVVDI
-782 IQVLARIVLVAIKGL
+782 IQVLARIVLVAIKAL

-802 AIKAAFQALSGDL
+802 AIKSAFQALSGDL

-825 KEAFVDAGSAI
+825 KDAFVEAGSAI

>member
-1 MSDGS
+1 
-6 VVIEISLDDKKADK
+6 
-20 QLDAFEKDLAKAG
+20 
-33 TNAGAALD
+33 
-41 KAYREAVSD
+41 
-50 IASQSKRLKDT
+50 
-61 FVNAFKSMGSAGSN
+61 
-75 ALKASLNFMRELPSN
+75 
-90 VQAALS
+90 
-96 KLASTVKTGFVNA
+96 
-109 AKASITAI
+109 
-117 KELGTSIKNTAV
+117 
-129 NIKNGFFSIA
+129 
-139 KTVQSSI
+139 
-146 VSAVKVSINV
+146 
-156 IKSIPSAIKSA
+156 
-167 GISIKSALVSSLQ
+167 
-180 AAKSAA
+180 
-186 ISFAQTTVKV
+186 
-196 IRSIPS
+196 
-202 AAKTAAVAVKDSF
+202 
-215 VVAYKAAV
+215 
-223 VAAYMSVKGTIS
+223 
-235 AVKAIPSATKSAAL
+235 
-249 AVSSAMKTAFSAV
+249 
-262 ASAAKTTGT
+262 
-271 TVKSALKTGFSAVKS
+271 
-286 GAKAA
+286 
-291 GQAGISALKGLG
+291 
-303 NIAKSTG
+303 
-310 SLIKSGL
+310 
-317 VSGFNAAKAAAKGAG
+317 
-332 AGMREALK
+332 LK

-585 TFKQF
+585 AFKQF

-596 PEFQKKLSDMIQKIK
+596 PEFQKKLSDLIQKIK
-611 ELIPVMVK
+611 EFIPVLIEWAPL
-619 LAPTILKVVSA
+619 LAKVAAGFVA
-630 MLALQA
+630 FNII
-636 VSSVYVAFS
+636 SSVYSKVAGLVMAFRGLAS
-645 NIGKMFVPLKN
+645 SGTLLGGIVNTVKGSFLALKVAL
-656 GLFVIATGFMK
+656 GSAAAAFGVI
-667 LAKTIRHPITAIKNL
+667 I
-682 AFAIKYFIV
+682 
-691 TSGAVIAIVGAVI
+691 AVIGAVI
-704 AVLYGM
+704 AVAYGM
-710 YAAFKENTAN
+710 YVSFKENTAN
-720 IKGFLSGMFD
+720 IKGFLSTMWDG
-730 AVKNSFGKIVDV
+730 VKNSFGKIVDV
-742 FKQIVSALK
+742 FKQIVAALK

-762 YIGVGVWVAFGI
+762 YVGVAIWASLGL
-774 VLATVVDI
+774 VLAAVVDI
-782 IQVLARIVLVAIKGL
+782 IQVLARIVLVAIKAL

-802 AIKAAFQALSGDL
+802 AIKAAFQALHWDL

-825 KEAFVDAGSAI
+825 KDAFVEAGSAI

-850 VEAFKQMGGEAENTA
+850 VEAFKQMGGEAEKTA

-909 QYGNKLS
+909 QYGKKLS
-916 EKTKSFLNAA
+916 EKTESFLNAA
-926 KDLYGQYQESSKK
+926 KDLYEQYQEATKK
-939 SQDKYSAAM
+939 SQDKYSVAM
-948 EKAQDLEGDKRKK
+948 EKAQSLEGDKRKK
-961 AIADANATL
+961 AIADANKTL
-970 VAEIDKNNGT
+970 VDETTKNNST

-985 ADYAKLLKENK
+985 SDYSNMLKTNRWAD
-996 WVDGTEL
+996 GQEL

-1010 LQQQTADIQA
+1010 LQQQTTDIQT

-1026 QLYVEGNLLKLS
+1026 QLYVEANLLRLEQ
-1038 NGKTLNEKER
+1038 GKSLNEKER
-1048 STSIEVQ
+1048 NTSLEVQ
-1055 KSLYADRKK
+1055 KSLYEEKKK
-1064 AVETGEKE
+1064 AVETGEKS

-1079 KSDATTETEK
+1079 KADASTETEK

-1096 DEQTKKNKTLAENLQ
+1096 DEQTKKNKTLSTNL
-1111 KWASEMNTIIAN
+1111 KNWATEMNAIIAN

-1128 AETFAKGLSE
+1128 AETFASGLSQL
-1138 MGNISDEQLSAVW
+1138 GNISDEQLSALW
-1151 QDFVK
+1151 QNFV
-1156 VSGSIDNT
+1156 STSTSIDNT
-1164 LAGLGAIMSQRGG
+1164 LSGLAAIMGQRGG

-1225 IAAIKSGDFQGAGKF
+1225 ITAIKSGDFQGAGKF

-1324 GSGIGNSAKS
+1324 GTGIGNSAKS

-1345 SDFASGYAQGI
+1345 SDFASGYVNGI
-1356 ASGGMMVAGAASAL
+1356 LSGMGAVGEAAGSL
-1370 ANKALAAVQKK
+1370 ANKALQAVKDAQKSK
-1381 QDSHSPS
+1381 SPS
-1388 KESKKLGGDFGTGY
+1388 KKAKKLGGDFGSGY
-1402 SLGIADKNKAVTKA
+1402 SLGIASKTKAVNKAA
-1416 ANNLV
+1416 SNLV
-1421 ASALGTESQIKK
+1421 AGALGTESQIKK

-1452 KNKSVGQLKQAK
+1452 KNKSSGQLKQAK
-1464 ALSSIEGY
+1464 ALNSIEGY
-1472 IGQQTNKLA
+1472 IVQQTNRLA

-1524 ISNVDPENPQSIQA
+1524 ISNVDAENPQSIQA

-1664 SRVAI
+1664 SRVAV
-1669 ELGKFFTGGLG
+1669 ELGKFFTSGLG
-1680 NGVLAGAKG
+1680 NGVLDGAKG

-1709 VPAITLPKISAE
+1709 VPTINLPKISAE

>member
-20 QLDAFEKDLAKAG
+20 QFDAFEKDLAKAG

-75 ALKASLNFMRELPSN
+75 ALKASLNFMRELPAN

-156 IKSIPSAIKSA
+156 IKSIPGAIKSA

-186 ISFAQTTVKV
+186 ITFAQTTVKV
-196 IRSIPS
+196 IKSIPG
-202 AAKTAAVAVKDSF
+202 AAKTAATAVKNSF
-215 VVAYKAAV
+215 VVAYKAVV

-249 AVSSAMKTAFSAV
+249 AISSAMKTAFSAV

-349 ARFSVL
+349 ARFSIL
-355 KLAAALG
+355 RLAAAFG

-473 YADDIN
+473 YSDDIN

-522 KGIEEGTTGMAG
+522 KGIEEGTTGIAG

-585 TFKQF
+585 AFKQF

-596 PEFQKKLSDMIQKIK
+596 PEFQKKLSDLIQKIK
-611 ELIPVMVK
+611 EFIPVLIEWAPV
-619 LAPTILKVVSA
+619 LAKVAAGFVA
-630 MLALQA
+630 FNII
-636 VSSVYVAFS
+636 SSVYSKVAGLVMAFRGLASSGTLLGGIVNTVKGAFVGLKAALGSASVAF
-645 NIGKMFVPLKN
+645 GV
-656 GLFVIATGFMK
+656 
-667 LAKTIRHPITAIKNL
+667 ITA
-682 AFAIKYFIV
+682 
-691 TSGAVIAIVGAVI
+691 VIGSVV

-710 YAAFKENTAN
+710 YTAFKENTAG
-720 IKGFLSGMFD
+720 IKGFLSGMWD

-751 PVGSGFKDVLK
+751 PVGSGFKDILK

-802 AIKAAFQALSGDL
+802 AIKAAFQALQGDL

-825 KEAFVDAGSAI
+825 KDAFVDAGSAI

-850 VEAFKQMGGEAENTA
+850 IESLKEMGGEAEKTGA
-865 KKTETSGKKIK
+865 KAETSNKKIANS
-876 ETLKLVE
+876 LKIVE
-883 TTAKQTETTV
+883 STAKQTETTV

-916 EKTKSFLNAA
+916 EKTKSFLNSA
-926 KDLYGQYQESSKK
+926 KELYSQYQESAKK
-939 SQDKYSAAM
+939 SQDAYTAAM
-948 EKAQDLEGDKRKK
+948 EKAQTLEGDKRKK
-961 AIADANATL
+961 AIADANTAL
-970 VAEIDKNNGT
+970 VSEINKNNGT

-985 ADYAKLLKENK
+985 ADYAKLLKGNK

-1026 QLYVEGNLLKLS
+1026 QLYVEGNLLKLA

-1079 KSDATTETEK
+1079 KADASTETEK

-1096 DEQTKKNKTLAENLQ
+1096 DEQTKKNKTLAGNLQ
-1111 KWASEMNTIIAN
+1111 KWASEMNAIIAN

-1128 AETFAKGLSE
+1128 AETFANGLSQL
-1138 MGNISDEQLSAVW
+1138 GNISDEQLSALW
-1151 QDFVK
+1151 QNFV
-1156 VSGSIDNT
+1156 STSTSIDNT
-1164 LAGLGAIMSQRGG
+1164 LAGLAGIMGQRGG
-1177 EGVQAF
+1177 QGVQAF

-1194 AALNINNDVMN
+1194 AALNINNDV
-1205 TLSTL
+1205 LSTISSL
-1210 PNGMFQNGQSGKDQF
+1210 PNGMFLNGESGKNQF
-1225 IAAIKSGDFQGAGKF
+1225 LTAIKSGDFQGAGKY
-1240 LLDGVKL
+1240 LVDGVKM
-1247 GASPLPGEMNNIGKQ
+1247 GTDSIDSEMKIKGQ
-1262 GGNANAD
+1262 TGGQNFAD
-1269 GLKST
+1269 GVKGKEG
-1274 AEANKSAGAELKNN
+1274 AAKSAGSAVKNK
-1288 AKNGAFDPNL
+1288 AKEGATDPNA
-1298 FKMTGANNASGFNG
+1298 FKAVGSKDSAGFNNG
-1312 GILDGKGNAFSA
+1312 VMGGKGGAYSA
-1324 GSGIGNSAKS
+1324 GSSVGNSAKA
-1334 GAASVDSSGVG
+1334 GAGSVDSSGVG
-1345 SDFASGYAQGI
+1345 SDFASGYVNGI
-1356 ASGGMMVAGAASAL
+1356 LSGMGAVGEAAGSL
-1370 ANKALAAVQKK
+1370 ANKALQAVKDAQKSK
-1381 QDSHSPS
+1381 SPS
-1388 KESKKLGGDFGTGY
+1388 KKAKKLGGDFGSGY
-1402 SLGIADKNKAVTKA
+1402 SLGIASKTKAVNKAA
-1416 ANNLV
+1416 SNLV
-1421 ASALGTESQIKK
+1421 AGALGTESQIKK

-1452 KNKSVGQLKQAK
+1452 KNKSAGQLKQAK
-1464 ALSSIEGY
+1464 ALNSIEDY
-1472 IGQQTNKLA
+1472 IAQQTNKLA

-1504 TKQSKEYAASI
+1504 TKQSKEYATSI
-1515 TEKMQSYGS
+1515 TEKMKSYGS
-1524 ISNVDPENPQSIQA
+1524 ISNVDPENPKSIQQ

-1557 RKKGVSKDIISDIL
+1557 RKKGVSKDIINDIL
-1571 ESGVENG
+1571 EAGVENS

-1623 NAAKGLINGL
+1623 NAAKGLISGL
-1633 NSQKKQLENTAKS
+1633 NSQKKQLEKTAKS

-1655 KKALRIHSP
+1655 KKALKIHSP

-1680 NGVLAGAKG
+1680 NGVLAGANG

-1709 VPAITLPKISAE
+1709 VPTINLPKISAE

-1745 KESSNADLIKAIK
+1745 KESSNADLIKAIQQ
-1758 ESGAKPVILN
+1758 SGDRPINFYV
-1768 LDGEVLANNSNNR
+1768 DGKDIADNTNNHLGSSTSLAFY
-1781 IGSMTDLGLYG
+1781 GKGL
-1792 GGLL
+1792 

>member
-75 ALKASLNFMRELPSN
+75 ALKASLNFMRELPAN

-109 AKASITAI
+109 AKASITAV
-117 KELGTSIKNTAV
+117 KNLGTSIKNTAV

-146 VSAVKVSINV
+146 VSAVKISINV
-156 IKSIPSAIKSA
+156 IKSIPGAIKSA
-167 GISIKSALVSSLQ
+167 GITIKSALVSSLQ

-196 IRSIPS
+196 IKSIPG
-202 AAKTAAVAVKDSF
+202 AAKTAATAVKNSF
-215 VVAYKAAV
+215 VVAYKAVV

-355 KLAAALG
+355 RLAAAFG

-473 YADDIN
+473 YSDDIN

-585 TFKQF
+585 AFKQF

-596 PEFQKKLSDMIQKIK
+596 PEFQKKLSDLIQKIK
-611 ELIPVMVK
+611 EFIPVLIEWAPV
-619 LAPTILKVVSA
+619 LAKVAAGFVA
-630 MLALQA
+630 FNII
-636 VSSVYVAFS
+636 SSVYSKVAGLVMAFRGLASSGTLLGGIVNTVKGAFVGLKAALGSASVAF
-645 NIGKMFVPLKN
+645 GV
-656 GLFVIATGFMK
+656 
-667 LAKTIRHPITAIKNL
+667 ITA
-682 AFAIKYFIV
+682 
-691 TSGAVIAIVGAVI
+691 VIGTVV

-710 YAAFKENTAN
+710 YTAFKENTAG
-720 IKGFLSGMFD
+720 IKGFLSGMWD

-751 PVGSGFKDVLK
+751 PVGSGFKDILK

-802 AIKAAFQALSGDL
+802 AIKAAFQALQGDL

-825 KEAFVDAGSAI
+825 KDAFVDAGSAI

-850 VEAFKQMGGEAENTA
+850 IESLKEMGGEAE
-865 KKTETSGKKIK
+865 KTGTKAETSNKKIASS
-876 ETLKLVE
+876 LKVVE
-883 TTAKQTETTV
+883 TTAKQTEATV

-916 EKTKSFLNAA
+916 EKTKSFLYSA
-926 KDLYGQYQESSKK
+926 KELYSQYQESAKK
-939 SQDKYSAAM
+939 SQDAYTAAM
-948 EKAQDLEGDKRKK
+948 EKAQTLEGDKRKK
-961 AIADANATL
+961 AIADANTAL
-970 VAEIDKNNGT
+970 VSEINKNNGT

-985 ADYAKLLKENK
+985 ADYAKLLKGNK

-1026 QLYVEGNLLKLS
+1026 QLYVEGNLLKLA

-1079 KSDATTETEK
+1079 KADASTETEK

-1096 DEQTKKNKTLAENLQ
+1096 DEQTKKNKTLAGNLQ
-1111 KWASEMNTIIAN
+1111 KWASEMNAIIAN

-1164 LAGLGAIMSQRGG
+1164 LAGLAAIMSQRGG

-1194 AALNINNDVMN
+1194 AALNINNDV
-1205 TLSTL
+1205 LSTISSL
-1210 PNGMFQNGQSGKDQF
+1210 PNGMFLNGENGKNQF
-1225 IAAIKSGDFQGAGKF
+1225 LTAIKSGDFQGAGKY
-1240 LLDGVKL
+1240 LVDGVKM
-1247 GASPLPGEMNNIGKQ
+1247 GTDSIDSEMKTKGQ
-1262 GGNANAD
+1262 TGGQNFAD
-1269 GLKST
+1269 GVKGKEG
-1274 AEANKSAGAELKNN
+1274 AAKSAGSAVKNK
-1288 AKNGAFDPNL
+1288 AKEGATDPNA
-1298 FKMTGANNASGFNG
+1298 FKAVGSKDSAGFNNG
-1312 GILDGKGNAFSA
+1312 VMGGKGGAYSA
-1324 GSGIGNSAKS
+1324 GSSVGNSAKS
-1334 GAASVDSSGVG
+1334 GAGSVDSSGVG
-1345 SDFASGYAQGI
+1345 SDFASGYVNGI
-1356 ASGGMMVAGAASAL
+1356 LSGMGAVGRAAASL

-1381 QDSHSPS
+1381 QDSHSPA
-1388 KESKKLGGDFGTGY
+1388 KKSKKLGGDFGSGY
-1402 SLGIADKNKAVTKA
+1402 SLGIASKTKAVNKAA
-1416 ANNLV
+1416 SNLV
-1421 ASALGTESQIKK
+1421 AGALGTESQIKK

-1452 KNKSVGQLKQAK
+1452 KNKSSGQLKQAK
-1464 ALSSIEGY
+1464 ALNSIEGY
-1472 IGQQTNKLA
+1472 IVQQTNRLA

-1557 RKKGVSKDIISDIL
+1557 RKKGVSKDIINDIL
-1571 ESGVENG
+1571 EAGVENG

-1623 NAAKGLINGL
+1623 NAAKGLISGL
-1633 NSQKKQLENTAKS
+1633 NSQKKQLEKTAKS

-1655 KKALRIHSP
+1655 KKALKIHSP

-1680 NGVLAGAKG
+1680 NGVLVGAKG

-1709 VPAITLPKISAE
+1709 VPAINLPKISAE

-1745 KESSNADLIKAIK
+1745 KESSNADLIKAIQQ
-1758 ESGAKPVILN
+1758 SGDRPIIFNV
-1768 LDGEVLANNSNNR
+1768 DGKDIADNTNSHLGSSTALAFY
-1781 IGSMTDLGLYG
+1781 GKGL
-1792 GGLL
+1792 

>member
-196 IRSIPS
+196 IKSIPG
-202 AAKTAAVAVKDSF
+202 AAKTAATAVKNSF
-215 VVAYKAAV
+215 VVAYKAVV

-271 TVKSALKTGFSAVKS
+271 TVKSALKAGFSAVKS

-585 TFKQF
+585 AFKQF

-596 PEFQKKLSDMIQKIK
+596 PEFQKKLSDLVQKIK
-611 ELIPVMVK
+611 EFVPVLIEWAPL
-619 LAPTILKVVSA
+619 LAKVAAGFVAFNIL
-630 MLALQA
+630 
-636 VSSVYVAFS
+636 SSVYSKVAGLVMAFRGLAS
-645 NIGKMFVPLKN
+645 SGTLLGGIVNTVKGSFLALKVAL
-656 GLFVIATGFMK
+656 GSAAAAFGVI
-667 LAKTIRHPITAIKNL
+667 I
-682 AFAIKYFIV
+682 
-691 TSGAVIAIVGAVI
+691 AVIGAVI
-704 AVLYGM
+704 AVAYGM
-710 YAAFKENTAN
+710 YVSFKENTAN
-720 IKGFLSGMFD
+720 IKGFLSTMWDG
-730 AVKNSFGKIVDV
+730 VKNSFGKIVDV
-742 FKQIVSALK
+742 FKQIVAALK

-762 YIGVGVWVAFGI
+762 YVGVAIWASLGL
-774 VLATVVDI
+774 VLAAVVDI
-782 IQVLARIVLVAIKGL
+782 IQVLARIVLVAIKAL

-802 AIKAAFQALSGDL
+802 AIKSAFQALSGDL

-825 KEAFVDAGSAI
+825 KDAFVEAGSAI

-876 ETLKLVE
+876 DTLKLVE

-916 EKTKSFLNAA
+916 EKTKSFLNSA
-926 KDLYGQYQESSKK
+926 KELYSQYQESAKK
-939 SQDKYSAAM
+939 SQDAYSAAM
-948 EKAQDLEGDKRKK
+948 EKAQELEGDKRKK
-961 AIADANATL
+961 AIADANKTL
-970 VAEIDKNNGT
+970 VDETTKNNST

-985 ADYAKLLKENK
+985 SDYSNMLKTNRWAD
-996 WVDGTEL
+996 GQEL

-1010 LQQQTADIQA
+1010 LQQQTTDIQT

-1026 QLYVEGNLLKLS
+1026 QLYVEANLLRLEQ
-1038 NGKTLNEKER
+1038 GKSLNEKER
-1048 STSIEVQ
+1048 NTSLEVQ
-1055 KSLYADRKK
+1055 KSLYEEKKK
-1064 AVETGEKE
+1064 AVETGEKS

-1079 KSDATTETEK
+1079 KADASTETEK

-1096 DEQTKKNKTLAENLQ
+1096 DEQTKKNKTLSTNL
-1111 KWASEMNTIIAN
+1111 KNWATEMNAIIAN

-1128 AETFAKGLSE
+1128 AETFASGLSQL
-1138 MGNISDEQLSAVW
+1138 GNISDEQLSALW
-1151 QDFVK
+1151 QNFV
-1156 VSGSIDNT
+1156 STSTSIDNT
-1164 LAGLGAIMSQRGG
+1164 LSGLAAIMGQRGG

-1183 VTALQSGDYTT
+1183 VTAIQSKDYTT
-1194 AALNINNDVMN
+1194 AALNINNDVLN
-1205 TLSTL
+1205 TLSSL
-1210 PNGMFQNGQSGKDQF
+1210 PNGMFLNGQNGKNQF
-1225 IAAIKSGDFQGAGKF
+1225 IAAIKSNEYQEAGKY
-1240 LLDGVKL
+1240 LVDGVKM
-1247 GASPLPGEMNNIGKQ
+1247 GASPLPNELNGIGKQ

-1269 GLKST
+1269 GIKST
-1274 AEANKSAGAELKNN
+1274 AEANKNAGATIKNN

-1298 FKMTGANNASGFNG
+1298 FQMTGVSNANGFNG

-1324 GSGIGNSAKS
+1324 GTGIGNSAKS

-1633 NSQKKQLENTAKS
+1633 NSQKKQIENTAKS

-1664 SRVAI
+1664 SRVAV

-1745 KESSNADLIKAIK
+1745 KESSNADLIKAIQQ
-1758 ESGAKPVILN
+1758 SGDRPIIFNVDGKN
-1768 LDGEVLANNSNNR
+1768 LAENANNR
-1781 IGSMTDLGLYG
+1781 IGTMGNLGLYG

>member
-61 FVNAFKSMGSAGSN
+61 FVNAFKSMGNAGSN
-75 ALKASLNFMRELPSN
+75 ALKASLNFIRELPSN

-109 AKASITAI
+109 AKASITAV
-117 KELGTSIKNTAV
+117 KNLGTSIKNTAV

-146 VSAVKVSINV
+146 VSAVKISINV
-156 IKSIPSAIKSA
+156 IKSIPGAIKSA

-196 IRSIPS
+196 IKSIPG
-202 AAKTAAVAVKDSF
+202 AAKTAATAVKNSF
-215 VVAYKAAV
+215 VVAYKAVV

-349 ARFSVL
+349 ARFSIL
-355 KLAAALG
+355 RLAAAFG

-479 RLVDAGVPAWQI
+479 RLVEAGVPAWQI

-512 ESTKAIAMLT
+512 ESTRAIAMLT

-555 NMKTAAVKSLANIAE
+555 NMKTAAVKSLANIVE

-585 TFKQF
+585 AFKQF

-596 PEFQKKLSDMIQKIK
+596 PEFQKKLSDLVQKIK
-611 ELIPVMVK
+611 EFIPVLIEWAPL
-619 LAPTILKVVSA
+619 LAKVAAGFVA
-630 MLALQA
+630 FNII
-636 VSSVYVAFS
+636 SSVYSKIA
-645 NIGKMFVPLKN
+645 
-656 GLFVIATGFMK
+656 GLVG
-667 LAKTIRHPITAIKNL
+667 AIKGL
-682 AFAIKYFIV
+682 ASSGSLLSGVVNAVRGSFLALKVALGSAAAAFGVVLAVI
-691 TSGAVIAIVGAVI
+691 GAVV

-720 IKGFLSGMFD
+720 IKGFLSTMWDG
-730 AVKNSFGKIVDV
+730 VKNSFGKIVDV
-742 FKQIVSALK
+742 FKQIVAALK

-762 YIGVGVWVAFGI
+762 YVGVAIWASLGL
-774 VLATVVDI
+774 VLAAVVDI
-782 IQVLARIVLVAIKGL
+782 IQVLARIVLVAIKAL

-802 AIKAAFQALSGDL
+802 AIKAAFQALHWDL

-825 KEAFVDAGSAI
+825 KDAFVDAGSAI

-850 VEAFKQMGGEAENTA
+850 VEAFKQMGGEAEKTA

-876 ETLKLVE
+876 DTLKLVE
-883 TTAKQTETTV
+883 TTSKQTETTV

-909 QYGNKLS
+909 QYGKKLN

-926 KDLYGQYQESSKK
+926 KDLYEQYQEATKK
-939 SQDKYSAAM
+939 SQDKYSVAM
-948 EKAQDLEGDKRKK
+948 EKAQSLEGDKRKK

-985 ADYAKLLKENK
+985 ADYAKLLKGNK

-1096 DEQTKKNKTLAENLQ
+1096 DEQTKKNKTLSTNL
-1111 KWASEMNTIIAN
+1111 KNWASEMNSIIAN

-1128 AETFAKGLSE
+1128 AQTFANGLSQL
-1138 MGNISDEQLSAVW
+1138 GNISDEQLSALW
-1151 QDFVK
+1151 QNFV
-1156 VSGSIDNT
+1156 STSTSIDNT
-1164 LAGLGAIMSQRGG
+1164 LAGLAGIMGQRGG

-1194 AALNINNDVMN
+1194 AALNINNDV
-1205 TLSTL
+1205 LSTISSL
-1210 PNGMFQNGQSGKDQF
+1210 PNGMFLNGENGKNQF
-1225 IAAIKSGDFQGAGKF
+1225 LTAIKSGDFQGAGKY
-1240 LLDGVKL
+1240 LVDGVKM
-1247 GASPLPGEMNNIGKQ
+1247 GTDSIDSEMKTKGQ
-1262 GGNANAD
+1262 TGGQNFAD
-1269 GLKST
+1269 GVKGKEG
-1274 AEANKSAGAELKNN
+1274 AAKSAGSAVKNK
-1288 AKNGAFDPNL
+1288 AKEGATDPNA
-1298 FKMTGANNASGFNG
+1298 FKAVGSKDSAGFNNG
-1312 GILDGKGNAFSA
+1312 VMGGKGGAYSA
-1324 GSGIGNSAKS
+1324 GSSVGNSAKS
-1334 GAASVDSSGVG
+1334 GAGSVDSSGVG
-1345 SDFASGYAQGI
+1345 SDFASGYVNGI
-1356 ASGGMMVAGAASAL
+1356 LSGMGAVGRAAASL

-1381 QDSHSPS
+1381 QDSHSPA
-1388 KESKKLGGDFGTGY
+1388 KKSKKLGGDFGSGY
-1402 SLGIADKNKAVTKA
+1402 SLGIASKTKAVNKAA
-1416 ANNLV
+1416 SNLV
-1421 ASALGTESQIKK
+1421 AGALGTESQIKK

-1452 KNKSVGQLKQAK
+1452 KNKSSGQLKQAK
-1464 ALSSIEGY
+1464 ALNSIEGY
-1472 IGQQTNKLA
+1472 IVQQTNRLA

-1557 RKKGVSKDIISDIL
+1557 RKKGVSKDIINDIL

-1633 NSQKKQLENTAKS
+1633 NSQKKQLEKTAKS
-1646 IANTITNSV
+1646 IASTITNSV

-1669 ELGKFFTGGLG
+1669 ELGKYFTGGLG

-1709 VPAITLPKISAE
+1709 VPTINLPKISAE

-1745 KESSNADLIKAIK
+1745 KESSNADLIKAIQQ
-1758 ESGAKPVILN
+1758 SGDRPIIFNV
-1768 LDGEVLANNSNNR
+1768 DGKDIADNTNNHLGSSTSLAFY
-1781 IGSMTDLGLYG
+1781 GKGL
-1792 GGLL
+1792 

>member
-20 QLDAFEKDLAKAG
+20 QLDAFEKDLEKAG

-109 AKASITAI
+109 AKASITVI

-196 IRSIPS
+196 IKSIPV
-202 AAKTAAVAVKDSF
+202 AAKTAATAVKNSF
-215 VVAYKAAV
+215 VVAYKAVV

-458 QMTDAIS
+458 QMADAIS

-585 TFKQF
+585 AFKQF

-596 PEFQKKLSDMIQKIK
+596 PEFQKKLSDLIQKIK
-611 ELIPVMVK
+611 EFIPVLIEWAPL
-619 LAPTILKVVSA
+619 LAKVAAGFVAFNIL
-630 MLALQA
+630 
-636 VSSVYVAFS
+636 SSVYSKVAGLVMAFRGLAS
-645 NIGKMFVPLKN
+645 SGTLLGGIVNTVKGSFLALKVAL
-656 GLFVIATGFMK
+656 GSAAAAFGVI
-667 LAKTIRHPITAIKNL
+667 I
-682 AFAIKYFIV
+682 
-691 TSGAVIAIVGAVI
+691 AVIGAVI
-704 AVLYGM
+704 AVAYGM
-710 YAAFKENTAN
+710 YVSFKENTAN
-720 IKGFLSGMFD
+720 IKGFLSTMWDG
-730 AVKNSFGKIVDV
+730 VKNSFGKIVDV
-742 FKQIVSALK
+742 FKQIVAALK

-762 YIGVGVWVAFGI
+762 YVGVAIWASLGL
-774 VLATVVDI
+774 VLAAVVDI
-782 IQVLARIVLVAIKGL
+782 IQVLARIVLVAIKAL

-802 AIKAAFQALSGDL
+802 AIKSAFQALSGDL

-825 KEAFVDAGSAI
+825 KDAFVEAGSAI

-876 ETLKLVE
+876 DTLKLVE

-916 EKTKSFLNAA
+916 EKTKSFLNSA
-926 KDLYGQYQESSKK
+926 KELYSQYQESAKK
-939 SQDKYSAAM
+939 SQDAYSAAM
-948 EKAQDLEGDKRKK
+948 EKAQELEGDKRKK
-961 AIADANATL
+961 AIADANKTL
-970 VAEIDKNNGT
+970 VDETTKNNST

-985 ADYAKLLKENK
+985 SDYSNMLKTNRWAD
-996 WVDGTEL
+996 GQEL

-1010 LQQQTADIQA
+1010 LQQQTTDIQT

-1026 QLYVEGNLLKLS
+1026 QLYVEANLLRLEQ
-1038 NGKTLNEKER
+1038 GKSLNEKER
-1048 STSIEVQ
+1048 NTSLEVQ
-1055 KSLYADRKK
+1055 KSLYEEKKK

>member
-33 TNAGAALD
+33 TNAGTALD

-61 FVNAFKSMGSAGSN
+61 FVNVFKSMGNAGSN
-75 ALKASLNFMRELPSN
+75 ALKASLNFIRELPSN

-96 KLASTVKTGFVNA
+96 KLASTVKIGFVNA
-109 AKASITAI
+109 AKASITAV
-117 KELGTSIKNTAV
+117 KNLGTSIKNTAV

-146 VSAVKVSINV
+146 ASAVKVSINV
-156 IKSIPSAIKSA
+156 IKSIPGAIKSA

-196 IRSIPS
+196 IKSIPG
-202 AAKTAAVAVKDSF
+202 AAKTAATAVKNSF
-215 VVAYKAAV
+215 VVAYKAVV

-249 AVSSAMKTAFSAV
+249 AISSAMKTAFSAV

-349 ARFSVL
+349 ARFSIL
-355 KLAAALG
+355 RLAAAFG

-585 TFKQF
+585 AFKQF

-596 PEFQKKLSDMIQKIK
+596 PEFQKKLSDLIQKIK
-611 ELIPVMVK
+611 EFIPVLIEWAPV
-619 LAPTILKVVSA
+619 LAKVAAGFVA
-630 MLALQA
+630 FNII
-636 VSSVYVAFS
+636 SSVYSKVAGLVMAFRGLASSGTLLGGIVNTVKGAFVGLKAALGSASVAF
-645 NIGKMFVPLKN
+645 GV
-656 GLFVIATGFMK
+656 
-667 LAKTIRHPITAIKNL
+667 ITA
-682 AFAIKYFIV
+682 
-691 TSGAVIAIVGAVI
+691 VIGSVV

-710 YAAFKENTAN
+710 YTAFKENTAG
-720 IKGFLSGMFD
+720 IKGFLSGMWD

-751 PVGSGFKDVLK
+751 PVGSGFKDILK

-802 AIKAAFQALSGDL
+802 AIKAAFQALHWDL

-825 KEAFVDAGSAI
+825 KDTFVDAGSAI

-850 VEAFKQMGGEAENTA
+850 VEAFKQMGGEAEKTA

-876 ETLKLVE
+876 DTLKLVE

-893 SKSNQAIDT
+893 SKSNQAIDM

-909 QYGNKLS
+909 QYGKKLN

-926 KDLYGQYQESSKK
+926 KDLYEQYQEATKK
-939 SQDKYSAAM
+939 SQDKYSVAM
-948 EKAQDLEGDKRKK
+948 EKAQSLEGDKRKK
-961 AIADANATL
+961 AIADANKTL
-970 VAEIDKNNGT
+970 VDETTKNNST

-985 ADYAKLLKENK
+985 SDYSNMLKTNRWAD
-996 WVDGTEL
+996 GQEL

-1010 LQQQTADIQA
+1010 LQQQTTDIQT

-1026 QLYVEGNLLKLS
+1026 QLYVEANLLRLEQ
-1038 NGKTLNEKER
+1038 GKSLNEKER
-1048 STSIEVQ
+1048 NTSLEVQ
-1055 KSLYADRKK
+1055 KSLYEEKKK
-1064 AVETGEKE
+1064 AVETGEKS

-1079 KSDATTETEK
+1079 KADASTETEK

-1096 DEQTKKNKTLAENLQ
+1096 DEQTKKNKTLSTNL
-1111 KWASEMNTIIAN
+1111 KNWATEMNAIIAN

-1128 AETFAKGLSE
+1128 AETFASGLSQL
-1138 MGNISDEQLSAVW
+1138 GNISDEQLSALW
-1151 QDFVK
+1151 QNFV
-1156 VSGSIDNT
+1156 STSTSIDNT
-1164 LAGLGAIMSQRGG
+1164 LSGLAAIMGQRGG

-1225 IAAIKSGDFQGAGKF
+1225 ITAIKSGDFQGAGKF

-1324 GSGIGNSAKS
+1324 GTGIGNSAKS

-1345 SDFASGYAQGI
+1345 SDFASGYVNGI
-1356 ASGGMMVAGAASAL
+1356 LSGMGAVGEAAGSL
-1370 ANKALAAVQKK
+1370 ANKALQAVKDAQKSK
-1381 QDSHSPS
+1381 SPS
-1388 KESKKLGGDFGTGY
+1388 KKAKKLGGDFGSGY
-1402 SLGIADKNKAVTKA
+1402 SLGIASKTKAVNKAA
-1416 ANNLV
+1416 SNLV
-1421 ASALGTESQIKK
+1421 AGALGTESQIKK

-1452 KNKSVGQLKQAK
+1452 KNKSSGQLKQAK
-1464 ALSSIEGY
+1464 ALNSIEGY
-1472 IGQQTNKLA
+1472 IVQQTNRLA

-1557 RKKGVSKDIISDIL
+1557 RKKGVSKDIINDIL
-1571 ESGVENG
+1571 EAGVENG

-1623 NAAKGLINGL
+1623 NAARGLINGL
-1633 NSQKKQLENTAKS
+1633 NSQKKQLEKTAKS

-1655 KKALRIHSP
+1655 KKALKIHSP

-1697 VDKVVNAASNMT
+1697 VDKVVNAASYMT
-1709 VPAITLPKISAE
+1709 VPTINLPKISAE

-1735 TVKTIIDNKT
+1735 TVKTIINNKT
-1745 KESSNADLIKAIK
+1745 KESSNADLIKAIQQ
-1758 ESGAKPVILN
+1758 SGDRPIIFNV
-1768 LDGEVLANNSNNR
+1768 DGKDIADNTNNH
-1781 IGSMTDLGLYG
+1781 IGSSTSLAFYGKGL
-1792 GGLL
+1792 

>member
-1 MSDGS
+1 S
-6 VVIEISLDDKKADK
+6 
-20 QLDAFEKDLAKAG
+20 
-33 TNAGAALD
+33 
-41 KAYREAVSD
+41 
-50 IASQSKRLKDT
+50 
-61 FVNAFKSMGSAGSN
+61 
-75 ALKASLNFMRELPSN
+75 
-90 VQAALS
+90 
-96 KLASTVKTGFVNA
+96 
-109 AKASITAI
+109 
-117 KELGTSIKNTAV
+117 
-129 NIKNGFFSIA
+129 
-139 KTVQSSI
+139 
-146 VSAVKVSINV
+146 
-156 IKSIPSAIKSA
+156 
-167 GISIKSALVSSLQ
+167 
-180 AAKSAA
+180 
-186 ISFAQTTVKV
+186 
-196 IRSIPS
+196 
-202 AAKTAAVAVKDSF
+202 
-215 VVAYKAAV
+215 
-223 VAAYMSVKGTIS
+223 
-235 AVKAIPSATKSAAL
+235 
-249 AVSSAMKTAFSAV
+249 
-262 ASAAKTTGT
+262 
-271 TVKSALKTGFSAVKS
+271 
-286 GAKAA
+286 
-291 GQAGISALKGLG
+291 
-303 NIAKSTG
+303 
-310 SLIKSGL
+310 
-317 VSGFNAAKAAAKGAG
+317 AAKGAG

-349 ARFSVL
+349 ARFSIL
-355 KLAAALG
+355 RLAAAFG

-426 VAAGMKA
+426 VAAGMQA

-585 TFKQF
+585 AFKQF

-611 ELIPVMVK
+611 ELIPVLIE
-619 LAPTILKVVSA
+619 LAPILAKVA
-630 MLALQA
+630 AGFIA
-636 VSSVYVAFS
+636 FNIISSVYSKIAGLVGAIKGLASSGSLLGGIINTVRGSFLALKVALGSATAAF
-645 NIGKMFVPLKN
+645 G
-656 GLFVIATGFMK
+656 VIA
-667 LAKTIRHPITAIKNL
+667 
-682 AFAIKYFIV
+682 
-691 TSGAVIAIVGAVI
+691 AVIGAVI

-850 VEAFKQMGGEAENTA
+850 IESLKEMGGEAE
-865 KKTETSGKKIK
+865 KTGTKAETSNKKISSS
-876 ETLKLVE
+876 LKLVE
-883 TTAKQTETTV
+883 STAKQTEATV

-902 MLSGGVD
+902 MLEGGID

-916 EKTKSFLNAA
+916 EKTKSFLNSA
-926 KDLYGQYQESSKK
+926 KDLYSKYQESTQK
-939 SQDKYSAAM
+939 SQEKYTSAM
-948 EKAQDLEGDKRKK
+948 EKAQSLEGEKRKK
-961 AIADANATL
+961 AITDANKTL
-970 VAEIDKNNGT
+970 VDETTKNNST
-980 LLTLQ
+980 LLALQ
-985 ADYAKLLKENK
+985 SDYSNMLKTNRWAD
-996 WVDGTEL
+996 GQEL

-1010 LQQQTADIQA
+1010 LQVQTKDIQT

-1026 QLYVEGNLLKLS
+1026 QLYVEANLLRLEQGKSLS
-1038 NGKTLNEKER
+1038 EKER
-1048 STSIEVQ
+1048 NTSLEVQ
-1055 KSLYADRKK
+1055 KSLYEEKRK
-1064 AVETGEKE
+1064 AVETGEKS
-1072 LADLKKK
+1072 LDDLKKK
-1079 KSDATTETEK
+1079 KAEASTQTEK

-1096 DEQTKKNKTLAENLQ
+1096 DEQTKKNKTLSSELQ
-1111 KWASEMNTIIAN
+1111 SWASEMNSIIAN

-1128 AETFAKGLSE
+1128 AQTFSNGLSQL
-1138 MGNISDEQLSAVW
+1138 GSISDEQLSALW
-1151 QDFVK
+1151 QNFV
-1156 VSGSIDNT
+1156 STSTSIDNT
-1164 LAGLGAIMSQRGG
+1164 LSGLAGIMGQRGG

-1194 AALNINNDVMN
+1194 AALNINNDVL
-1205 TLSTL
+1205 TTISSL
-1210 PNGMFQNGQSGKDQF
+1210 PNGMFLNGQSGKDQF
-1225 IAAIKSGDFQGAGKF
+1225 LLAIKSGDFQGAGKF
-1240 LLDGVKL
+1240 LLDGVKM
-1247 GASPLPGEMNNIGKQ
+1247 GADPLPGEMEKNGKKSGDAQ
-1262 GGNANAD
+1262 AKGV
-1269 GLKST
+1269 KST
-1274 AEANKSAGAELKNN
+1274 VEANKSAGKEIKNN
-1288 AKNGAFDPNL
+1288 AKSGAFDPNL
-1298 FKMTGANNASGFNG
+1298 FKMTGSKNSSGFNN
-1312 GILDGKGNAFSA
+1312 GILGGKDGAFSA
-1324 GSGIGNSAKS
+1324 GTSVGGSAKS

-1345 SDFASGYAQGI
+1345 SDFAAGFANGIRSG
-1356 ASGGMMVAGAASAL
+1356 AGAVGEAAASIA
-1370 ANKALAAVQKK
+1370 AKALAAVQKK

-1388 KESKKLGGDFGTGY
+1388 KKSKKLGGDFGSGY
-1402 SLGIADKNKAVTKA
+1402 SLGIASKTKAVTKA
-1416 ANNLV
+1416 ASNLV
-1421 ASALGTESQIKK
+1421 AGALGTEKQIKK
-1433 LSSTLKDKISS
+1433 LSSTLKDKVSS

-1452 KNKSVGQLKQAK
+1452 KNKSRGQLKQAK
-1464 ALSSIEGY
+1464 ALNSIEGY
-1472 IGQQTNKLA
+1472 IAQQTNKLA

-1524 ISNVDPENPQSIQA
+1524 ISNVDAENPQSIQQ

-1585 AKSDAKTIKAINSTQ
+1585 AKSDVKTIKAINSTQ
-1600 NQINSASKS
+1600 NQINAASKS

-1623 NAAKGLINGL
+1623 NAAKGLIKGL
-1633 NSQKKQLENTAKS
+1633 NSQKKQLEKTAKS
-1646 IANTITNSV
+1646 IASTITNSV
-1655 KKALRIHSP
+1655 KKALKIHSP
-1664 SRVAI
+1664 SRVAV

-1697 VDKVVNAASNMT
+1697 VDSVVTAASNLT
-1709 VPAITLPKISAE
+1709 APKITLPKISAE
-1721 KALGLKSVDLNRTI
+1721 KALGLKSSDLNRTI
-1735 TVKTIIDNKT
+1735 TVKAIVEN
-1745 KESSNADLIKAIK
+1745 ESK
-1758 ESGAKPVILN
+1758 
-1768 LDGEVLANNSNNR
+1768 NNSN
-1781 IGSMTDLGLYG
+1781 SDLINAIEKSGGRPIILNVDGKVIADSTNNHLGNSTSLAFYGKGL
-1792 GGLL
+1792 

>member
-75 ALKASLNFMRELPSN
+75 ALKASLNFMRELPAN

-96 KLASTVKTGFVNA
+96 KLASTVKTWFVNA

-156 IKSIPSAIKSA
+156 IKSIPGAIKSA

-196 IRSIPS
+196 IKSIPG
-202 AAKTAAVAVKDSF
+202 AAKTASTAVKNSF
-215 VVAYKAAV
+215 VVAYKAVV

-235 AVKAIPSATKSAAL
+235 AMKAIPSATKSAAL

-310 SLIKSGL
+310 SLIKTGL

-473 YADDIN
+473 YSDDIN

-585 TFKQF
+585 AFKQF

-596 PEFQKKLSDMIQKIK
+596 PEFQKKLSDLIQKIK
-611 ELIPVMVK
+611 EFIPVLIEWAPL
-619 LAPTILKVVSA
+619 LAKVAAGFVAFNIL
-630 MLALQA
+630 
-636 VSSVYVAFS
+636 SSVYSKVAGLVMAFRGLAS
-645 NIGKMFVPLKN
+645 SGTLLGGIVNTVKGSFLALKVAL
-656 GLFVIATGFMK
+656 GSAAAAFGVI
-667 LAKTIRHPITAIKNL
+667 I
-682 AFAIKYFIV
+682 
-691 TSGAVIAIVGAVI
+691 AVIGAVI
-704 AVLYGM
+704 AVAYGM
-710 YAAFKENTAN
+710 YVSFKENTAN
-720 IKGFLSGMFD
+720 IKGFLSTMWDG
-730 AVKNSFGKIVDV
+730 VKNSFGKIVDV
-742 FKQIVSALK
+742 FKQIVAALK

-762 YIGVGVWVAFGI
+762 YVGVAIWASLGL
-774 VLATVVDI
+774 VLAAVVDI
-782 IQVLARIVLVAIKGL
+782 IQVLARIVLVAIKAL

-802 AIKAAFQALSGDL
+802 AIKSAFQALSGDL

-825 KEAFVDAGSAI
+825 KDAFVEAGSAI

-850 VEAFKQMGGEAENTA
+850 VEAFKQMGGEAEKTA

-876 ETLKLVE
+876 DTLKLVE

-926 KDLYGQYQESSKK
+926 KDLYGQYQESAKK

-961 AIADANATL
+961 AIADANTTL

-985 ADYAKLLKENK
+985 ADYAKLLKGNK

-1055 KSLYADRKK
+1055 KSLYSDRKK

-1194 AALNINNDVMN
+1194 AALNINNDV
-1205 TLSTL
+1205 LSTISSL
-1210 PNGMFQNGQSGKDQF
+1210 PNGMFLNGESGKNQF
-1225 IAAIKSGDFQGAGKF
+1225 LTAIKSGDFQGAGKY
-1240 LLDGVKL
+1240 LVDGVKM
-1247 GASPLPGEMNNIGKQ
+1247 GTDSIDSEMKTKGQ
-1262 GGNANAD
+1262 TGGQNFAD
-1269 GLKST
+1269 GVKGKED
-1274 AEANKSAGAELKNN
+1274 AAKSAGSAVKNK
-1288 AKNGAFDPNL
+1288 AKEGATDPNA
-1298 FKMTGANNASGFNG
+1298 FKAVGSKDSAGFNNG
-1312 GILDGKGNAFSA
+1312 VMGGKGGAYSA
-1324 GSGIGNSAKS
+1324 GSSVGNSAKS

-1345 SDFASGYAQGI
+1345 SDFSSGYVNGI
-1356 ASGGMMVAGAASAL
+1356 LSGMGAVGEAAASL
-1370 ANKALAAVQKK
+1370 ASKALAAVQKK

-1452 KNKSVGQLKQAK
+1452 KNKSAGQLKQAK
-1464 ALSSIEGY
+1464 ALNSIEGY

-1524 ISNVDPENPQSIQA
+1524 ISNVDPENPQSIQQ

-1557 RKKGVSKDIISDIL
+1557 RKKGVSKDIVSDIL
-1571 ESGVENG
+1571 DAGVENG

-1664 SRVAI
+1664 SRVAV
-1669 ELGKFFTGGLG
+1669 ELGKFFTSGLG
-1680 NGVLAGAKG
+1680 NGVLDGAKG

-1745 KESSNADLIKAIK
+1745 KESSNADLIKAIQQ
-1758 ESGAKPVILN
+1758 SGDRPIIFNVDGKN
-1768 LDGEVLANNSNNR
+1768 LAENANNR
-1781 IGSMTDLGLYG
+1781 IGTMGNLGLYG

>member
-75 ALKASLNFMRELPSN
+75 ALKASLNFMRELPAN
-90 VQAALS
+90 VQAAIS

-109 AKASITAI
+109 AKASITAV
-117 KELGTSIKNTAV
+117 KNLGTSIKNTAV

-146 VSAVKVSINV
+146 VSAVKISINV

-167 GISIKSALVSSLQ
+167 GSSIKSALVSSLQ
-180 AAKSAA
+180 AAKMAA

-196 IRSIPS
+196 IKSIPG
-202 AAKTAAVAVKDSF
+202 AAKTAATAVKNSF
-215 VVAYKAAV
+215 VVAYKAVV

-235 AVKAIPSATKSAAL
+235 AVKAIPNATKSAAL
-249 AVSSAMKTAFSAV
+249 AISSAMKTAFSAV

-286 GAKAA
+286 GAKAT

-310 SLIKSGL
+310 SLIKNGL
-317 VSGFNAAKAAAKGAG
+317 VSGFNTAKAAAKGAG

-349 ARFSVL
+349 ARFSIL
-355 KLAAALG
+355 RLAAAFG

-445 AAYGVGNGSESID
+445 ASYGVGNGSESID

-479 RLVDAGVPAWQI
+479 RLVDAGVPAWKI

-512 ESTKAIAMLT
+512 ESTRAIAMLT

-555 NMKTAAVKSLANIAE
+555 NMKTAAVKSLANIVE

-585 TFKQF
+585 AFKQF

-596 PEFQKKLSDMIQKIK
+596 PEFQKKLSDLIQKIK
-611 ELIPVMVK
+611 EFIPVLIEWAPL
-619 LAPTILKVVSA
+619 LAKVAAGFVAFNIL
-630 MLALQA
+630 
-636 VSSVYVAFS
+636 SSVYSKVAGLVMAFRGLAS
-645 NIGKMFVPLKN
+645 SGTLLGGIVNTVKGSFLALKVAL
-656 GLFVIATGFMK
+656 GSAAAAFGVI
-667 LAKTIRHPITAIKNL
+667 I
-682 AFAIKYFIV
+682 
-691 TSGAVIAIVGAVI
+691 AVIGAVI
-704 AVLYGM
+704 AVAYGM
-710 YAAFKENTAN
+710 YVSFKENTAN
-720 IKGFLSGMFD
+720 IKGFLSTMWDG
-730 AVKNSFGKIVDV
+730 VKNSFGKIVDV
-742 FKQIVSALK
+742 FKQIVAALK

-762 YIGVGVWVAFGI
+762 YVGVAIWASLGL
-774 VLATVVDI
+774 VLAAVVDI
-782 IQVLARIVLVAIKGL
+782 IQVLARIVLVAIKAL

-802 AIKAAFQALSGDL
+802 AIKAAFQALHWDL

-825 KEAFVDAGSAI
+825 KDAFVEAGSAI

-850 VEAFKQMGGEAENTA
+850 VEAFKQMGGEAEKTA

-916 EKTKSFLNAA
+916 EKTESFLNAA
-926 KDLYGQYQESSKK
+926 KDLYEQYQEATKK
-939 SQDKYSAAM
+939 SQDKYSVAM

-985 ADYAKLLKENK
+985 ADYAKLLKGNK

-1079 KSDATTETEK
+1079 KADASTETEK

-1096 DEQTKKNKTLAENLQ
+1096 DEQTKKNKTLSTNL
-1111 KWASEMNTIIAN
+1111 KNWATEMNAIIAN

-1128 AETFAKGLSE
+1128 AETFASGLSQL
-1138 MGNISDEQLSAVW
+1138 GNISDEQLSALW
-1151 QDFVK
+1151 QNFV
-1156 VSGSIDNT
+1156 STSTSIDNT
-1164 LAGLGAIMSQRGG
+1164 LSGLAAIMGQRGG

-1225 IAAIKSGDFQGAGKF
+1225 ITAIKSGDFQGAGKF

-1324 GSGIGNSAKS
+1324 GTGIGNSAKS

-1345 SDFASGYAQGI
+1345 SDFASGYVNGI
-1356 ASGGMMVAGAASAL
+1356 LSGMGAVGEAAGSL
-1370 ANKALAAVQKK
+1370 ANKALQAVKDAQKSK
-1381 QDSHSPS
+1381 SPS
-1388 KESKKLGGDFGTGY
+1388 KKAKKLGGDFGSGY
-1402 SLGIADKNKAVTKA
+1402 SLGIASKTKAVNKAA
-1416 ANNLV
+1416 SNLV
-1421 ASALGTESQIKK
+1421 AGALGTESQIKK

-1452 KNKSVGQLKQAK
+1452 KNKSSGQLKQAK
-1464 ALSSIEGY
+1464 ALNSIEGY
-1472 IGQQTNKLA
+1472 IVQQTNRLA

-1557 RKKGVSKDIISDIL
+1557 RKKGVSKDIINDIL
-1571 ESGVENG
+1571 EAGVENG

-1623 NAAKGLINGL
+1623 NAARGLINGL
-1633 NSQKKQLENTAKS
+1633 NSQKKQLEKTAKS

-1655 KKALRIHSP
+1655 KKALKIHSP

-1697 VDKVVNAASNMT
+1697 VDKVVNAASYMT
-1709 VPAITLPKISAE
+1709 VPTINLPKISAE

-1735 TVKTIIDNKT
+1735 TVKTIINNKT
-1745 KESSNADLIKAIK
+1745 KESSNADLIKAIQQ
-1758 ESGAKPVILN
+1758 SGDRPIIFNV
-1768 LDGEVLANNSNNR
+1768 DGKDIADNTNNH
-1781 IGSMTDLGLYG
+1781 IGSSTSLAFYGKGL
-1792 GGLL
+1792 

>member
-20 QLDAFEKDLAKAG
+20 QLDAFEKDLEKAG

-75 ALKASLNFMRELPSN
+75 ALKASLNFMRELPTN

-109 AKASITAI
+109 AKASITAV
-117 KELGTSIKNTAV
+117 KNLGTSIKNTAV

-167 GISIKSALVSSLQ
+167 GISIKSALISSLQ

-196 IRSIPS
+196 IKSIPG
-202 AAKTAAVAVKDSF
+202 AAKTAATAVKNSF
-215 VVAYKAAV
+215 VVAYKAVV

-310 SLIKSGL
+310 SLIKNGL

-522 KGIEEGTTGMAG
+522 KGIEEGTSGMAG

-585 TFKQF
+585 AFKQF

-596 PEFQKKLSDMIQKIK
+596 PEFQKKLSDLIQKIK
-611 ELIPVMVK
+611 EFIPVLIEWAPL
-619 LAPTILKVVSA
+619 LAKVAAGFVAFNIL
-630 MLALQA
+630 
-636 VSSVYVAFS
+636 SSVYSKVAGLVMAFRGLAS
-645 NIGKMFVPLKN
+645 SGTLLGGIVNIVKGSFLALKVAL
-656 GLFVIATGFMK
+656 GSAAAAFGVI
-667 LAKTIRHPITAIKNL
+667 I
-682 AFAIKYFIV
+682 
-691 TSGAVIAIVGAVI
+691 AVIGAVI
-704 AVLYGM
+704 AVAYGM
-710 YAAFKENTAN
+710 YVSFKENTAN
-720 IKGFLSGMFD
+720 IKGFLSTMWDG
-730 AVKNSFGKIVDV
+730 VKNSFGKIVDV
-742 FKQIVSALK
+742 FKQIVAALK
-751 PVGSGFKDVLK
+751 PVGSGFKDALK
-762 YIGVGVWVAFGI
+762 YVGVAIWASLGL
-774 VLATVVDI
+774 VLAAVVDI
-782 IQVLARIVLVAIKGL
+782 IQVLARIVLVAIKAL

-802 AIKAAFQALSGDL
+802 AIKSAFQALSGDL

-825 KEAFVDAGSAI
+825 KDAFVEAGSAI

-876 ETLKLVE
+876 DTLKLVE

-926 KDLYGQYQESSKK
+926 KDLYGQYQESAKK
-939 SQDKYSAAM
+939 SQDAYSAAM
-948 EKAQDLEGDKRKK
+948 EKAQELEGDKRKK
-961 AIADANATL
+961 AIADANKTL
-970 VAEIDKNNGT
+970 VDETTKNNST

-985 ADYAKLLKENK
+985 SDYSNMLKTNRWAD
-996 WVDGTEL
+996 GQEL

-1010 LQQQTADIQA
+1010 LQQQTTDIQT

-1026 QLYVEGNLLKLS
+1026 QLYVEANLLRLEQ
-1038 NGKTLNEKER
+1038 GKSLNEKER
-1048 STSIEVQ
+1048 NTSLEVQ
-1055 KSLYADRKK
+1055 KSLYEEKKK
-1064 AVETGEKE
+1064 AVETGEKS

-1079 KSDATTETEK
+1079 KADASTETEK

-1096 DEQTKKNKTLAENLQ
+1096 DEQTKKNKTLSTNL
-1111 KWASEMNTIIAN
+1111 KNWATEMNAIIAN

-1128 AETFAKGLSE
+1128 AETFASGLSQL
-1138 MGNISDEQLSAVW
+1138 GNISDEQLSALW
-1151 QDFVK
+1151 QNFV
-1156 VSGSIDNT
+1156 STSTSIDNT
-1164 LAGLGAIMSQRGG
+1164 LSGLAAIMSQRGG

-1183 VTALQSGDYTT
+1183 VTAIQSKDYTT
-1194 AALNINNDVMN
+1194 AALNINNDVLN
-1205 TLSTL
+1205 TLSSL
-1210 PNGMFQNGQSGKDQF
+1210 PNGMFLNGQNGKNQF
-1225 IAAIKSGDFQGAGKF
+1225 IAAIKSNEYQEAGKY
-1240 LLDGVKL
+1240 LVDGVKM
-1247 GASPLPGEMNNIGKQ
+1247 GASPLPNELNGIGKQ

-1269 GLKST
+1269 GIKST
-1274 AEANKSAGAELKNN
+1274 AEANKNAGATIKNN

-1298 FKMTGANNASGFNG
+1298 FQMTGVSNANGFNG

-1324 GSGIGNSAKS
+1324 GTGIGNSAKS

-1452 KNKSVGQLKQAK
+1452 KNKSAGQLKQAK
-1464 ALSSIEGY
+1464 ALNSIEGY
-1472 IGQQTNKLA
+1472 IAQQTNKLA

-1524 ISNVDPENPQSIQA
+1524 ISNVDAENPQSIQA

-1664 SRVAI
+1664 SRVAV

>member
-109 AKASITAI
+109 AKASITAV
-117 KELGTSIKNTAV
+117 KNLGTSIKNTAV

-156 IKSIPSAIKSA
+156 IKSIPGAIKSA

-196 IRSIPS
+196 IKSIPG
-202 AAKTAAVAVKDSF
+202 AAKTAATAVKNSF
-215 VVAYKAAV
+215 VVAYKAVV

-262 ASAAKTTGT
+262 SSAAKTTGT

-349 ARFSVL
+349 ARFSIL
-355 KLAAALG
+355 RLAAAFG

-512 ESTKAIAMLT
+512 ESTRAIAMLT

-555 NMKTAAVKSLANIAE
+555 NMKTAAVKSLANIVE

-585 TFKQF
+585 AFKQF

-596 PEFQKKLSDMIQKIK
+596 PEFQKKLSDLIQKIK
-611 ELIPVMVK
+611 EFIPVLIEWAPL
-619 LAPTILKVVSA
+619 LAKVAAGFVAFNIL
-630 MLALQA
+630 
-636 VSSVYVAFS
+636 SSVYSKVAGLVMAFRGLAS
-645 NIGKMFVPLKN
+645 SGTLLGGIVNTVKGSFLALKVAL
-656 GLFVIATGFMK
+656 GSAAAAFGVI
-667 LAKTIRHPITAIKNL
+667 I
-682 AFAIKYFIV
+682 
-691 TSGAVIAIVGAVI
+691 AVIGAVI
-704 AVLYGM
+704 AVAYGM
-710 YAAFKENTAN
+710 YVSFKENTAN
-720 IKGFLSGMFD
+720 IKGFLSTMWDG
-730 AVKNSFGKIVDV
+730 VKNSFGKIVDV
-742 FKQIVSALK
+742 FKQIVAALK

-762 YIGVGVWVAFGI
+762 YVGVAIWASLGL
-774 VLATVVDI
+774 VLAAVVDI
-782 IQVLARIVLVAIKGL
+782 IQVLARIVLVAIKAL

-802 AIKAAFQALSGDL
+802 AIKAAFQALHWDL

-825 KEAFVDAGSAI
+825 KDAFVEAGSAI

-850 VEAFKQMGGEAENTA
+850 VEAFKQMGGEAEKTA

-909 QYGNKLS
+909 QYGKKLS
-916 EKTKSFLNAA
+916 EKTESFLNAA
-926 KDLYGQYQESSKK
+926 KDLYEQYQEATKK
-939 SQDKYSAAM
+939 SQDKYSVAM
-948 EKAQDLEGDKRKK
+948 EKAQSLEGDKRKK

-970 VAEIDKNNGT
+970 VAEIDKNNGA

-985 ADYAKLLKENK
+985 ADYAKLLKGNK

-1096 DEQTKKNKTLAENLQ
+1096 DEQTKKNKTLSTNL
-1111 KWASEMNTIIAN
+1111 KNWATEMNAIIAN

-1128 AETFAKGLSE
+1128 AETFASGLSQL
-1138 MGNISDEQLSAVW
+1138 GNISDEQLSALW
-1151 QDFVK
+1151 QNFV
-1156 VSGSIDNT
+1156 STSTSIDNT
-1164 LAGLGAIMSQRGG
+1164 LSGLAAIMGQRGG

-1183 VTALQSGDYTT
+1183 VTAIQSKDYTT
-1194 AALNINNDVMN
+1194 AALNINNDVLN
-1205 TLSTL
+1205 TLSSL
-1210 PNGMFQNGQSGKDQF
+1210 PNGMFLNGQNGKNQF
-1225 IAAIKSGDFQGAGKF
+1225 IAAIKSNEYQEAGKY
-1240 LLDGVKL
+1240 LVDGVKM
-1247 GASPLPGEMNNIGKQ
+1247 GASPLPNELNGIGKQ

-1269 GLKST
+1269 GIKST
-1274 AEANKSAGAELKNN
+1274 AEANKNAGATIKNN

-1298 FKMTGANNASGFNG
+1298 FQMTGVSNANGFNG

-1324 GSGIGNSAKS
+1324 GTGIGNSAKS

-1464 ALSSIEGY
+1464 ALNSIEGY

-1524 ISNVDPENPQSIQA
+1524 ISNIDAENPQSIQA

-1669 ELGKFFTGGLG
+1669 ELGKFFTDGLG

-1697 VDKVVNAASNMT
+1697 VDKVVNAASNLT

>member
-6 VVIEISLDDKKADK
+6 VVIEISLDDTKADK
-20 QLDAFEKDLAKAG
+20 QLDTFEKDLAKAG

-61 FVNAFKSMGSAGSN
+61 FVNAFKSMGNAGSN
-75 ALKASLNFMRELPSN
+75 ALKASLSFMRELPAN
-90 VQAALS
+90 VGSALS

-109 AKASITAI
+109 AKASITAV
-117 KELGTSIKNTAV
+117 KNLGTSIKNTAV

-146 VSAVKVSINV
+146 VSAVKTSINV
-156 IKSIPSAIKSA
+156 IKSIPGAIKSA
-167 GISIKSALVSSLQ
+167 GSSIKSALVSSLH
-180 AAKSAA
+180 AAKTAA

-196 IRSIPS
+196 IKSIPG
-202 AAKTAAVAVKDSF
+202 AAKTAATAVKNSF
-215 VVAYKAAV
+215 VVAYKAVV

-262 ASAAKTTGT
+262 VSAAKTTGT
-271 TVKSALKTGFSAVKS
+271 TVKTALTNGFSAIKS
-286 GAKAA
+286 GAKTA
-291 GQAGISALKGLG
+291 GQVGISALKGLG
-303 NIAKSTG
+303 NAAKSTG
-310 SLIKSGL
+310 SLIKNGL
-317 VSGFNAAKAAAKGAG
+317 VSGFNAAKSAAKGAG

-349 ARFSVL
+349 ARFSIL
-355 KLAAALG
+355 RLAAAFG

-426 VAAGMKA
+426 VAAGMQA

-473 YADDIN
+473 YSDDIN

-585 TFKQF
+585 AFKQF
-590 AAVTAS
+590 ASVTAS
-596 PEFQKKLSDMIQKIK
+596 PEFQKKLSDLIQKIK
-611 ELIPVMVK
+611 EFIPVLIEWAPL
-619 LAPTILKVVSA
+619 LAKVAAGFVAFNIL
-630 MLALQA
+630 
-636 VSSVYVAFS
+636 SSVYSKVAGLVMAFRGLAS
-645 NIGKMFVPLKN
+645 SGTLLGGIVNTVKGSFLALKVAL
-656 GLFVIATGFMK
+656 GSAAAAFGVI
-667 LAKTIRHPITAIKNL
+667 I
-682 AFAIKYFIV
+682 
-691 TSGAVIAIVGAVI
+691 AVIGAVI
-704 AVLYGM
+704 AVAYGM
-710 YAAFKENTAN
+710 YVSFKENTAN
-720 IKGFLSGMFD
+720 IKGFLSTMWDG
-730 AVKNSFGKIVDV
+730 VKNSFGKIVDV
-742 FKQIVSALK
+742 FKQIVAALK

-762 YIGVGVWVAFGI
+762 YVGVAIWASLGL
-774 VLATVVDI
+774 VLAAVVDI
-782 IQVLARIVLVAIKGL
+782 IQVLARIVLVAIKAL

-802 AIKAAFQALSGDL
+802 AIKAAFQALHWDL

-825 KEAFVDAGSAI
+825 KDAFVEAGSAI

-850 VEAFKQMGGEAENTA
+850 VEAFKQMGGEAEKTA

-883 TTAKQTETTV
+883 TTAKQTEITV

-909 QYGNKLS
+909 QYGKKLS
-916 EKTKSFLNAA
+916 EKTESFLNAA
-926 KDLYGQYQESSKK
+926 KDLYEQYQEATKK
-939 SQDKYSAAM
+939 SQDKYSVAM
-948 EKAQDLEGDKRKK
+948 EKAQSLEGDKRKK
-961 AIADANATL
+961 AIADANKTL
-970 VAEIDKNNGT
+970 VDETTKNNST

-985 ADYAKLLKENK
+985 SDYSNMLKTNRWAD
-996 WVDGTEL
+996 GQEL

-1010 LQQQTADIQA
+1010 LQQQTTDIQT

-1026 QLYVEGNLLKLS
+1026 QLYVEANLLRLEQ
-1038 NGKTLNEKER
+1038 GKSLNEKER
-1048 STSIEVQ
+1048 NTSLEVQ
-1055 KSLYADRKK
+1055 KSLYEEKKK
-1064 AVETGEKE
+1064 AVETGEKS

-1079 KSDATTETEK
+1079 KADASTETEK

-1096 DEQTKKNKTLAENLQ
+1096 DEQTKKNKTLSTNL
-1111 KWASEMNTIIAN
+1111 KNWATEMNAIIAN

-1128 AETFAKGLSE
+1128 AETFANGLSQL
-1138 MGNISDEQLSAVW
+1138 GNISDEQLSALW
-1151 QDFVK
+1151 QNFV
-1156 VSGSIDNT
+1156 STSTSIDNT
-1164 LAGLGAIMSQRGG
+1164 LAGLAAIMSQRGG
-1177 EGVQAF
+1177 EGVQGF

-1225 IAAIKSGDFQGAGKF
+1225 ITAIKSGDFQGAGKF

-1298 FKMTGANNASGFNG
+1298 FKMTGANNASGFNS

-1324 GSGIGNSAKS
+1324 GTGIGNSAKS
-1334 GAASVDSSGVG
+1334 GAGSVDSSGVG
-1345 SDFASGYAQGI
+1345 SDFASGYVNGI
-1356 ASGGMMVAGAASAL
+1356 LSGMGAVGEAAASL
-1370 ANKALAAVQKK
+1370 AQKAIEAVQKK
-1381 QDSHSPS
+1381 QNSRSPS
-1388 KESKKLGGDFGTGY
+1388 KETKKLGGDFGAGY
-1402 SLGIADKNKAVTKA
+1402 SLGISSKTKAVNKAA
-1416 ANNLV
+1416 SNLV
-1421 ASALGTESQIKK
+1421 AGALGTEKQIKK
-1433 LSSTLKDKISS
+1433 LSSTLKDKIST

-1452 KNKSVGQLKQAK
+1452 KNKSRGQLKQAK
-1464 ALSSIEGY
+1464 ALNSIEGY
-1472 IGQQTNKLA
+1472 IAQQTSRLA

-1515 TEKMQSYGS
+1515 SEKMRSYGS
-1524 ISNVDPENPQSIQA
+1524 ISNVDPENPKSIQQ

-1543 LKEIKAFQANVEKL
+1543 LKEIRAFQANVEKL
-1557 RKKGVSKDIISDIL
+1557 RKKGVSKDIINDIL

-1633 NSQKKQLENTAKS
+1633 NSQKKQLEKTAKS
-1646 IANTITNSV
+1646 IASTITNSV

-1669 ELGKFFTGGLG
+1669 ELGKYFTGGLG

-1709 VPAITLPKISAE
+1709 VPTINLPKISAE

-1745 KESSNADLIKAIK
+1745 KESSNADLIKAIQQ
-1758 ESGAKPVILN
+1758 SGDRPIIFNVDGKVIADNTNNHLGN
-1768 LDGEVLANNSNNR
+1768 STSLAFY
-1781 IGSMTDLGLYG
+1781 GKGL
-1792 GGLL
+1792 

>member
-75 ALKASLNFMRELPSN
+75 ALKASLNFMRELPAN

-109 AKASITAI
+109 AKASITAV
-117 KELGTSIKNTAV
+117 KNLGTSIKNTAV

-196 IRSIPS
+196 IKSIPG
-202 AAKTAAVAVKDSF
+202 AAKTAATAVKNSF
-215 VVAYKAAV
+215 VVAYKAVV
-223 VAAYMSVKGTIS
+223 VAAYMGVKGTIS

-349 ARFSVL
+349 ARFSIL
-355 KLAAALG
+355 RLAAAFG

-555 NMKTAAVKSLANIAE
+555 NMKTAAVKSLANIVE

-585 TFKQF
+585 AFKQF

-596 PEFQKKLSDMIQKIK
+596 PEFQKKLSDLIQKIK
-611 ELIPVMVK
+611 EFIPVLIEWAPV
-619 LAPTILKVVSA
+619 LAKVAAGFVAFNIL
-630 MLALQA
+630 
-636 VSSVYVAFS
+636 SSVYSKVAGLVMAFRGLAS
-645 NIGKMFVPLKN
+645 SGTLLGGIVNTVKGSFLALKVAL
-656 GLFVIATGFMK
+656 GSAAAAFGVI
-667 LAKTIRHPITAIKNL
+667 I
-682 AFAIKYFIV
+682 
-691 TSGAVIAIVGAVI
+691 AVIGAVI
-704 AVLYGM
+704 AVAYGM
-710 YAAFKENTAN
+710 YVSFKENTAN
-720 IKGFLSGMFD
+720 IKGFLSTMWDG
-730 AVKNSFGKIVDV
+730 VKNSFGKIVDV
-742 FKQIVSALK
+742 FKQIVAALK
-751 PVGSGFKDVLK
+751 PVGSGFKDILK

-802 AIKAAFQALSGDL
+802 AIKAAFQALHWDL

-825 KEAFVDAGSAI
+825 KDAFVDAGSAI

-850 VEAFKQMGGEAENTA
+850 VEAFKQMGGEAEKTA

-876 ETLKLVE
+876 DTLKLVE

-893 SKSNQAIDT
+893 SKSNQAIDM

-909 QYGNKLS
+909 QYGKKLN

-926 KDLYGQYQESSKK
+926 KDLYEQYQEATKK
-939 SQDKYSAAM
+939 SQDKYSVAM
-948 EKAQDLEGDKRKK
+948 EKAQSLEGDKRKK
-961 AIADANATL
+961 AIADANKTL
-970 VAEIDKNNGT
+970 VDETTKNNST

-985 ADYAKLLKENK
+985 SDYSNMLKTNRWAD
-996 WVDGTEL
+996 GQEL

-1010 LQQQTADIQA
+1010 LQQQTTDIQT

-1026 QLYVEGNLLKLS
+1026 QLYVEANLLRLEQ
-1038 NGKTLNEKER
+1038 GKSLNEKER
-1048 STSIEVQ
+1048 NTSLEVQ
-1055 KSLYADRKK
+1055 KSLYEEKKK
-1064 AVETGEKE
+1064 AVETGEKS

-1079 KSDATTETEK
+1079 KADASTETEK

-1096 DEQTKKNKTLAENLQ
+1096 DEQTKKNKTLSTNL
-1111 KWASEMNTIIAN
+1111 KNWATEMNAIIAN

-1128 AETFAKGLSE
+1128 AETFASGLSQL
-1138 MGNISDEQLSAVW
+1138 GNISDEQLSALW
-1151 QDFVK
+1151 QNFV
-1156 VSGSIDNT
+1156 STSTSIDNT
-1164 LAGLGAIMSQRGG
+1164 LSGLAAIMGQRGG

-1225 IAAIKSGDFQGAGKF
+1225 ITAIKSGDFQGAGKF

-1324 GSGIGNSAKS
+1324 GTGIGNSAKS

-1345 SDFASGYAQGI
+1345 SDFASGYVNGI
-1356 ASGGMMVAGAASAL
+1356 LSGMGAVGEAAGSL
-1370 ANKALAAVQKK
+1370 ANKALQAVKDAQKSK
-1381 QDSHSPS
+1381 SPS
-1388 KESKKLGGDFGTGY
+1388 KKAKKLGGDFGSGY
-1402 SLGIADKNKAVTKA
+1402 SLGIASKTKAVNKAA
-1416 ANNLV
+1416 SNLV
-1421 ASALGTESQIKK
+1421 AGALGTESQIKK

-1452 KNKSVGQLKQAK
+1452 KNKSSGQLKQAK
-1464 ALSSIEGY
+1464 ALNSIEGY
-1472 IGQQTNKLA
+1472 IVQQTNRLA

-1557 RKKGVSKDIISDIL
+1557 RKKGVSKDIINDIL

-1600 NQINSASKS
+1600 NQINSASKA

-1633 NSQKKQLENTAKS
+1633 NSQKKQLEKTAKS

-1655 KKALRIHSP
+1655 KKALKIHSP

-1709 VPAITLPKISAE
+1709 VPAINLPKISAE

-1745 KESSNADLIKAIK
+1745 KESSNADLIKAIQQ
-1758 ESGAKPVILN
+1758 SGDRPINFYV
-1768 LDGEVLANNSNNR
+1768 DGKDLADNTNNHL
-1781 IGSMTDLGLYG
+1781 GSSTSLAFYGKGL
-1792 GGLL
+1792 

>member
-6 VVIEISLDDKKADK
+6 VVIEISLDDTKADK
-20 QLDAFEKDLAKAG
+20 QFDAIEKDLSKAG

-50 IASQSKRLKDT
+50 IASQSKRIKDT
-61 FVNAFKSMGSAGSN
+61 FVNAFKSMGGAGSN
-75 ALKASLNFMRELPSN
+75 ALKASLNFMRELPAN

-109 AKASITAI
+109 AKASITAV
-117 KELGTSIKNTAV
+117 KNLGTSIKNTAT

-139 KTVQSSI
+139 KAVQSSI
-146 VSAVKVSINV
+146 VSAVKTSINV
-156 IKSIPSAIKSA
+156 IRSIPNTIKSA
-167 GISIKSALVSSLQ
+167 GNSIKSALVSSLQ
-180 AAKSAA
+180 AAKTAA
-186 ISFAQTTVKV
+186 ISFAQTSVNV
-196 IRSIPS
+196 IKSIPG
-202 AAKTAAVAVKDSF
+202 AAKTAAVAVKNSF
-215 VVAYKAAV
+215 VVAYKAVV

-235 AVKAIPSATKSAAL
+235 AVKAIPSAAKSAAL

-262 ASAAKTTGT
+262 VSAAKTTGT
-271 TVKSALKTGFSAVKS
+271 TVKTALTTGFSAIKS
-286 GAKAA
+286 GAKTA
-291 GQAGISALKGLG
+291 GQVGISALKGLG
-303 NIAKSTG
+303 NIAKNTG
-310 SLIKSGL
+310 SLIKNGL
-317 VSGFNAAKAAAKGAG
+317 VSGFNAARSAAKGAG

-340 NSVEKPAEQ
+340 NSVERPAEQ
-349 ARFSVL
+349 ARFSIL
-355 KLAAALG
+355 KLAAAFG

-396 DAQLVMTDLTAAI
+396 DAQLVMKDLTAAI

-458 QMTDAIS
+458 QMVDAIS
-465 ALQASGVA
+465 SLQSAGVA
-473 YADDIN
+473 YSDDIN

-585 TFKQF
+585 AFKQF

-596 PEFQKKLSDMIQKIK
+596 PEFQKKLSDLIQKIK
-611 ELIPVMVK
+611 EFIPVLIEWAPVLAKVAAGFVAFNIISSVFSKVTK
-619 LAPTILKVVSA
+619 LA
-630 MLALQA
+630 
-636 VSSVYVAFS
+636 
-645 NIGKMFVPLKN
+645 G
-656 GLFVIATGFMK
+656 
-667 LAKTIRHPITAIKNL
+667 AIKSLTSSGSLLSVVANTVKGSFIEL
-682 AFAIKYFIV
+682 AV
-691 TSGAVIAIVGAVI
+691 TLGSTTAAFGVVVAAVGAVI
-704 AVLYGM
+704 AVIYGM
-710 YAAFKENTAN
+710 YVAFKENTAN
-720 IKGFLSGMFD
+720 IKGFLSVMLSN
-730 AVKNSFGKIVDV
+730 VKKSFGKIVDV
-742 FKQIVSALK
+742 FKQLMAALK
-751 PVGSGFKDVLK
+751 PVSGVFKGILK
-762 YIGVGVWVAFGI
+762 SVGVYVWVE
-774 VLATVVDI
+774 LAVALAAVVDV
-782 IQVLARIVLVAIKGL
+782 IQVLVRVVLIATKYF
-797 QGLYY
+797 QGLYG
-802 AIKAAFQALSGDL
+802 AIKASFLAMKGDI
-815 KGAKKSLEQS
+815 KGAIKSA
-825 KEAFVDAGSAI
+825 KESQKAFDEAGKAVDAL
-836 KDAFNKDNYALTGT
+836 FNKDNYALSGT
-850 VEAFKQMGGEAENTA
+850 IDAFKQMASGAENA
-865 KKTETSGKKIK
+865 GNKTETSGKKIK

-883 TTAKQTETTV
+883 STAKQTETTV
-893 SKSNQAIDT
+893 SKSNQAIDM

-926 KDLYGQYQESSKK
+926 KDLYEKYQESAKK

-985 ADYAKLLKENK
+985 ADYAKLLKGNK

-1026 QLYVEGNLLKLS
+1026 QLYVEGNLLKLA

-1055 KSLYADRKK
+1055 KSLYSDRKK

-1079 KSDATTETEK
+1079 KSDASTETEK

-1096 DEQTKKNKTLAENLQ
+1096 DEQTKKNKTLSTNLQ
-1111 KWASEMNTIIAN
+1111 NWATEMNSIMAN

-1128 AETFAKGLSE
+1128 AQTFATGLSQL
-1138 MGNISDEQLSAVW
+1138 GNISDEQLSALW
-1151 QDFVK
+1151 QNFV
-1156 VSGSIDNT
+1156 STSTSIDNT
-1164 LAGLGAIMSQRGG
+1164 LAGLAGIMGQRGG
-1177 EGVQAF
+1177 QGVQAF

-1194 AALNINNDVMN
+1194 AALNINNDV
-1205 TLSTL
+1205 LSTISSL
-1210 PNGMFQNGQSGKDQF
+1210 PNGMFLNGESGKNQF
-1225 IAAIKSGDFQGAGKF
+1225 LTAIKSGDFQGAGKY
-1240 LLDGVKL
+1240 LVDGVKM
-1247 GASPLPGEMNNIGKQ
+1247 GTDSIDSEMKTKGQ
-1262 GGNANAD
+1262 TGGQNFAD
-1269 GLKST
+1269 GVKGKEG
-1274 AEANKSAGAELKNN
+1274 AAKSAGSAVKNK
-1288 AKNGAFDPNL
+1288 AKEGATDPNA
-1298 FKMTGANNASGFNG
+1298 FKAVGSKDSAGFNNG
-1312 GILDGKGNAFSA
+1312 VMGGKGDAYSA
-1324 GSGIGNSAKS
+1324 GSSVGNSAKS
-1334 GAASVDSSGVG
+1334 GAGSIDSSGVG
-1345 SDFASGYAQGI
+1345 SDFASGYVNGI
-1356 ASGGMMVAGAASAL
+1356 LSGMGAVGEAAASL

-1381 QDSHSPS
+1381 QDSHSPA
-1388 KESKKLGGDFGTGY
+1388 KKSKKLGGDFGSGY
-1402 SLGIADKNKAVTKA
+1402 SLGIASKTKAVNKAA
-1416 ANNLV
+1416 SNLV
-1421 ASALGTESQIKK
+1421 AGALGTEKQIKK
-1433 LSSTLKDKISS
+1433 LSSTLKDKIST

-1452 KNKSVGQLKQAK
+1452 KNKSRGQLKQAK
-1464 ALSSIEGY
+1464 ALNSIEGY
-1472 IGQQTNKLA
+1472 IAQQTSRLA

-1515 TEKMQSYGS
+1515 SEKMRSYGS
-1524 ISNVDPENPQSIQA
+1524 ISNVDPENPKSIQQ

-1543 LKEIKAFQANVEKL
+1543 LKEIRAFQANVEKL
-1557 RKKGVSKDIISDIL
+1557 RKKGVSKDIINDIL

-1633 NSQKKQLENTAKS
+1633 NSQKKQLEKTAKS
-1646 IANTITNSV
+1646 IASTITNSV

-1669 ELGKFFTGGLG
+1669 ELGKYFTGGLG

-1709 VPAITLPKISAE
+1709 VPAINLPKISAE

-1745 KESSNADLIKAIK
+1745 KESSNADLIKAIQQ
-1758 ESGAKPVILN
+1758 SGDRPIIFNV
-1768 LDGEVLANNSNNR
+1768 DGKDIADNTNNHLGSSTSLAFY
-1781 IGSMTDLGLYG
+1781 GKGL
-1792 GGLL
+1792 

>member
-20 QLDAFEKDLAKAG
+20 QLDAFEKDLEKAG

-109 AKASITAI
+109 AKASITVI

-196 IRSIPS
+196 IKSIPV
-202 AAKTAAVAVKDSF
+202 AAKTAATAVKNSF
-215 VVAYKAAV
+215 VVAYKAVV

-555 NMKTAAVKSLANIAE
+555 NMKTAAVKSLANIVE

-585 TFKQF
+585 AFKQF

-596 PEFQKKLSDMIQKIK
+596 PEFQKKLSDLIQKIK
-611 ELIPVMVK
+611 EFIPVLIEWAPL
-619 LAPTILKVVSA
+619 LAKVAAGFVAFNIL
-630 MLALQA
+630 
-636 VSSVYVAFS
+636 SSVYSKVAGLVMAFRGLAS
-645 NIGKMFVPLKN
+645 SGTLLGGIVNTVKGSFLALKVALGSAAAAF
-656 GLFVIATGFMK
+656 GLI
-667 LAKTIRHPITAIKNL
+667 I
-682 AFAIKYFIV
+682 
-691 TSGAVIAIVGAVI
+691 AVIGAVI
-704 AVLYGM
+704 AVAYGM
-710 YAAFKENTAN
+710 YVSFKENTAN
-720 IKGFLSGMFD
+720 IKGFLSTMWDG
-730 AVKNSFGKIVDV
+730 VKNSFGKIVDV
-742 FKQIVSALK
+742 FKQIVAALK

-762 YIGVGVWVAFGI
+762 YVGVAIWVSLGL
-774 VLATVVDI
+774 VLAAVVDI
-782 IQVLARIVLVAIKGL
+782 IQVLARIVLVAIKAL

-802 AIKAAFQALSGDL
+802 AIKAAFQALHWDL

-825 KEAFVDAGSAI
+825 KDAFVEAGSAI

-850 VEAFKQMGGEAENTA
+850 VEAFKQMGGEAEKTA

-909 QYGNKLS
+909 QYGKKLS
-916 EKTKSFLNAA
+916 EKTESFLNAA
-926 KDLYGQYQESSKK
+926 KDLYEQYQEATKK
-939 SQDKYSAAM
+939 SQDKYSVAM
-948 EKAQDLEGDKRKK
+948 EKAQSLEGDKRKK
-961 AIADANATL
+961 AIADANKTL
-970 VAEIDKNNGT
+970 VDETTKNNST

-985 ADYAKLLKENK
+985 SDYSNMLKTNRWAD
-996 WVDGTEL
+996 GQEL

-1010 LQQQTADIQA
+1010 LQQQTTDIQT

-1026 QLYVEGNLLKLS
+1026 QLYVEANLLRLEQ
-1038 NGKTLNEKER
+1038 GKSLNEKER
-1048 STSIEVQ
+1048 NTSLEVQ
-1055 KSLYADRKK
+1055 KSLYEEKKK
-1064 AVETGEKE
+1064 AVETGEKS

-1079 KSDATTETEK
+1079 KADASTETEK

-1096 DEQTKKNKTLAENLQ
+1096 DEQTKKNKTLSTNL
-1111 KWASEMNTIIAN
+1111 KNWATEMNAIIAN

-1128 AETFAKGLSE
+1128 AETFASGLSQL
-1138 MGNISDEQLSAVW
+1138 GNISDEQLSALW
-1151 QDFVK
+1151 QNFV
-1156 VSGSIDNT
+1156 STSTSIDNT
-1164 LAGLGAIMSQRGG
+1164 LSGLAAIMGQRGG

-1183 VTALQSGDYTT
+1183 VTAIQSKDYTT
-1194 AALNINNDVMN
+1194 AALNINNDVLN
-1205 TLSTL
+1205 TLSNL
-1210 PNGMFQNGQSGKDQF
+1210 PNGMFLNGQNGKNQF
-1225 IAAIKSGDFQGAGKF
+1225 IAAIKSNEYQEAGKY
-1240 LLDGVKL
+1240 LVDGVKM
-1247 GASPLPGEMNNIGKQ
+1247 GASPLPNELNGIGKQ

-1269 GLKST
+1269 GIKST
-1274 AEANKSAGAELKNN
+1274 AEANKNAGATIKNN

-1298 FKMTGANNASGFNG
+1298 FQMTGVSNANGFNG

-1324 GSGIGNSAKS
+1324 GTGIGNSAKS

-1345 SDFASGYAQGI
+1345 SDFASGYVNGI
-1356 ASGGMMVAGAASAL
+1356 LSGMGAVGEAAGSL
-1370 ANKALAAVQKK
+1370 ANKALQAVKDAQKSK
-1381 QDSHSPS
+1381 SPS
-1388 KESKKLGGDFGTGY
+1388 KKAKKLGGDFGTGY

-1464 ALSSIEGY
+1464 ALNSIEGY

-1524 ISNVDPENPQSIQA
+1524 ISNVDAENPQSIQA

-1669 ELGKFFTGGLG
+1669 ELGKFFTDGLG

-1697 VDKVVNAASNMT
+1697 VDKVVNAASNLT

>member
-6 VVIEISLDDKKADK
+6 VVIEISLDDTKADK
-20 QLDAFEKDLAKAG
+20 QLDAFEKDLSKAG

-50 IASQSKRLKDT
+50 IASQSKRIKDT

-75 ALKASLNFMRELPSN
+75 ALKASLKFMRELPAN

-109 AKASITAI
+109 AKASITAV
-117 KELGTSIKNTAV
+117 KNLGTSIKNTAT

-139 KTVQSSI
+139 KAVQSSI
-146 VSAVKVSINV
+146 VSAVKTSINV
-156 IKSIPSAIKSA
+156 IRSIPNTIKSA
-167 GISIKSALVSSLQ
+167 GNSIKSALVSSLQ
-180 AAKSAA
+180 AAKTAA
-186 ISFAQTTVKV
+186 ISFAQTSVNV
-196 IRSIPS
+196 IKSIPG
-202 AAKTAAVAVKDSF
+202 AAKTAAVAVKNSF
-215 VVAYKAAV
+215 VVAYKAVV

-235 AVKAIPSATKSAAL
+235 AVKAIPSAAKSAAL

-262 ASAAKTTGT
+262 VSAAKTTGT
-271 TVKSALKTGFSAVKS
+271 TVKTALTTGFSAIKS
-286 GAKAA
+286 GAKTA
-291 GQAGISALKGLG
+291 GQVGISALKGLG
-303 NIAKSTG
+303 NIAKNTG

-317 VSGFNAAKAAAKGAG
+317 VSGFNTAKAAAKGAG

-349 ARFSVL
+349 ARFSIL
-355 KLAAALG
+355 KLAAAFG

-396 DAQLVMTDLTAAI
+396 DAQLVMKDLTAAI

-458 QMTDAIS
+458 QMVDAIS
-465 ALQASGVA
+465 SLQSAGVA
-473 YADDIN
+473 YSDDIN

-585 TFKQF
+585 AFKQF

-596 PEFQKKLSDMIQKIK
+596 PEFQKKLSDLIKKIK
-611 ELIPVMVK
+611 ELIPVVIE
-619 LAPTILKVVSA
+619 LAPTILKLVGA
-630 MLALQA
+630 MMALQA
-636 VSSVYVAFS
+636 ISGAYAAFA
-645 NIGKMFVPLKN
+645 NVGKMLIPLKN
-656 GLFVIATGFMK
+656 GLFVIATGFMS

-691 TSGAVIAIVGAVI
+691 TSGGVVAIVGAVV

-710 YAAFKENTAN
+710 YTAFKENTAG
-720 IKGFLSGMFD
+720 IKGFLSGMWD

-751 PVGSGFKDVLK
+751 PVGSGFKDILK

-802 AIKAAFQALSGDL
+802 AIKAAFQALQGDL

-825 KEAFVDAGSAI
+825 KDAFVDAGSAI
-836 KDAFNKDNYALTGT
+836 KDAFNKDNYALTDT
-850 VEAFKQMGGEAENTA
+850 IESLKEMGGEAEKTG
-865 KKTETSGKKIK
+865 KKAETSNKKIASS
-876 ETLKLVE
+876 LKVVE
-883 TTAKQTETTV
+883 TTAKQTEATV
-893 SKSNQAIDT
+893 TKSNQAIDT

-916 EKTKSFLNAA
+916 EKTKSFLNSA
-926 KDLYGQYQESSKK
+926 KELYSQYQESAKK
-939 SQDKYSAAM
+939 SQDAYTAAM
-948 EKAQDLEGDKRKK
+948 EKAQTLEGDKRKK
-961 AIADANATL
+961 AIADANTAL
-970 VAEIDKNNGT
+970 VSEINKNNGT

-985 ADYAKLLKENK
+985 ADYAKLLKGNK

-1026 QLYVEGNLLKLS
+1026 QLYVEGNLLKLA

-1079 KSDATTETEK
+1079 KADASTETEK

-1096 DEQTKKNKTLAENLQ
+1096 DEQTKKNKTLAGNLQ
-1111 KWASEMNTIIAN
+1111 KWASEMNAIIAN

-1164 LAGLGAIMSQRGG
+1164 LAGLAAIMSQRGG

-1194 AALNINNDVMN
+1194 AALNINNDV
-1205 TLSTL
+1205 LSTISSL
-1210 PNGMFQNGQSGKDQF
+1210 PNGMFLNGENGKNQF
-1225 IAAIKSGDFQGAGKF
+1225 LTAIKSGDFQGAGKY
-1240 LLDGVKL
+1240 LVDGVKM
-1247 GASPLPGEMNNIGKQ
+1247 GTDSIDSEMKTKGQ
-1262 GGNANAD
+1262 TGGQNFAD
-1269 GLKST
+1269 GVKGKEG
-1274 AEANKSAGAELKNN
+1274 AAKSAGSAVKNK
-1288 AKNGAFDPNL
+1288 AKEGATDPNA
-1298 FKMTGANNASGFNG
+1298 FKAVGSKDSAGFNNG
-1312 GILDGKGNAFSA
+1312 VMGGKGGAYSA
-1324 GSGIGNSAKS
+1324 GSSVGNSAKS
-1334 GAASVDSSGVG
+1334 GAGSVDSSGVG
-1345 SDFASGYAQGI
+1345 SDFASGYVNGI
-1356 ASGGMMVAGAASAL
+1356 LSGMGAVGRAAASL

-1381 QDSHSPS
+1381 QDSHSPA
-1388 KESKKLGGDFGTGY
+1388 KKSKKLGGDFGSGY
-1402 SLGIADKNKAVTKA
+1402 SLGIASKTKAVNKAA
-1416 ANNLV
+1416 SNLV
-1421 ASALGTESQIKK
+1421 AGALGTESQIKK

-1452 KNKSVGQLKQAK
+1452 KNKSSGQLKQAK
-1464 ALSSIEGY
+1464 ALNSIEGY
-1472 IGQQTNKLA
+1472 IVQQTNRLA

-1515 TEKMQSYGS
+1515 TEKMKSYGS
-1524 ISNVDPENPQSIQA
+1524 ISNVDPENPKSIQQ

-1557 RKKGVSKDIISDIL
+1557 RKKGVSKDIINDIL
-1571 ESGVENG
+1571 EAGVENG

-1633 NSQKKQLENTAKS
+1633 NSQKKQLEKTAKS

-1655 KKALRIHSP
+1655 KKALKIHSP

-1709 VPAITLPKISAE
+1709 VPTINLPKISAE

-1745 KESSNADLIKAIK
+1745 KESSNADLIKAIQQ
-1758 ESGAKPVILN
+1758 SGDRPIIFNV
-1768 LDGEVLANNSNNR
+1768 DGKDIADNTNNHLGSSTALAFY
-1781 IGSMTDLGLYG
+1781 GKGL
-1792 GGLL
+1792 

>member
-167 GISIKSALVSSLQ
+167 GISIKSALVSGFN

-196 IRSIPS
+196 IKSIPG
-202 AAKTAAVAVKDSF
+202 AAKTAATAVKNSF
-215 VVAYKAAV
+215 VVAYKAVV

-585 TFKQF
+585 AFKQF

-596 PEFQKKLSDMIQKIK
+596 PEFQKKLSDLIQKIK
-611 ELIPVMVK
+611 EFIPVLIEWAPL
-619 LAPTILKVVSA
+619 LAKVAAGFVAFNIL
-630 MLALQA
+630 
-636 VSSVYVAFS
+636 SSVYSKVAGLVMAFRGLAS
-645 NIGKMFVPLKN
+645 SGTLLGGIVNTVKGSFLALKVAL
-656 GLFVIATGFMK
+656 GSAAAAFGVI
-667 LAKTIRHPITAIKNL
+667 I
-682 AFAIKYFIV
+682 
-691 TSGAVIAIVGAVI
+691 AVIGAVI
-704 AVLYGM
+704 AVAYGM
-710 YAAFKENTAN
+710 YVSFKENTAN
-720 IKGFLSGMFD
+720 IKGFLSTMWDG
-730 AVKNSFGKIVDV
+730 VKNSFGKIVDV
-742 FKQIVSALK
+742 FKQIVAALK

-762 YIGVGVWVAFGI
+762 YVGVAIWASLGL
-774 VLATVVDI
+774 VLAAVVDI
-782 IQVLARIVLVAIKGL
+782 IQVLARIVLVAIKAL

-802 AIKAAFQALSGDL
+802 AIKSAFQALSGDL

-825 KEAFVDAGSAI
+825 KDAFVEAGSAI

-876 ETLKLVE
+876 DTLKLVE

-985 ADYAKLLKENK
+985 ADYAKLLKGNK

-1111 KWASEMNTIIAN
+1111 KWASEMNAIIAN

-1225 IAAIKSGDFQGAGKF
+1225 ITAIKSGDFQGAGKF

-1274 AEANKSAGAELKNN
+1274 AEANKSAGVELKNN

-1324 GSGIGNSAKS
+1324 GTGIGNSAKS

-1381 QDSHSPS
+1381 QDSHSPA

-1452 KNKSVGQLKQAK
+1452 KNKSAGQLKQAK
-1464 ALSSIEGY
+1464 ALNSIEGY

-1504 TKQSKEYAASI
+1504 TRQSKEYAASI

>member
-6 VVIEISLDDKKADK
+6 VVIEISLDDKKAGK

-109 AKASITAI
+109 AKASITAV
-117 KELGTSIKNTAV
+117 KNLGTSIKNTAV

-196 IRSIPS
+196 IRSIPG
-202 AAKTAAVAVKDSF
+202 AAKTAATAVKNSF
-215 VVAYKAAV
+215 VVAYKAVV

-286 GAKAA
+286 GAKVA
-291 GQAGISALKGLG
+291 GQAGISVLKGLG

-349 ARFSVL
+349 ARFSIL
-355 KLAAALG
+355 RLAAAFG

-512 ESTKAIAMLT
+512 ESTRAIAMLT

-585 TFKQF
+585 AFKQF

-596 PEFQKKLSDMIQKIK
+596 PEFQKKLSDLIQKIK
-611 ELIPVMVK
+611 EFIPVLIEWAPL
-619 LAPTILKVVSA
+619 LAKVAAGFVAFNIL
-630 MLALQA
+630 
-636 VSSVYVAFS
+636 SSVYSKVAGLVMAFRGLAS
-645 NIGKMFVPLKN
+645 SGTLLGGIVNTVKGSFLALKVAL
-656 GLFVIATGFMK
+656 GSAAAAFGVI
-667 LAKTIRHPITAIKNL
+667 I
-682 AFAIKYFIV
+682 
-691 TSGAVIAIVGAVI
+691 AVIGAVI
-704 AVLYGM
+704 AVAYGM
-710 YAAFKENTAN
+710 YVSFKENTAN
-720 IKGFLSGMFD
+720 IKGFLSTMWDG
-730 AVKNSFGKIVDV
+730 VKNSFGKIVDV
-742 FKQIVSALK
+742 FKQIVAALK

-762 YIGVGVWVAFGI
+762 YVGVAIWASLGL
-774 VLATVVDI
+774 VLAAVVDI
-782 IQVLARIVLVAIKGL
+782 IQVLARIVLVAIKAL

-802 AIKAAFQALSGDL
+802 AIKAAFQALHWDL

-825 KEAFVDAGSAI
+825 KDAFVEAGSAI

-850 VEAFKQMGGEAENTA
+850 VEAFKQMGGEAEKTA

-883 TTAKQTETTV
+883 TTAKQTEITV

-909 QYGNKLS
+909 QYGKKLS
-916 EKTKSFLNAA
+916 EKTESFLNAA
-926 KDLYGQYQESSKK
+926 KDLYEQYQEATKK
-939 SQDKYSAAM
+939 SQDKYSVAM
-948 EKAQDLEGDKRKK
+948 EKAQSLEGDKRKK
-961 AIADANATL
+961 AIADANKTL
-970 VAEIDKNNGT
+970 VDETTKNNST

-985 ADYAKLLKENK
+985 SDYSNMLKTNRWAD
-996 WVDGTEL
+996 GQEL

-1010 LQQQTADIQA
+1010 LQQQTTDIQT

-1026 QLYVEGNLLKLS
+1026 QLYVEANLLRLEQ
-1038 NGKTLNEKER
+1038 GKSLNEKER
-1048 STSIEVQ
+1048 NTSLEVQ
-1055 KSLYADRKK
+1055 KSLYEEKKK
-1064 AVETGEKE
+1064 AVETGEKS

-1079 KSDATTETEK
+1079 KADASTETEK

-1096 DEQTKKNKTLAENLQ
+1096 DEQTKKNKTLSTNL
-1111 KWASEMNTIIAN
+1111 KNWATEMNAIIAN

-1128 AETFAKGLSE
+1128 AETFASGLSQL
-1138 MGNISDEQLSAVW
+1138 GNISDEQLSALW
-1151 QDFVK
+1151 QNFV
-1156 VSGSIDNT
+1156 STSTSIDNT
-1164 LAGLGAIMSQRGG
+1164 LSGLAAIMGQRGG

-1183 VTALQSGDYTT
+1183 VTAIQSKDYTT
-1194 AALNINNDVMN
+1194 AALNINNDVLN
-1205 TLSTL
+1205 TLSNL
-1210 PNGMFQNGQSGKDQF
+1210 PNGMFLNGQNGKNQF
-1225 IAAIKSGDFQGAGKF
+1225 IAAIKSNEYQEAGKY
-1240 LLDGVKL
+1240 LVDGVKM
-1247 GASPLPGEMNNIGKQ
+1247 GASPLPNELNGIGKQ

-1269 GLKST
+1269 GIKST
-1274 AEANKSAGAELKNN
+1274 AEANKNAGATIKNN

-1298 FKMTGANNASGFNG
+1298 FQMTGVSNANGFNG

-1324 GSGIGNSAKS
+1324 GTGIGNSAKS

-1345 SDFASGYAQGI
+1345 SDFASGYVNGI
-1356 ASGGMMVAGAASAL
+1356 LSGMGAVGEAAGSL
-1370 ANKALAAVQKK
+1370 ANKALQAVKDAQKSK
-1381 QDSHSPS
+1381 SPS
-1388 KESKKLGGDFGTGY
+1388 KKAKKLGGDFGTGY

-1464 ALSSIEGY
+1464 ALNSIEGY

-1524 ISNVDPENPQSIQA
+1524 ISNVDAENPQSIQA

-1669 ELGKFFTGGLG
+1669 ELGKFFTDGLG

-1697 VDKVVNAASNMT
+1697 VDKVVNAASNLT

>member
-6 VVIEISLDDKKADK
+6 VVIEISLDDTKADK
-20 QLDAFEKDLAKAG
+20 QLDAFEKDLSKAG

-50 IASQSKRLKDT
+50 IASQSKRIKDT

-75 ALKASLNFMRELPSN
+75 ALKASLKFMRELPAN

-109 AKASITAI
+109 AKASITAV
-117 KELGTSIKNTAV
+117 KNLGTSIKNTAT

-139 KTVQSSI
+139 KAVQSSI
-146 VSAVKVSINV
+146 VSAVKTSINV
-156 IKSIPSAIKSA
+156 IRSIPNTIKSA
-167 GISIKSALVSSLQ
+167 GNSIKSALVSSLQ
-180 AAKSAA
+180 AAKTAA
-186 ISFAQTTVKV
+186 ISFAQTSVNV
-196 IRSIPS
+196 IKSIPG
-202 AAKTAAVAVKDSF
+202 AAKTAAVAVKNSF
-215 VVAYKAAV
+215 VVAYKAVV

-235 AVKAIPSATKSAAL
+235 AVKAIPSAAKSAAL

-262 ASAAKTTGT
+262 VSAAKTTGT
-271 TVKSALKTGFSAVKS
+271 TVKTALTNGFSAIKS
-286 GAKAA
+286 GAKTA
-291 GQAGISALKGLG
+291 GQVGISALKGLG
-303 NIAKSTG
+303 NAAKSTG
-310 SLIKSGL
+310 SLIKNGL
-317 VSGFNAAKAAAKGAG
+317 VSGFNAAKSAAKGAG

-349 ARFSVL
+349 ARFSIL
-355 KLAAALG
+355 RLAAAFG

-426 VAAGMKA
+426 VAAGMQA

-473 YADDIN
+473 YSDDIN

-585 TFKQF
+585 AFKQF
-590 AAVTAS
+590 ASVTAS

-611 ELIPVMVK
+611 ELIPVLIE
-619 LAPTILKVVSA
+619 LAPILAKVA
-630 MLALQA
+630 AGFIA
-636 VSSVYVAFS
+636 FNIISSVYSKIAGLVGAIKGLASSGSLLGSIINTVRGSFLALKVALGSATAAF
-645 NIGKMFVPLKN
+645 G
-656 GLFVIATGFMK
+656 VIA
-667 LAKTIRHPITAIKNL
+667 
-682 AFAIKYFIV
+682 
-691 TSGAVIAIVGAVI
+691 AVIGAVI

-751 PVGSGFKDVLK
+751 PVGSGFKDILK
-762 YIGVGVWVAFGI
+762 YVGVGVWVAFGI

-782 IQVLARIVLVAIKGL
+782 IQVLARIVLVAIKAL

-802 AIKAAFQALSGDL
+802 ALKAANQAAHWDL
-815 KGAKKSLEQS
+815 KGAKKSIEQS
-825 KEAFVDAGSAI
+825 KDAFVDAGSAI

-850 VEAFKQMGGEAENTA
+850 IESLKEMGGEAE
-865 KKTETSGKKIK
+865 KTGTKAETSNKKISSS
-876 ETLKLVE
+876 LKLVE
-883 TTAKQTETTV
+883 STAKQTEATV

-909 QYGNKLS
+909 QYGNKLN

-926 KDLYGQYQESSKK
+926 KELYSNYQESAQK
-939 SQDKYSAAM
+939 SQDKYTAAM
-948 EKAQDLEGDKRKK
+948 EKAQSLEGEKRKK
-961 AIADANATL
+961 VIADANATL

-985 ADYAKLLKENK
+985 ADYAKLLKGNK

-1026 QLYVEGNLLKLS
+1026 QLYVEGNLLKLA

-1048 STSIEVQ
+1048 ATSIEVQ
-1055 KSLYADRKK
+1055 KSLYGDRKK

-1072 LADLKKK
+1072 LADLKRK

-1096 DEQTKKNKTLAENLQ
+1096 DEQTKKNKTLAGNLQ
-1111 KWASEMNTIIAN
+1111 KWASEMNAIIAN

-1138 MGNISDEQLSAVW
+1138 MGNISDEQLGAVW

-1164 LAGLGAIMSQRGG
+1164 LAGLAAVMSQRGG

-1183 VTALQSGDYTT
+1183 VTALQIGDYTT
-1194 AALNINNDVMN
+1194 AALKINDDVLN
-1205 TLSTL
+1205 TISGL
-1210 PNGMFQNGQSGKDQF
+1210 PNSMFLNGQSGKDQF
-1225 IAAIKSGDFQGAGKF
+1225 LLAIKSGDFQGAGKF
-1240 LLDGVKL
+1240 LLDGVKM
-1247 GASPLPGEMNNIGKQ
+1247 GADPLPGEMEKNGKKSGDAQ
-1262 GGNANAD
+1262 AKGV
-1269 GLKST
+1269 KST
-1274 AEANKSAGAELKNN
+1274 AEANKSAGKEIKNN
-1288 AKNGAFDPNL
+1288 AKSGAFDPNL
-1298 FKMTGANNASGFNG
+1298 FKMTGSKNSSGFNN
-1312 GILDGKGNAFSA
+1312 GILGGKDGAFSA
-1324 GSGIGNSAKS
+1324 GTSVGGSAKS

-1345 SDFASGYAQGI
+1345 SDFAAGFANGIRSG
-1356 ASGGMMVAGAASAL
+1356 AGAVGEAAASIA
-1370 ANKALAAVQKK
+1370 AKALAAVQKK

-1388 KESKKLGGDFGTGY
+1388 KKSKKLGGDFGSGY
-1402 SLGIADKNKAVTKA
+1402 SLGIASKTKAVTKA
-1416 ANNLV
+1416 ASNLV
-1421 ASALGTESQIKK
+1421 AGALGTEKQIKK
-1433 LSSTLKDKISS
+1433 LSSTLKDKVSS

-1452 KNKSVGQLKQAK
+1452 KNKSRGQLKQAK
-1464 ALSSIEGY
+1464 ALNSIEGY
-1472 IGQQTNKLA
+1472 IAQQTNKLA
-1481 ATAKKRDKVVAQLKA
+1481 ATAKK
-1496 ANTKMADL
+1496 
-1504 TKQSKEYAASI
+1504 
-1515 TEKMQSYGS
+1515 
-1524 ISNVDPENPQSIQA
+1524 
-1538 EMQKR
+1538 
-1543 LKEIKAFQANVEKL
+1543 
-1557 RKKGVSKDIISDIL
+1557 
-1571 ESGVENG
+1571 
-1578 SSYAQAL
+1578 
-1585 AKSDAKTIKAINSTQ
+1585 
-1600 NQINSASKS
+1600 
-1609 MGNTAANAM
+1609 
-1618 YSAGI
+1618 
-1623 NAAKGLINGL
+1623 
-1633 NSQKKQLENTAKS
+1633 
-1646 IANTITNSV
+1646 
-1655 KKALRIHSP
+1655 
-1664 SRVAI
+1664 
-1669 ELGKFFTGGLG
+1669 
-1680 NGVLAGAKG
+1680 
-1689 AVQSTNKM
+1689 
-1697 VDKVVNAASNMT
+1697 
-1709 VPAITLPKISAE
+1709 
-1721 KALGLKSVDLNRTI
+1721 
-1735 TVKTIIDNKT
+1735 
-1745 KESSNADLIKAIK
+1745 
-1758 ESGAKPVILN
+1758 
-1768 LDGEVLANNSNNR
+1768 
-1781 IGSMTDLGLYG
+1781 
-1792 GGLL
+1792 